1 MNLLKKNKYSIRK
14 YKVGIF
20 STLIGTVL
28 LLSNPNGAQALTTD
42 HNVQGG
48 SNQALPG
55 NSQNTNAD
63 TNRDIVNDSQNTPN
77 AHATDN
83 TSTNQALTN
92 HQNVD
97 VANQVGPAPIQ
108 PSASPA
114 QNNNN
119 SNANSTAT
127 EPAANTNNNLA
138 SNNNTLNVPNNTDN
152 NDSARHLTLKE
163 IQEDVRHSSDK
174 PELVAIAEEA
184 SNRPK
189 KRSRRAAPTDP
200 NATPADPTATP
211 ADPTAGNGSAPV
223 AITAPYTPTTDPNAN
238 NIGQNAPNE
247 VLSFDDNNIRPS
259 TNRSVPTVTVVD
271 NLPGYTLINGGKVGV
286 FSHAMVR
293 TSMFD
298 SGDAK
303 NYQAQGN
310 VIALGRIRG
319 NDTNDHGDFNGIEK
333 TLTVNPNS
341 ELIFE
346 FNTMTTKNYQ
356 AQGNVIALGRIRGN
370 DTNDHGDFNGIEKTL
385 TVNPNSELI
394 FEFNTMTT
402 KNYQGMTNLIIKNA
416 DNDTVIGEKVVAY
429 GPIWRLL
436 KVPENVSHLKIQ
448 FVPKNDAITD
458 ARGIYQL
465 RDGYKYY
472 DFVDSIGLHSGSHVY
487 VERRTMEPTATN
499 NKEFTVTT
507 SLKNNGNFGASF
519 NTDDFVYKIQL
530 PEGVEYVNNSLTKD
544 FPSGNSGV
552 DINDMNVTYDAANRI
567 ITIKSTGGGTGNSPA
582 RLMPDKILDLK
593 YKLRVN
599 NVPTPRTVTFND
611 TLTYKTYSQDFIN
624 SPAESHT
631 VSTNPYTIDIIMN
644 KDALQA
650 EVDRRIQQADY
661 TFASLDIFN
670 DLKRRAQTILDE
682 NRNNVPLNKRVSQAD
697 IDSLANQ
704 MQHTLIRSVDAEN
717 AVNRKVDDME
727 DLVNQNDELTDEEK
741 QAAIQVIEEHKNE
754 IIGNIGDQTTDDGVT
769 RIKDQGIQTLS
780 GDTATPVV
788 KPNAKQAIR
797 DKAAKQREI
806 INHTPDATQDEIQDA
821 LNQLT
826 TDETDAIDNV
836 TNATTNADVE
846 TAKNNGI
853 NTIGAVA
860 PQVTHKQA
868 ARDAINQATATKRQQ
883 INSNREATQE
893 EKNAALNELTQ
904 ATNHALEQINQATT
918 NDDVD
923 TAKGDGLNAINPIA
937 PVTVVKQAARDA
949 VSHDAQQHI
958 AEINANPDAT
968 QEERQAAIEKVNAA
982 VAVANTNILNANTN
996 ADVEQVKTN
1005 AIQGIQAIEPA
1016 TKVKTDAKNA
1026 IDQSA
1031 ETQHNAIFNNN
1042 DATLEEQQAAQ
1053 QLLDQ
1058 AVATA
1063 KQNINAADTNQEVA
1077 QAKDQGTQNIVVIQP
1092 ATQVKTDARNAVN
1105 EKAREAITNINA
1117 TPGATREE
1125 KQEAINRVNTLK
1137 NRALNDIGVTSTTAM
1152 VNSIR
1157 DDAVNQIGAVQPHVT
1172 KKQTAT
1178 GVLTDLATAKKQ
1190 EINQN
1195 TNATTEEKQVALNQ
1209 VDQDLATAIN
1219 NINQADTNAEVDQA
1233 QQLGTKAINAIQP
1246 NIVKKPA
1253 ALAQTNQ
1260 HYSAKLVEINATPD
1274 ATDDEK
1280 NAAINTLNQDRQ
1292 QAIESIK
1299 QANTNA
1305 EVDQAA
1311 TVAENNID
1319 AVQVDV
1325 VKKQAARDKITAEVA
1340 KRIEAV
1346 KQTPNATDEEKQAA
1360 VNQINQLK
1368 DQAFNQINQN
1378 QTNDQVDATT
1388 NQAINAIDNV
1398 EAEVVIKPKA
1408 IADIEKAVKEK
1419 QQQIDNS
1426 LDSTDN
1432 EKEVALQAL
1441 AKEKEKA
1448 LAAIDQAQTNSQVN
1462 QAATNG
1468 VSAIKII
1475 QPETKIKPAAREK
1488 INQKANELRAQINQ
1502 DKEATAEE
1510 RQAALDK
1517 INDLVAKAMTNI
1529 TNDRTNQQVNDSTNQ
1544 ALDDIALVTPD
1555 HIVRA
1560 AARDAVKQQYEA
1572 KKHEIEQA
1580 EHATDE
1586 EKQVALNQLANNE
1599 KRALQNINQAI
1610 ANNDVKRVESNGIA
1624 TLKGVEP
1631 HIVVKP
1637 EAQEAIKA
1645 SADNQ
1650 VESIKDTPHAT
1661 TDELDEANQQI
1672 NDTLKQGQQ
1681 DIDNTTQDAA
1691 VNDVRNQTI
1700 KAIEQIK
1707 PKVRRKRAALDNI
1720 DESNNNQLDA
1730 IRNTLDTTQDER
1742 NVAIAALN
1750 KIVNAIKNDIAQNK
1764 TNAEVDQTEADGNNN
1779 IKVILPKVQVK
1790 PAARQSV
1797 SAKAEAQ
1804 NALID
1809 QSDLSTEEE
1818 RLAAKHLVEQALN
1831 QAIDQINHADKT
1843 AQVNQN
1849 SIDAQNIISK
1859 IKPATTV
1866 KATALQQIQNIATN
1880 KINLIKANN
1889 EATDEE
1895 QNAAIVQVEKELIKA
1910 KQQIAGA
1917 VTNADVAYLLHDGK
1931 NEIREIEPV
1940 INKKATA
1947 REQLTTLFND
1957 KKQAIEANV
1966 QATVEER
1973 NSILAQLQNIYDT
1986 AIGQIDQDRSNAQ
1999 VDKTATLN
2007 LQTIHDLDVHP
2018 IKKPDAEKTIN
2029 DDLARVTHLVQN
2041 YRKVSDRN
2049 KADALKAITALKLQ
2063 MDEELKTART
2073 NADVDAVLKRFN
2085 VALGDI
2091 EAVITEKENSLLRI
2105 DNIAQQTYAKF
2116 KAIATPEQLA
2126 KVKALIDQYVADGNR
2141 MVDEDATLNDIKKD
2155 TQLIIDE
2162 ILAIK
2167 LPAEVIKASPKV
2179 GQPAPKVCTP
2189 IKKEDKQEVRKV
2201 VKELPNTGSEEMDLP
2216 LKELALI
2223 TGAALLAR
2231 RRSKK
2236 EKES

>member
-55 NSQNTNAD
+55 NSPNTNAD
-63 TNRDIVNDSQNTPN
+63 TNRDIVNGSQNTPN

-92 HQNVD
+92 HQNVG
-97 VANQVGPAPIQ
+97 VANQVAPAPIQ
-108 PSASPA
+108 PSTSSAS
-114 QNNNN
+114 NNNH
-119 SNANSTAT
+119 SDANSTAT

-189 KRSRRAAPTDP
+189 KRSRRAAPADP
-200 NATPADPTATP
+200 NATP

-223 AITAPYTPTTDPNAN
+223 AITAPFTPTTDPNAN

-247 VLSFDDNNIRPS
+247 VLTFDDNNIRPS

-310 VIALGRIRG
+310 VIALGRIKG
-319 NDTNDHGDFNGIEK
+319 NDTNDHGG
-333 TLTVNPNS
+333 
-341 ELIFE
+341 
-346 FNTMTTKNYQ
+346 
-356 AQGNVIALGRIRGN
+356 
-370 DTNDHGDFNGIEKTL
+370 FNGIEKTL

-611 TLTYKTYSQDFIN
+611 ILTYKTYTQDFIN

-670 DLKRRAQTILDE
+670 ELKRRAQTILDE

-697 IDSLANQ
+697 IDSLVNQ

-754 IIGNIGDQTTDDGVT
+754 IIGNIGDQTTDDDVT

-806 INHTPDATQDEIQDA
+806 INNTPDATQDEIQDA

-982 VAVANTNILNANTN
+982 VAAANTNILNANTN

-1105 EKAREAITNINA
+1105 DKAREAITNINA

-1195 TNATTEEKQVALNQ
+1195 TNATDEEKQVALNQ

-1246 NIVKKPA
+1246 NIVKKPT
-1253 ALAQTNQ
+1253 ALAQINQ
-1260 HYSAKLVEINATPD
+1260 HYNAKLAEINATPD

-1398 EAEVVIKPKA
+1398 EAKVVIKPKA

-1432 EKEVALQAL
+1432 EKEVALLAL
-1441 AKEKEKA
+1441 AKEKA

-1475 QPETKIKPAAREK
+1475 QPETKVKPAAREK

-1560 AARDAVKQQYEA
+1560 TARDAVKQQYEA

-1599 KRALQNINQAI
+1599 KRALQNIDQAI

-1910 KQQIAGA
+1910 KQQIASA

-1957 KKQAIEANV
+1957 KKLAIEANV

-1999 VDKTATLN
+1999 VDKTASLN

-2126 KVKALIDQYVADGNR
+2126 KVKALIDQYVADGIR
-2141 MVDEDATLNDIKKD
+2141 MIDEDATLNDIKQH
-2155 TQLIIDE
+2155 TQFIVDE

-2167 LPAEVIKASPKV
+2167 LPAEATKVLPKV
-2179 GQPAPKVCTP
+2179 GQPAPKLCTS
-2189 IKKEDKQEVRKV
+2189 IKKVDKQEVRKV

-2231 RRSKK
+2231 RRNKN

>member
-42 HNVQGG
+42 NNVQ
-48 SNQALPG
+48 SDTNQATPV
-55 NSQNTNAD
+55 NSQD
-63 TNRDIVNDSQNTPN
+63 TNVANNRGLANSAQNTPN
-77 AHATDN
+77 QSATTN
-83 TSTNQALTN
+83 QSTNQALVN
-92 HQNVD
+92 HNNGSI
-97 VANQVGPAPIQ
+97 ANQATPTSVQ
-108 PSASPA
+108 SSTPSA
-114 QNNNN
+114 QNNNHTDGN
-119 SNANSTAT
+119 TTATETVSNAN
-127 EPAANTNNNLA
+127 NKDVV
-138 SNNNTLNVPNNTDN
+138 SNNTTLNVPNKTNEN
-152 NDSARHLTLKE
+152 GSGGHLTLKE

-174 PELVAIAEEA
+174 PELVAIAEQA

-189 KRSRRAAPTDP
+189 KRSRRAAPADP
-200 NATPADPTATP
+200 NATPADPA
-211 ADPTAGNGSAPV
+211 AAAAGNGGAPV

-238 NIGQNAPNE
+238 NAGQNAPNE
-247 VLSFDDNNIRPS
+247 VLSFDDNGIRPS
-259 TNRSVPTVTVVD
+259 TNRSVPSVTVVD
-271 NLPGYTLINGGKVGV
+271 NLPGFTLINGGKVGV

-310 VIALGRIRG
+310 VIALGRIKG

-333 TLTVNPNS
+333 S
-341 ELIFE
+341 
-346 FNTMTTKNYQ
+346 
-356 AQGNVIALGRIRGN
+356 
-370 DTNDHGDFNGIEKTL
+370 L

-402 KNYQGMTNLIIKNA
+402 KNYQGVTNLIIKNA
-416 DNDTVIGEKVVAY
+416 DNDTVIAEKSVAY
-429 GPIWRLL
+429 GPIWRLF

-519 NTDDFVYKIQL
+519 NTDDFVYKVQL

-544 FPSGNSGV
+544 FPSSNSGV
-552 DINDMNVTYDAANRI
+552 DMNDFNVTYDAANRV
-567 ITIKSTGGGTGNSPA
+567 ITIKSTGGGSGNSPA

-611 TLTYKTYSQDFIN
+611 TLTYKTYTQDFIN

-697 IDSLANQ
+697 IDSLTNQ

-717 AVNRKVDDME
+717 AVNKKVDQME

-788 KPNAKQAIR
+788 KPNAKKAIR
-797 DKAAKQREI
+797 DKATKQREI
-806 INHTPDATQDEIQDA
+806 INATPDATEDEIQDA
-821 LNQLT
+821 LNQLA

-846 TAKNNGI
+846 IAKNNGI
-853 NTIGAVA
+853 NTIGAVV

-918 NDDVD
+918 NADVD
-923 TAKGDGLNAINPIA
+923 NAKGDGLNAINPIA

-968 QEERQAAIEKVNAA
+968 QEERQAAIDKVNAA
-982 VAVANTNILNANTN
+982 VTAANTNILNANTN

-1005 AIQGIQAIEPA
+1005 AIQGIQAITPA

-1026 IDQSA
+1026 IDKSA
-1031 ETQHNAIFNNN
+1031 ETQHNTIFNNN

-1105 EKAREAITNINA
+1105 DKAREAITNINA

-1137 NRALNDIGVTSTTAM
+1137 NRALTDIGVTSTTAM

-1178 GVLTDLATAKKQ
+1178 GVLNDLATAKKQ

-1209 VDQDLATAIN
+1209 VDQELATAIN

-1253 ALAQTNQ
+1253 ALAQINQ
-1260 HYSAKLVEINATPD
+1260 HYNAKLAEINATPD
-1274 ATDDEK
+1274 ATNDEK

-1368 DQAFNQINQN
+1368 DQAINQINQN
-1378 QTNDQVDATT
+1378 QTNDQVDTTT
-1388 NQAINAIDNV
+1388 NQAVNAIDNV

-1432 EKEVALQAL
+1432 EKEVASQAL

-1475 QPETKIKPAAREK
+1475 QPETKVKPAAREK
-1488 INQKANELRAQINQ
+1488 INQKANELRAKINQ

-1510 RQAALDK
+1510 RQVALDK
-1517 INDLVAKAMTNI
+1517 INEFVNQAMTDI
-1529 TNDRTNQQVNDSTNQ
+1529 TNNRTNQQVDDTTSQ
-1544 ALDDIALVTPD
+1544 ALDSIALVAPE

-1572 KKHEIEQA
+1572 KKQEIEQA

-1599 KRALQNINQAI
+1599 KLALQNINQAVT
-1610 ANNDVKRVESNGIA
+1610 NNDVKRVETNGIA
-1624 TLKGVEP
+1624 TLKGVQP
-1631 HIVVKP
+1631 HIVIKP
-1637 EAQEAIKA
+1637 EAQQAIKA
-1645 SADNQ
+1645 TAENQ

-1661 TDELDEANQQI
+1661 VDELDEANQLI
-1672 NDTLKQGQQ
+1672 SDTLKQAQQ
-1681 DIDNTTQDAA
+1681 EIENTNQDAA
-1691 VNDVRNQTI
+1691 VTDVRNQTI

-1707 PKVRRKRAALDNI
+1707 PKVRRKRAALDSI
-1720 DESNNNQLDA
+1720 EENNKNQLDA

-1742 NVAIAALN
+1742 DVAIDTLN
-1750 KIVNAIKNDIAQNK
+1750 KIVNTIKNDIAQNK
-1764 TNAEVDQTEADGNNN
+1764 TNAEVDRIETDGNDN

-1797 SAKAEAQ
+1797 GVKAEAQ

-1843 AQVNQN
+1843 AQVNQD

-1895 QNAAIVQVEKELIKA
+1895 QNIAIAQVEKELIKA
-1910 KQQIAGA
+1910 KQQIASA
-1917 VTNADVAYLLHDGK
+1917 VTNADVAYLLHDEK

-1940 INKKATA
+1940 INRKASA

-1957 KKQAIEANV
+1957 KKQAIEANI

-1999 VDKTATLN
+1999 VDKTASLN

-2029 DDLARVTHLVQN
+2029 DDLARVTALVQN
-2041 YRKVSDRN
+2041 YRKVSNRN

-2085 VALGDI
+2085 VALSDI

-2126 KVKALIDQYVADGNR
+2126 KVKVLIDQYVADGNR
-2141 MVDEDATLNDIKKD
+2141 MIDEDATLNDIKQH
-2155 TQLIIDE
+2155 TQFIVDE

-2167 LPAEVIKASPKV
+2167 LPAEATKVSPKEI
-2179 GQPAPKVCTP
+2179 QPAPKVCTP
-2189 IKKEDKQEVRKV
+2189 IKKEETHESRKV
-2201 VKELPNTGSEEMDLP
+2201 EKELPNTGSEGMDLP
-2216 LKELALI
+2216 LKEFALI

-2231 RRSKK
+2231 RRTKN

>member
-42 HNVQGG
+42 NNVQ
-48 SNQALPG
+48 SDTNQATPV
-55 NSQNTNAD
+55 NSQD
-63 TNRDIVNDSQNTPN
+63 TNVANNRGLANSAQNTPN
-77 AHATDN
+77 QSATTN
-83 TSTNQALTN
+83 QSTNQALVN
-92 HQNVD
+92 HNNGSI
-97 VANQVGPAPIQ
+97 ANQATPTSVQ
-108 PSASPA
+108 SSTPSA
-114 QNNNN
+114 QNNNHTDGN
-119 SNANSTAT
+119 TTATETVSNAN
-127 EPAANTNNNLA
+127 NKDVV
-138 SNNNTLNVPNNTDN
+138 SNNTTLNVPNKTNEN
-152 NDSARHLTLKE
+152 GSGGHLTLKE

-174 PELVAIAEEA
+174 PELVAIAEQA

-189 KRSRRAAPTDP
+189 KRSRRAAPADP
-200 NATPADPTATP
+200 NATPADPA
-211 ADPTAGNGSAPV
+211 AAAAGNGGAPV

-238 NIGQNAPNE
+238 NAGQNAPNE
-247 VLSFDDNNIRPS
+247 VLSFDDNGIRPS
-259 TNRSVPTVTVVD
+259 TNRSVPSVTVVD
-271 NLPGYTLINGGKVGV
+271 NLPGFTLINGGKVGV

-310 VIALGRIRG
+310 VIALGRIKG

-333 TLTVNPNS
+333 S
-341 ELIFE
+341 
-346 FNTMTTKNYQ
+346 
-356 AQGNVIALGRIRGN
+356 
-370 DTNDHGDFNGIEKTL
+370 L

-402 KNYQGMTNLIIKNA
+402 KNYQGVTNLIIKNA
-416 DNDTVIGEKVVAY
+416 DNDTVIAEKSVAY
-429 GPIWRLL
+429 GPIWRLF

-519 NTDDFVYKIQL
+519 NTDDFVYKVQL

-544 FPSGNSGV
+544 FPSSNSGV
-552 DINDMNVTYDAANRI
+552 DMNDFNVTYDAANRV
-567 ITIKSTGGGTGNSPA
+567 ITIKSTGGGSGNSPA

-611 TLTYKTYSQDFIN
+611 TLTYKTYTQDFIN

-697 IDSLANQ
+697 IDSLTNQ

-717 AVNRKVDDME
+717 AVNKKVDQME

-788 KPNAKQAIR
+788 KPNAKKAIR
-797 DKAAKQREI
+797 DKATKQREI
-806 INHTPDATQDEIQDA
+806 INATPDATEDEIQDA
-821 LNQLT
+821 LNQLA

-846 TAKNNGI
+846 IAKNNGI
-853 NTIGAVA
+853 NTIGAVV

-918 NDDVD
+918 NADVD
-923 TAKGDGLNAINPIA
+923 NAKGDGLNAINPIA

-968 QEERQAAIEKVNAA
+968 QEERQAAIDKVNAA
-982 VAVANTNILNANTN
+982 VTAANTNILNANTN

-1005 AIQGIQAIEPA
+1005 AIQGIQAITPA

-1026 IDQSA
+1026 IDKSA
-1031 ETQHNAIFNNN
+1031 ETQHNTIFNNN

-1105 EKAREAITNINA
+1105 DKAREAITNINA

-1137 NRALNDIGVTSTTAM
+1137 NRALTDIGVTSTTAM

-1178 GVLTDLATAKKQ
+1178 GVLNDLATAKKQ

-1209 VDQDLATAIN
+1209 VDQELATAIN

-1253 ALAQTNQ
+1253 ALAQINQ
-1260 HYSAKLVEINATPD
+1260 HYNAKLAEINATPD
-1274 ATDDEK
+1274 ATNDEK

-1299 QANTNA
+1299 QANTNT

-1368 DQAFNQINQN
+1368 DQAINQINQN
-1378 QTNDQVDATT
+1378 QTNDQVDTTT
-1388 NQAINAIDNV
+1388 NQAVNAIDNV

-1432 EKEVALQAL
+1432 EKEVASQAL

-1475 QPETKIKPAAREK
+1475 QPETKVKPAAREK
-1488 INQKANELRAQINQ
+1488 INQKANELRAKINQ

-1510 RQAALDK
+1510 RQVALDK
-1517 INDLVAKAMTNI
+1517 INEFVNQAMTDI
-1529 TNDRTNQQVNDSTNQ
+1529 TNNRTNQQVDDTTSQ
-1544 ALDDIALVTPD
+1544 ALDSIALVAPE

-1572 KKHEIEQA
+1572 KKQEIEQA

-1599 KRALQNINQAI
+1599 KLALQNINQAVT
-1610 ANNDVKRVESNGIA
+1610 NNDVKRVETNGIA
-1624 TLKGVEP
+1624 TLKGVQP
-1631 HIVVKP
+1631 HIVIKP
-1637 EAQEAIKA
+1637 EAQQAIKA
-1645 SADNQ
+1645 TAENQ

-1661 TDELDEANQQI
+1661 VDELDEANQLI
-1672 NDTLKQGQQ
+1672 SDTLKQAQQ
-1681 DIDNTTQDAA
+1681 EIENTNQDAA
-1691 VNDVRNQTI
+1691 VTDVRNQTI

-1707 PKVRRKRAALDNI
+1707 PKVRRKRAALDSI
-1720 DESNNNQLDA
+1720 EENNKNQLDA

-1742 NVAIAALN
+1742 DVAIDTLN
-1750 KIVNAIKNDIAQNK
+1750 KIVNTIKNDIAQNK
-1764 TNAEVDQTEADGNNN
+1764 TNAEVDRTETDGNDN

-1797 SAKAEAQ
+1797 GVKAEAQ

-1843 AQVNQN
+1843 AQVNQD

-1895 QNAAIVQVEKELIKA
+1895 QNIAIAQVEKELIKA
-1910 KQQIAGA
+1910 KQQIASA
-1917 VTNADVAYLLHDGK
+1917 VTNADVAYLLHDEK

-1940 INKKATA
+1940 INRKASA

-1957 KKQAIEANV
+1957 KKQAIEANI

-1999 VDKTATLN
+1999 VDKTASLN

-2029 DDLARVTHLVQN
+2029 DDLARVTALVQN
-2041 YRKVSDRN
+2041 YRKVSNRN

-2085 VALGDI
+2085 VALSDI

-2126 KVKALIDQYVADGNR
+2126 KVKVLIDQYVADGNR
-2141 MVDEDATLNDIKKD
+2141 MIDEDATLNDIKQH
-2155 TQLIIDE
+2155 TQFIVDE

-2167 LPAEVIKASPKV
+2167 LPAEATKVSPKEI
-2179 GQPAPKVCTP
+2179 QPAPKVCTP
-2189 IKKEDKQEVRKV
+2189 IKKEETHESRKV
-2201 VKELPNTGSEEMDLP
+2201 EKELPNTGSEGMDLP
-2216 LKELALI
+2216 LKEFALI

-2231 RRSKK
+2231 RRTKN

>member
-42 HNVQGG
+42 NNVQ
-48 SNQALPG
+48 SDTNQATPV
-55 NSQNTNAD
+55 NSQD
-63 TNRDIVNDSQNTPN
+63 TNVANNRGLANSAQNTPN
-77 AHATDN
+77 QSVTTN
-83 TSTNQALTN
+83 QSTNQALVN
-92 HQNVD
+92 HNNGSI
-97 VANQVGPAPIQ
+97 ANQATPAPIQ
-108 PSASPA
+108 PSASPT
-114 QNNNN
+114 QNNNH
-119 SNANSTAT
+119 SDANSTAT
-127 EPAANTNNNLA
+127 ETVSNANNNDVV
-138 SNNNTLNVPNNTDN
+138 SNNTTLNVPNRTNEN
-152 NDSARHLTLKE
+152 GSGGHLTLKE

-174 PELVAIAEEA
+174 PELVAIAEQA

-189 KRSRRAAPTDP
+189 KRSRRAAPADP
-200 NATPADPTATP
+200 NATPADPAAAAANGTVP
-211 ADPTAGNGSAPV
+211 AGN
-223 AITAPYTPTTDPNAN
+223 TAPYTPTTDPNAN
-238 NIGQNAPNE
+238 NAGQNAPNE
-247 VLSFDDNNIRPS
+247 VLSFDDNGIRPS
-259 TNRSVPTVTVVD
+259 TNRSVPTVNVVN
-271 NLPGYTLINGGKVGV
+271 NLPGFTLINGGKVGV

-298 SGDAK
+298 SGDNK

-310 VIALGRIRG
+310 VIALGRIHG
-319 NDTNDHGDFNGIEK
+319 TDTNDHGDFNGIEK

-346 FNTMTTKNYQ
+346 FNTMSTKNG
-356 AQGNVIALGRIRGN
+356 QGATNV
-370 DTNDHGDFNGIEKTL
+370 
-385 TVNPNSELI
+385 
-394 FEFNTMTT
+394 
-402 KNYQGMTNLIIKNA
+402 IIKNA
-416 DNDTVIGEKVVAY
+416 DTNDTIAEKTVEG
-429 GPIWRLL
+429 GPTLRLF
-436 KVPENVSHLKIQ
+436 KVPDNVRNLKIQ

-465 RDGYKYY
+465 KDGYKYY
-472 DFVDSIGLHSGSHVY
+472 SFVDSIGLHSGSHVY
-487 VERRTMEPTATN
+487 VERRTMDPTATN

-507 SLKNNGNFGASF
+507 SLKNNGNSGASLDT
-519 NTDDFVYKIQL
+519 NDFVYQVQL

-544 FPSGNSGV
+544 FPSNNSGV
-552 DINDMNVTYDAANRI
+552 DVNDMNVTYDAANRV
-567 ITIKSTGGGTGNSPA
+567 ITIKSTGGGTANSPA
-582 RLMPDKILDLK
+582 RLMPDKILDLR

-599 NVPTPRTVTFND
+599 NVPTPRTVTFNE
-611 TLTYKTYSQDFIN
+611 TLTYKTYTQDFIN
-624 SPAESHT
+624 SAAESHT

-670 DLKRRAQTILDE
+670 GLKRRAQTILDE

-697 IDSLANQ
+697 IDSLTNQ

-717 AVNRKVDDME
+717 AVNKKVDQME

-788 KPNAKQAIR
+788 KPNAKKAIR
-797 DKAAKQREI
+797 DKATKQRAI
-806 INHTPDATQDEIQDA
+806 INATPDATEDEIQDA
-821 LNQLT
+821 LNQLA

-836 TNATTNADVE
+836 TNATTNTDVE

-853 NTIGAVA
+853 NTIGAVV
-860 PQVTHKQA
+860 PQVTHKKA

-918 NDDVD
+918 NADVD
-923 TAKGDGLNAINPIA
+923 NAKGDGLNAINPIA

-968 QEERQAAIEKVNAA
+968 QEERQAAIDKVNAA
-982 VAVANTNILNANTN
+982 VTAANTNILNANTN

-1005 AIQGIQAIEPA
+1005 AIQGIQAITPA

-1026 IDQSA
+1026 IDKSA
-1031 ETQHNAIFNNN
+1031 ETQHNTIFNNN

-1105 EKAREAITNINA
+1105 DKAREAITNINA

-1137 NRALNDIGVTSTTAM
+1137 NRALTDIGVTSTTAM

-1209 VDQDLATAIN
+1209 VDQELATAIN

-1253 ALAQTNQ
+1253 ALAQINQ
-1260 HYSAKLVEINATPD
+1260 HYNTKLAEINATPD
-1274 ATDDEK
+1274 ATNDEK

-1388 NQAINAIDNV
+1388 NQAVNAIDNV

-1432 EKEVALQAL
+1432 EKEVASQAL
-1441 AKEKEKA
+1441 TKEKEKA

-1475 QPETKIKPAAREK
+1475 QPETKVKPAAREK
-1488 INQKANELRAQINQ
+1488 INQKANELRAKINQ

-1510 RQAALDK
+1510 RQVALDK
-1517 INDLVAKAMTNI
+1517 INEFVNQAMTDI
-1529 TNDRTNQQVNDSTNQ
+1529 TNNRTNQQVDDTTSQ
-1544 ALDDIALVTPD
+1544 ALDSIALVTPE

-1560 AARDAVKQQYEA
+1560 GARDAVKQQYEA
-1572 KKHEIEQA
+1572 KKQEIEQA

-1599 KRALQNINQAI
+1599 KLALQNINQAVT
-1610 ANNDVKRVESNGIA
+1610 NNDVKRVETNGIA
-1624 TLKGVEP
+1624 TLKGVQP
-1631 HIVVKP
+1631 HIVIKP
-1637 EAQEAIKA
+1637 EAQQAIKA
-1645 SADNQ
+1645 SAENQ
-1650 VESIKDTPHAT
+1650 VELIKDTPHAT
-1661 TDELDEANQQI
+1661 VDELDEANQLI
-1672 NDTLKQGQQ
+1672 SDTLKKAQQ

-1742 NVAIAALN
+1742 NVAIDTLN

-1843 AQVNQN
+1843 VQVNQN

-1895 QNAAIVQVEKELIKA
+1895 QNAAIAQVEKELIKA
-1910 KQQIAGA
+1910 KQQIASA

-1940 INKKATA
+1940 INRKASA
-1947 REQLTTLFND
+1947 REQLTTLLND
-1957 KKQAIEANV
+1957 KKQAIEANI

-1999 VDKTATLN
+1999 VDKTASLN

-2116 KAIATPEQLA
+2116 KAIATAEQLA
-2126 KVKALIDQYVADGNR
+2126 KVKALIDQYVTDGNR
-2141 MVDEDATLNDIKKD
+2141 MIDEDATLNDIKQH
-2155 TQLIIDE
+2155 TQFIVDE

-2167 LPAEVIKASPKV
+2167 LPAEATKVSPKV
-2179 GQPAPKVCTP
+2179 IQSAPKVCTP
-2189 IKKEDKQEVRKV
+2189 IKKEETHESRKV
-2201 VKELPNTGSEEMDLP
+2201 EKELPNTGSEGMDLP
-2216 LKELALI
+2216 LKEFALI

-2231 RRSKK
+2231 RRTKN

>member
-42 HNVQGG
+42 NNVQ
-48 SNQALPG
+48 SDTNQATPV
-55 NSQNTNAD
+55 NSQDKDVAN
-63 TNRDIVNDSQNTPN
+63 NRGLANSAQNTPN
-77 AHATDN
+77 QSATTN
-83 TSTNQALTN
+83 QSTNQALVN
-92 HQNVD
+92 HNNGSIV
-97 VANQVGPAPIQ
+97 NQATPTSVQ
-108 PSASPA
+108 SSTPSA
-114 QNNNN
+114 QNNNHTDGN
-119 SNANSTAT
+119 TTATETVSNAN
-127 EPAANTNNNLA
+127 NNDA
-138 SNNNTLNVPNNTDN
+138 VSNNTTLNVPNKTNEN
-152 NDSARHLTLKE
+152 GSGGHLTLKE

-174 PELVAIAEEA
+174 PELVAIAEPA

-189 KRSRRAAPTDP
+189 KRSRRAAPADP
-200 NATPADPTATP
+200 NATPADPGA
-211 ADPTAGNGSAPV
+211 AAAGNGGAPV

-238 NIGQNAPNE
+238 NAGQNAPNE
-247 VLSFDDNNIRPS
+247 VLSFDDNSIRPS
-259 TNRSVPTVTVVD
+259 TNRSVPSVTVVD
-271 NLPGYTLINGGKVGV
+271 NLPGFTLINGGKVGV
-286 FSHAMVR
+286 LSHAMVR
-293 TSMFD
+293 TSMFEAG
-298 SGDAK
+298 S
-303 NYQAQGN
+303 NRTYQAQGN
-310 VIALGRIRG
+310 VLALGRISG
-319 NDTNDHGDFNGIEK
+319 TDASNHGDFNGIEK
-333 TLTVNPNS
+333 SLTVNPNS

-346 FNTMTTKNYQ
+346 FNTMTTKNG
-356 AQGNVIALGRIRGN
+356 QGATNV
-370 DTNDHGDFNGIEKTL
+370 
-385 TVNPNSELI
+385 
-394 FEFNTMTT
+394 
-402 KNYQGMTNLIIKNA
+402 IIKNA
-416 DNDTVIGEKVVAY
+416 DTNDTIAEKTVEG
-429 GPIWRLL
+429 GPTLRLF
-436 KVPENVSHLKIQ
+436 KVPDNVRNLKIQ

-465 RDGYKYY
+465 KDGYKYY
-472 DFVDSIGLHSGSHVY
+472 SFVDSIGLHSGSHVY
-487 VERRTMEPTATN
+487 VERRTMDPTATN

-507 SLKNNGNFGASF
+507 SLKNNGNSGASLDT
-519 NTDDFVYKIQL
+519 NDFVYQVQL

-544 FPSGNSGV
+544 FPSNNSGV
-552 DINDMNVTYDAANRI
+552 DVNDMNVTYDAANRV
-567 ITIKSTGGGTGNSPA
+567 ITIKSTGGGTANSPA
-582 RLMPDKILDLK
+582 RLMPDKILDLR

-599 NVPTPRTVTFND
+599 NVPTPRRVTFNE
-611 TLTYKTYSQDFIN
+611 TLTYKTYTQDFIN

-670 DLKRRAQTILDE
+670 DLKKRAQTILAE

-697 IDSLANQ
+697 IDTLTNQ

-717 AVNRKVDDME
+717 AVNQKADQME

-741 QAAIQVIEEHKNE
+741 QAAIQVIEEHKGN
-754 IIGNIGDQTTDDGVT
+754 IIGDIGDQTTDDGVT

-788 KPNAKQAIR
+788 KPNAKKAIR
-797 DKAAKQREI
+797 DKATKQREI
-806 INHTPDATQDEIQDA
+806 INATPDATEDEIQDA
-821 LNQLT
+821 INQLA

-853 NTIGAVA
+853 NTIGAVV
-860 PQVTHKQA
+860 PQVTHKKA

-918 NDDVD
+918 NADVD
-923 TAKGDGLNAINPIA
+923 NAKGDGLNAINPIA

-968 QEERQAAIEKVNAA
+968 QEERQAAIDKVNAA
-982 VAVANTNILNANTN
+982 VTAANTNILNANTN
-996 ADVEQVKTN
+996 AEVEQVKTN
-1005 AIQGIQAIEPA
+1005 AIQGIQAITPA

-1026 IDQSA
+1026 IDKSA
-1031 ETQHNAIFNNN
+1031 ETQHNTIFNNN

-1092 ATQVKTDARNAVN
+1092 ATQVKTDARNVVN
-1105 EKAREAITNINA
+1105 DKVREAITNINA

-1137 NRALNDIGVTSTTAM
+1137 YRALTDIGVTSTTAM

-1178 GVLTDLATAKKQ
+1178 GVLNDLATAKKQ

-1209 VDQDLATAIN
+1209 VDQELATAIN
-1219 NINQADTNAEVDQA
+1219 NIN
-1233 QQLGTKAINAIQP
+1233 
-1246 NIVKKPA
+1246 
-1253 ALAQTNQ
+1253 
-1260 HYSAKLVEINATPD
+1260 
-1274 ATDDEK
+1274 
-1280 NAAINTLNQDRQ
+1280 
-1292 QAIESIK
+1292 

-1388 NQAINAIDNV
+1388 NQAVNAIDNV

-1432 EKEVALQAL
+1432 EKEVASQAL

-1475 QPETKIKPAAREK
+1475 QPETKVKPAAREK
-1488 INQKANELRAQINQ
+1488 INQKANELRAKINQ

-1510 RQAALDK
+1510 RQVALDK
-1517 INDLVAKAMTNI
+1517 INEFVNQAMTDI
-1529 TNDRTNQQVNDSTNQ
+1529 TNNRTNQQVDDTTSQ
-1544 ALDDIALVTPD
+1544 ALDSIALVTPD

-1572 KKHEIEQA
+1572 KKREIEQA

-1599 KRALQNINQAI
+1599 KRALQNIDQAI
-1610 ANNDVKRVESNGIA
+1610 ANNDVKRVETNGIA
-1624 TLKGVEP
+1624 TLKGVQP
-1631 HIVVKP
+1631 HIVIKP
-1637 EAQEAIKA
+1637 EAQQAIKA
-1645 SADNQ
+1645 SAENQ

-1661 TDELDEANQQI
+1661 VDELDEANQLI
-1672 NDTLKQGQQ
+1672 SDTLKQAQQ
-1681 DIDNTTQDAA
+1681 EIENTNQDAA
-1691 VNDVRNQTI
+1691 VTDVRNQTI

-1707 PKVRRKRAALDNI
+1707 PKVRRKRAALDSI
-1720 DESNNNQLDA
+1720 EENNKNQLDA

-1742 NVAIAALN
+1742 DVAIDTLN
-1750 KIVNAIKNDIAQNK
+1750 KIVNTIKNDIAQNK
-1764 TNAEVDQTEADGNNN
+1764 TNAEVDRTETDGNDN

-1797 SAKAEAQ
+1797 GVKAEAQ

-1843 AQVNQN
+1843 AQVNQD

-1895 QNAAIVQVEKELIKA
+1895 QNIAIAQVEKELIKA
-1910 KQQIAGA
+1910 KQQIASA
-1917 VTNADVAYLLHDGK
+1917 VTNADVAYLLHDEK

-1940 INKKATA
+1940 ISRKASA

-1957 KKQAIEANV
+1957 KKQAIEANI

-1999 VDKTATLN
+1999 VDKTASLN

-2029 DDLARVTHLVQN
+2029 DDLARVTALVQN

-2085 VALGDI
+2085 VALSDI

-2126 KVKALIDQYVADGNR
+2126 KVKVLIDQYVADGNR
-2141 MVDEDATLNDIKKD
+2141 MIDEDATLNDIKQH
-2155 TQLIIDE
+2155 TQFIVDE

-2167 LPAEVIKASPKV
+2167 LPAEAMKVSPKV
-2179 GQPAPKVCTP
+2179 IQPAPKVCTP
-2189 IKKEDKQEVRKV
+2189 IKKEETHESRKV
-2201 VKELPNTGSEEMDLP
+2201 EKELPNTGSEGMDLP
-2216 LKELALI
+2216 LKEFALI

-2231 RRSKK
+2231 RRTKN

>member
-1 MNLLKKNKYSIRK
+1 M
-14 YKVGIF
+14 
-20 STLIGTVL
+20 
-28 LLSNPNGAQALTTD
+28 
-42 HNVQGG
+42 
-48 SNQALPG
+48 
-55 NSQNTNAD
+55 
-63 TNRDIVNDSQNTPN
+63 
-77 AHATDN
+77 
-83 TSTNQALTN
+83 
-92 HQNVD
+92 
-97 VANQVGPAPIQ
+97 
-108 PSASPA
+108 
-114 QNNNN
+114 
-119 SNANSTAT
+119 
-127 EPAANTNNNLA
+127 
-138 SNNNTLNVPNNTDN
+138 
-152 NDSARHLTLKE
+152 
-163 IQEDVRHSSDK
+163 
-174 PELVAIAEEA
+174 
-184 SNRPK
+184 
-189 KRSRRAAPTDP
+189 
-200 NATPADPTATP
+200 
-211 ADPTAGNGSAPV
+211 
-223 AITAPYTPTTDPNAN
+223 
-238 NIGQNAPNE
+238 
-247 VLSFDDNNIRPS
+247 
-259 TNRSVPTVTVVD
+259 
-271 NLPGYTLINGGKVGV
+271 
-286 FSHAMVR
+286 
-293 TSMFD
+293 
-298 SGDAK
+298 
-303 NYQAQGN
+303 
-310 VIALGRIRG
+310 
-319 NDTNDHGDFNGIEK
+319 
-333 TLTVNPNS
+333 
-341 ELIFE
+341 
-346 FNTMTTKNYQ
+346 
-356 AQGNVIALGRIRGN
+356 
-370 DTNDHGDFNGIEKTL
+370 
-385 TVNPNSELI
+385 
-394 FEFNTMTT
+394 
-402 KNYQGMTNLIIKNA
+402 
-416 DNDTVIGEKVVAY
+416 
-429 GPIWRLL
+429 
-436 KVPENVSHLKIQ
+436 
-448 FVPKNDAITD
+448 
-458 ARGIYQL
+458 
-465 RDGYKYY
+465 
-472 DFVDSIGLHSGSHVY
+472 
-487 VERRTMEPTATN
+487 
-499 NKEFTVTT
+499 
-507 SLKNNGNFGASF
+507 
-519 NTDDFVYKIQL
+519 
-530 PEGVEYVNNSLTKD
+530 
-544 FPSGNSGV
+544 
-552 DINDMNVTYDAANRI
+552 
-567 ITIKSTGGGTGNSPA
+567 ITIKSTGGGTANSPA
-582 RLMPDKILDLK
+582 RLMPDKILDLR

-599 NVPTPRTVTFND
+599 NVPTPRTVTFNE
-611 TLTYKTYSQDFIN
+611 TLTYKTYTQDFIN
-624 SPAESHT
+624 SAAESHT

-670 DLKRRAQTILDE
+670 GLKRRAQTILDE

-697 IDSLANQ
+697 IDSLTNQ

-717 AVNRKVDDME
+717 AVNKKVDQME

-788 KPNAKQAIR
+788 KPNAKKAIR
-797 DKAAKQREI
+797 DKATKQREI
-806 INHTPDATQDEIQDA
+806 INATPDATEDEIQDA
-821 LNQLT
+821 LNQLA

-853 NTIGAVA
+853 NTIGAVV
-860 PQVTHKQA
+860 PQVTHKKA

-918 NDDVD
+918 NADVD
-923 TAKGDGLNAINPIA
+923 NAKGDGLNAINPIA

-968 QEERQAAIEKVNAA
+968 QEERQAAIDKVNAA
-982 VAVANTNILNANTN
+982 VTAANTNILNANTN

-1005 AIQGIQAIEPA
+1005 AIQGIQAITPA

-1026 IDQSA
+1026 IDKSA
-1031 ETQHNAIFNNN
+1031 ETQHNTIFNNN

-1063 KQNINAADTNQEVA
+1063 KQNINAADTNQEVV

-1105 EKAREAITNINA
+1105 DKAREAITNINA

-1125 KQEAINRVNTLK
+1125 KQEAIDRVNALK
-1137 NRALNDIGVTSTTAM
+1137 NRALTDIGVTSTTAM

-1178 GVLTDLATAKKQ
+1178 GVLNDLATAKKQ

-1209 VDQDLATAIN
+1209 VDQELATAIN

-1253 ALAQTNQ
+1253 ALAQINQ
-1260 HYSAKLVEINATPD
+1260 HYNAKLAEINATPD

-1292 QAIESIK
+1292 QAIESVK

-1305 EVDQAA
+1305 EVDRAT

-1432 EKEVALQAL
+1432 EKEVASQAL

-1475 QPETKIKPAAREK
+1475 QPETKVKPAARKK
-1488 INQKANELRAQINQ
+1488 INQKANELRAKINQ

-1510 RQAALDK
+1510 RQVALDK
-1517 INDLVAKAMTNI
+1517 INEFVNQAMTDI
-1529 TNDRTNQQVNDSTNQ
+1529 TNNRTNQQVDDTTSQ
-1544 ALDDIALVTPD
+1544 ALDSIALVAPE

-1572 KKHEIEQA
+1572 KKQEIEQA

-1599 KRALQNINQAI
+1599 KLALQNINQAVT
-1610 ANNDVKRVESNGIA
+1610 NNDVKRVETNGIA
-1624 TLKGVEP
+1624 TLKGVQP
-1631 HIVVKP
+1631 HIVIKP
-1637 EAQEAIKA
+1637 EAQQAIKA
-1645 SADNQ
+1645 SAENQ

-1661 TDELDEANQQI
+1661 VDELDEANQLI
-1672 NDTLKQGQQ
+1672 SDTLKQAQQ
-1681 DIDNTTQDAA
+1681 EIENTNQDAA
-1691 VNDVRNQTI
+1691 VTDVRNQTI

-1707 PKVRRKRAALDNI
+1707 PKVRRKRAALDSI
-1720 DESNNNQLDA
+1720 EENNKNQLDA

-1742 NVAIAALN
+1742 DVAIDTLN
-1750 KIVNAIKNDIAQNK
+1750 KIVNTIKNDIAQNK
-1764 TNAEVDQTEADGNNN
+1764 TNAEVDRTETDGNDN

-1797 SAKAEAQ
+1797 GVKAEVQ

-1843 AQVNQN
+1843 AQVNQD
-1849 SIDAQNIISK
+1849 SINAQNIISK

-1895 QNAAIVQVEKELIKA
+1895 QNIAIAQVEKELIKA
-1910 KQQIAGA
+1910 KQQIASA
-1917 VTNADVAYLLHDGK
+1917 VTNADVAYLLHDEK

-1940 INKKATA
+1940 INRKASA

-1957 KKQAIEANV
+1957 KKQAIEANI

-1999 VDKTATLN
+1999 VDKTASLN

-2029 DDLARVTHLVQN
+2029 DDLARVTALVQN
-2041 YRKVSDRN
+2041 YRKVSNRN

-2085 VALGDI
+2085 VALSDI

-2126 KVKALIDQYVADGNR
+2126 KVKVLIDQYVADGNR
-2141 MVDEDATLNDIKKD
+2141 MIDEDATLNDIKQH
-2155 TQLIIDE
+2155 TQFIVDE

-2167 LPAEVIKASPKV
+2167 LPAEATKVSPKEI
-2179 GQPAPKVCTP
+2179 QPAPKVCTP
-2189 IKKEDKQEVRKV
+2189 IKKEETHESRKV
-2201 VKELPNTGSEEMDLP
+2201 EKELPNTGSEGMDLP
-2216 LKELALI
+2216 LKEFALI

-2231 RRSKK
+2231 RRTKN

>member
-42 HNVQGG
+42 NNVQ
-48 SNQALPG
+48 SDTNQATPV
-55 NSQNTNAD
+55 NSQD
-63 TNRDIVNDSQNTPN
+63 TNVANNRGLANSAQNTPN
-77 AHATDN
+77 QSATTN
-83 TSTNQALTN
+83 QSTNQALVN
-92 HQNVD
+92 HNNGSI
-97 VANQVGPAPIQ
+97 ANQATPTSVQ
-108 PSASPA
+108 SSTPSA
-114 QNNNN
+114 QNNNHTDGN
-119 SNANSTAT
+119 TTATETVSNAN
-127 EPAANTNNNLA
+127 NKDVV
-138 SNNNTLNVPNNTDN
+138 SNNTTLNVPNKTNEN
-152 NDSARHLTLKE
+152 GSGGHLTLKE

-174 PELVAIAEEA
+174 PELVAIAEQA

-189 KRSRRAAPTDP
+189 KRSRRAAPADP
-200 NATPADPTATP
+200 NATPADPA
-211 ADPTAGNGSAPV
+211 AAAAGNGGAPV

-238 NIGQNAPNE
+238 NAGQNAPNE
-247 VLSFDDNNIRPS
+247 VLSFDDNGIRPS
-259 TNRSVPTVTVVD
+259 TNRSVPSVTVVD
-271 NLPGYTLINGGKVGV
+271 NLPGFTLINGGKVGV

-310 VIALGRIRG
+310 VIALGRIKG

-333 TLTVNPNS
+333 S
-341 ELIFE
+341 
-346 FNTMTTKNYQ
+346 
-356 AQGNVIALGRIRGN
+356 
-370 DTNDHGDFNGIEKTL
+370 L

-402 KNYQGMTNLIIKNA
+402 KNYQGVTNLIIKNA
-416 DNDTVIGEKVVAY
+416 DNDTVIAEKSVAY
-429 GPIWRLL
+429 GPIWRLF

-519 NTDDFVYKIQL
+519 NTDDFVYKVQL

-544 FPSGNSGV
+544 FPSSNSGV
-552 DINDMNVTYDAANRI
+552 DMNDFNVTYDAANRV
-567 ITIKSTGGGTGNSPA
+567 ITIKSTGGGSGNSPA

-611 TLTYKTYSQDFIN
+611 TLTYKTYTQDFIN

-697 IDSLANQ
+697 IDSLTNQ

-717 AVNRKVDDME
+717 AVNKKVDQME

-769 RIKDQGIQTLS
+769 RIKYQGIQTLS

-788 KPNAKQAIR
+788 KPNAKKAIR
-797 DKAAKQREI
+797 DKATKQREI
-806 INHTPDATQDEIQDA
+806 INATPDATEDEIQDA
-821 LNQLT
+821 LNQLA

-846 TAKNNGI
+846 IAKNNGI
-853 NTIGAVA
+853 NTIGAVV

-918 NDDVD
+918 NADVD
-923 TAKGDGLNAINPIA
+923 NAKGDGLNAINPIA

-968 QEERQAAIEKVNAA
+968 QEERQAAIDKVNAA
-982 VAVANTNILNANTN
+982 VTAANTNILNANTN

-1005 AIQGIQAIEPA
+1005 AIQGIQAITPA

-1026 IDQSA
+1026 IDKSA
-1031 ETQHNAIFNNN
+1031 ETQHNTIFNNN

-1105 EKAREAITNINA
+1105 DKAREAITNINA

-1137 NRALNDIGVTSTTAM
+1137 NRALTDIGVTSTTAM

-1178 GVLTDLATAKKQ
+1178 GVLNDLATAKKQ

-1209 VDQDLATAIN
+1209 VDQELATAIN

-1253 ALAQTNQ
+1253 ALAQINQ
-1260 HYSAKLVEINATPD
+1260 HYNAKLAEINATPD
-1274 ATDDEK
+1274 ATNDEK

-1368 DQAFNQINQN
+1368 DQAINQINQN
-1378 QTNDQVDATT
+1378 QTNDQVDTTT
-1388 NQAINAIDNV
+1388 NQAVNAIDNV

-1432 EKEVALQAL
+1432 EKEVASQAL

-1475 QPETKIKPAAREK
+1475 QPETKVKPAAREK
-1488 INQKANELRAQINQ
+1488 INQKANELRAKINQ

-1510 RQAALDK
+1510 RQVALDK
-1517 INDLVAKAMTNI
+1517 INEFVNQAMTDI
-1529 TNDRTNQQVNDSTNQ
+1529 TNNRTNQQVDDTTSQ
-1544 ALDDIALVTPD
+1544 ALDSIALVAPE

-1572 KKHEIEQA
+1572 KKQEIEQA

-1599 KRALQNINQAI
+1599 KLALQNINQAVT
-1610 ANNDVKRVESNGIA
+1610 NNDVKRVETNGIA
-1624 TLKGVEP
+1624 TLKGVQP
-1631 HIVVKP
+1631 HIVIKP
-1637 EAQEAIKA
+1637 EAQQAIKA
-1645 SADNQ
+1645 TAENQ

-1661 TDELDEANQQI
+1661 VDELDEANQLI
-1672 NDTLKQGQQ
+1672 SDTLKQAQQ
-1681 DIDNTTQDAA
+1681 EIENTNQDAA
-1691 VNDVRNQTI
+1691 VTDVRNQTI

-1707 PKVRRKRAALDNI
+1707 PKVRRKRAALDSI
-1720 DESNNNQLDA
+1720 EENNKNQLDA

-1742 NVAIAALN
+1742 DVAIDTLN
-1750 KIVNAIKNDIAQNK
+1750 KIVNTIKNDIAQNK
-1764 TNAEVDQTEADGNNN
+1764 TNAEVDRTETDGNDN

-1797 SAKAEAQ
+1797 GVKAEAQ

-1843 AQVNQN
+1843 AQVNQD

-1895 QNAAIVQVEKELIKA
+1895 QNIAIAQVEKELIKA
-1910 KQQIAGA
+1910 KQQIASA
-1917 VTNADVAYLLHDGK
+1917 VTNADVAYLLHDEK

-1940 INKKATA
+1940 INRKASA

-1957 KKQAIEANV
+1957 KKQAIEANI

-1999 VDKTATLN
+1999 VDKTASLN

-2029 DDLARVTHLVQN
+2029 DDLARVTALVQN
-2041 YRKVSDRN
+2041 YRKVSNRN

-2085 VALGDI
+2085 VALSDI

-2126 KVKALIDQYVADGNR
+2126 KVKVLIDQYVADGNR
-2141 MVDEDATLNDIKKD
+2141 MIDEDATLNDIKQH
-2155 TQLIIDE
+2155 TQFIVDE

-2167 LPAEVIKASPKV
+2167 LPAEATKVSPKEI
-2179 GQPAPKVCTP
+2179 QPAPKVCTP
-2189 IKKEDKQEVRKV
+2189 IKKEETHESRKV
-2201 VKELPNTGSEEMDLP
+2201 EKELPNTGSEGMDLP
-2216 LKELALI
+2216 LKEFALI

-2231 RRSKK
+2231 RRTKN

>member
-42 HNVQGG
+42 NNVQ
-48 SNQALPG
+48 SDTNQATPV
-55 NSQNTNAD
+55 NSQDKDVAN
-63 TNRDIVNDSQNTPN
+63 NRGLANSAQNTPN
-77 AHATDN
+77 QSATTN
-83 TSTNQALTN
+83 QATNQALVN
-92 HQNVD
+92 HNNGSIV
-97 VANQVGPAPIQ
+97 NQATPTSVQ
-108 PSASPA
+108 SSTPSA
-114 QNNNN
+114 QNNNHTDGN
-119 SNANSTAT
+119 TTATETVSNAN
-127 EPAANTNNNLA
+127 NNDA
-138 SNNNTLNVPNNTDN
+138 VSNNTTLNVPNKTNEN
-152 NDSARHLTLKE
+152 GSGGHLTLKE

-174 PELVAIAEEA
+174 PELVAIAEPA

-189 KRSRRAAPTDP
+189 KRSRRAAPADP
-200 NATPADPTATP
+200 NATPADPA
-211 ADPTAGNGSAPV
+211 AAAAGNGGAPV

-238 NIGQNAPNE
+238 NAGQNAPNE
-247 VLSFDDNNIRPS
+247 VLSFDDNGIRPS
-259 TNRSVPTVTVVD
+259 TNRSVPSVTVVD
-271 NLPGYTLINGGKVGV
+271 NLPGFTLINGGKVGV

-298 SGDAK
+298 SADAK

-310 VIALGRIRG
+310 VIALGRIKG

-346 FNTMTTKNYQ
+346 FNTMTTKNYE
-356 AQGNVIALGRIRGN
+356 GV
-370 DTNDHGDFNGIEKTL
+370 
-385 TVNPNSELI
+385 
-394 FEFNTMTT
+394 
-402 KNYQGMTNLIIKNA
+402 TNLIIKNA
-416 DNDTVIGEKVVAY
+416 DNDTVIAEKSVAY
-429 GPIWRLL
+429 GPIWRLF

-499 NKEFTVTT
+499 NKVFTVTT

-519 NTDDFVYKIQL
+519 NTDDFVYQVQL

-544 FPSGNSGV
+544 FPSSNSGV
-552 DINDMNVTYDAANRI
+552 DMNDFNVTYDAANRV
-567 ITIKSTGGGTGNSPA
+567 ITIKSTGGGSGNSPA

-611 TLTYKTYSQDFIN
+611 TLTYKTYTQDFIN

-697 IDSLANQ
+697 IDSLTNQ

-717 AVNRKVDDME
+717 AVNKKVDQME

-788 KPNAKQAIR
+788 KPNAKKAIR
-797 DKAAKQREI
+797 DKATKQREI
-806 INHTPDATQDEIQDA
+806 INATPDATEDEIQDA
-821 LNQLT
+821 LNQLA

-853 NTIGAVA
+853 NTIGAVV

-918 NDDVD
+918 NADVD
-923 TAKGDGLNAINPIA
+923 NAKGDGLNAINPIA

-968 QEERQAAIEKVNAA
+968 QEERQAAIDKVNAA
-982 VAVANTNILNANTN
+982 VTAANTNILNANTN

-1005 AIQGIQAIEPA
+1005 AIQGIQAITPA

-1026 IDQSA
+1026 IDKSA
-1031 ETQHNAIFNNN
+1031 ETQHNTIFNNN

-1105 EKAREAITNINA
+1105 DKAREAITNINA

-1137 NRALNDIGVTSTTAM
+1137 NRALTDIGVTSTTAM

-1178 GVLTDLATAKKQ
+1178 GVLNDLATAKKQ

-1209 VDQDLATAIN
+1209 VDQELATAIN
-1219 NINQADTNAEVDQA
+1219 NINKADTNAEVDQA

-1253 ALAQTNQ
+1253 ALAQINQ
-1260 HYSAKLVEINATPD
+1260 HYNAKLAEINATPD
-1274 ATDDEK
+1274 ATNDEK
-1280 NAAINTLNQDRQ
+1280 NAAINTLNLDRQ

-1346 KQTPNATDEEKQAA
+1346 KQTPNATDEEKQVA

-1378 QTNDQVDATT
+1378 QTNDQVDTTT
-1388 NQAINAIDNV
+1388 NQALKAIDNV

-1432 EKEVALQAL
+1432 EKEVASQAL

-1475 QPETKIKPAAREK
+1475 QPETKVKPAAREK
-1488 INQKANELRAQINQ
+1488 INQKANELRAKINQ

-1510 RQAALDK
+1510 RQVALDK
-1517 INDLVAKAMTNI
+1517 INEFVNQAMTDI
-1529 TNDRTNQQVNDSTNQ
+1529 TNNRTNQQVDDTTSQ
-1544 ALDDIALVTPD
+1544 ALDSIALVAPE

-1572 KKHEIEQA
+1572 KKQEIEQA

-1599 KRALQNINQAI
+1599 KLALQNINQAVT
-1610 ANNDVKRVESNGIA
+1610 NNDVKRVETNGIA
-1624 TLKGVEP
+1624 TLKGVQP
-1631 HIVVKP
+1631 HIVIKP
-1637 EAQEAIKA
+1637 EAQQAIKA
-1645 SADNQ
+1645 SAENQ

-1661 TDELDEANQQI
+1661 VDELDEANQLI
-1672 NDTLKQGQQ
+1672 SDTLKQAQQ
-1681 DIDNTTQDAA
+1681 EIENTNQDAA
-1691 VNDVRNQTI
+1691 VTDVRNQTI

-1707 PKVRRKRAALDNI
+1707 PKVRRKRAALDSI
-1720 DESNNNQLDA
+1720 EENNKNQLDA

-1742 NVAIAALN
+1742 DVAIDTLN
-1750 KIVNAIKNDIAQNK
+1750 KIVNTIKNDIAQNK
-1764 TNAEVDQTEADGNNN
+1764 TNAEVDRTETDGNDN

-1797 SAKAEAQ
+1797 GVKAEAQ

-1843 AQVNQN
+1843 AQVNQD

-1895 QNAAIVQVEKELIKA
+1895 QNIAIAQVEKELIKA
-1910 KQQIAGA
+1910 KQQIASA
-1917 VTNADVAYLLHDGK
+1917 VTNADVAYLLHDEK

-1940 INKKATA
+1940 INRKASA
-1947 REQLTTLFND
+1947 REQLTTLFNV
-1957 KKQAIEANV
+1957 KKQAIEANI

-1999 VDKTATLN
+1999 VDKTASLN
-2007 LQTIHDLDVHP
+2007 LQKIHDLDVHP

-2029 DDLARVTHLVQN
+2029 DDLARVTALVQN

-2085 VALGDI
+2085 VALSDI

-2126 KVKALIDQYVADGNR
+2126 KIKVLIDQYVADGNR
-2141 MVDEDATLNDIKKD
+2141 MIDEDATLNDIKQH
-2155 TQLIIDE
+2155 TQFIVDE

-2167 LPAEVIKASPKV
+2167 LPAEATKVSPKV
-2179 GQPAPKVCTP
+2179 IQPAPKVCTP
-2189 IKKEDKQEVRKV
+2189 IKKEETHESRKV
-2201 VKELPNTGSEEMDLP
+2201 EKELPNTGSEGMDLP
-2216 LKELALI
+2216 LKEFALI

-2231 RRSKK
+2231 RRTKN

>member
-1 MNLLKKNKYSIRK
+1 M
-14 YKVGIF
+14 
-20 STLIGTVL
+20 
-28 LLSNPNGAQALTTD
+28 
-42 HNVQGG
+42 
-48 SNQALPG
+48 
-55 NSQNTNAD
+55 
-63 TNRDIVNDSQNTPN
+63 
-77 AHATDN
+77 
-83 TSTNQALTN
+83 
-92 HQNVD
+92 
-97 VANQVGPAPIQ
+97 
-108 PSASPA
+108 
-114 QNNNN
+114 
-119 SNANSTAT
+119 
-127 EPAANTNNNLA
+127 
-138 SNNNTLNVPNNTDN
+138 
-152 NDSARHLTLKE
+152 
-163 IQEDVRHSSDK
+163 
-174 PELVAIAEEA
+174 
-184 SNRPK
+184 
-189 KRSRRAAPTDP
+189 
-200 NATPADPTATP
+200 
-211 ADPTAGNGSAPV
+211 
-223 AITAPYTPTTDPNAN
+223 
-238 NIGQNAPNE
+238 
-247 VLSFDDNNIRPS
+247 
-259 TNRSVPTVTVVD
+259 
-271 NLPGYTLINGGKVGV
+271 

-310 VIALGRIRG
+310 VIALGRIKG

-333 TLTVNPNS
+333 S
-341 ELIFE
+341 
-346 FNTMTTKNYQ
+346 
-356 AQGNVIALGRIRGN
+356 
-370 DTNDHGDFNGIEKTL
+370 L

-402 KNYQGMTNLIIKNA
+402 KNYQGVTNLIIKNA
-416 DNDTVIGEKVVAY
+416 DNDTVIAERSVAY
-429 GPIWRLL
+429 GPIWRLF

-519 NTDDFVYKIQL
+519 NTDDFVYKVQL

-544 FPSGNSGV
+544 FPSSNSGV
-552 DINDMNVTYDAANRI
+552 DMNDFNVTYDAANRV
-567 ITIKSTGGGTGNSPA
+567 ITIKSTGGGSGNSPA

-611 TLTYKTYSQDFIN
+611 TLTYKMYTQDFIN

-644 KDALQA
+644 KDALQG

-697 IDSLANQ
+697 IDSLTNQ

-717 AVNRKVDDME
+717 AVNKKVDQME

-754 IIGNIGDQTTDDGVT
+754 IIGDIGDQTTDDGVT

-788 KPNAKQAIR
+788 KPNAKKAIR
-797 DKAAKQREI
+797 DKATKQREI
-806 INHTPDATQDEIQDA
+806 INATPDATEDEIQDA
-821 LNQLT
+821 INQLA

-853 NTIGAVA
+853 NTIGAVV
-860 PQVTHKQA
+860 PQVTHKKA

-883 INSNREATQE
+883 INSNREATEE
-893 EKNAALNELTQ
+893 EKDAALNELTQ

-918 NDDVD
+918 NADVD
-923 TAKGDGLNAINPIA
+923 NAKGDGLNAINPIA

-968 QEERQAAIEKVNAA
+968 QEERQAAIDKVNAA
-982 VAVANTNILNANTN
+982 VTAANTNILNANTN
-996 ADVEQVKTN
+996 ANVEQVKTN
-1005 AIQGIQAIEPA
+1005 AIQGIQAITLA

-1026 IDQSA
+1026 IDKSA
-1031 ETQHNAIFNNN
+1031 ETQRNTIFNNN

-1105 EKAREAITNINA
+1105 DKAREVITNINA

-1137 NRALNDIGVTSTTAM
+1137 NRALTDIGVTSTTAM

-1178 GVLTDLATAKKQ
+1178 GVLNDLATAKKQ

-1209 VDQDLATAIN
+1209 VDQELATAIN

-1253 ALAQTNQ
+1253 ALAQINQ
-1260 HYSAKLVEINATPD
+1260 HYNAKLAEINATSD
-1274 ATDDEK
+1274 ATNDEK

-1305 EVDQAA
+1305 EVDQAT

-1388 NQAINAIDNV
+1388 NKAVNAIDNV

-1432 EKEVALQAL
+1432 EKEVASQAL

-1475 QPETKIKPAAREK
+1475 QPETKVKPAAREK
-1488 INQKANELRAQINQ
+1488 INQKANELRAKINQ

-1510 RQAALDK
+1510 RQVALDK
-1517 INDLVAKAMTNI
+1517 INDFVNQAMTDI
-1529 TNDRTNQQVNDSTNQ
+1529 TNNRTNQQVDDTTSQ
-1544 ALDDIALVTPD
+1544 ALDSIALVTPE

-1560 AARDAVKQQYEA
+1560 GARDAVKQQYEA
-1572 KKHEIEQA
+1572 KKQEIEQA

-1599 KRALQNINQAI
+1599 KLALQNINQAVT
-1610 ANNDVKRVESNGIA
+1610 NNDVKRVETNGIA
-1624 TLKGVEP
+1624 TLKGVQP
-1631 HIVVKP
+1631 HIVIKP
-1637 EAQEAIKA
+1637 EAQQAIKA
-1645 SADNQ
+1645 SAENQ
-1650 VESIKDTPHAT
+1650 VESIKDTPYAT
-1661 TDELDEANQQI
+1661 VDELDEANQLI
-1672 NDTLKQGQQ
+1672 SDTLKQAQQ
-1681 DIDNTTQDAA
+1681 EIENTNQDAA
-1691 VNDVRNQTI
+1691 VTDVRNQTI

-1707 PKVRRKRAALDNI
+1707 PKVRRKRAALDSI
-1720 DESNNNQLDA
+1720 EENNKNQLDA

-1742 NVAIAALN
+1742 DVAIDTLN
-1750 KIVNAIKNDIAQNK
+1750 KIVNTIKNDIAQNK
-1764 TNAEVDQTEADGNNN
+1764 TNAEVDRTETDGNDN

-1797 SAKAEAQ
+1797 GVKAEAQ

-1843 AQVNQN
+1843 AQVNQD
-1849 SIDAQNIISK
+1849 SINAQNIISK

-1866 KATALQQIQNIATN
+1866 KATAIQQIQNIATN

-1895 QNAAIVQVEKELIKA
+1895 QNAAIAQVEKELIKA
-1910 KQQIAGA
+1910 KQQIASA
-1917 VTNADVAYLLHDGK
+1917 VTNADVAYLLHDEK

-1940 INKKATA
+1940 INRKASA

-1957 KKQAIEANV
+1957 KKQAIEANI
-1966 QATVEER
+1966 QATIEEI

-1999 VDKTATLN
+1999 VDKTASLN

-2029 DDLARVTHLVQN
+2029 DDLARVTALVQN

-2126 KVKALIDQYVADGNR
+2126 KVKVLIDQYVADGNR
-2141 MVDEDATLNDIKKD
+2141 MIDEDATLNDIKQH
-2155 TQLIIDE
+2155 TQFIVDE

-2167 LPAEVIKASPKV
+2167 LPAEATKVSPKV
-2179 GQPAPKVCTP
+2179 IQSAPKVCTP
-2189 IKKEDKQEVRKV
+2189 IKKEETHESRKV
-2201 VKELPNTGSEEMDLP
+2201 EKELPNTGSEGMNLP
-2216 LKELALI
+2216 LKEFALI

-2231 RRSKK
+2231 RRTKN

>member
-42 HNVQGG
+42 NNVQ
-48 SNQALPG
+48 SDTNQATPV
-55 NSQNTNAD
+55 NSQDKDVAN
-63 TNRDIVNDSQNTPN
+63 NRGLANSAQNTPN
-77 AHATDN
+77 QSATTN
-83 TSTNQALTN
+83 QATNQALVN
-92 HQNVD
+92 HNNGSIV
-97 VANQVGPAPIQ
+97 NQATPTSVQ
-108 PSASPA
+108 SSTPSA
-114 QNNNN
+114 QNNNHTDGN
-119 SNANSTAT
+119 TTATETVSNAN
-127 EPAANTNNNLA
+127 NNDA
-138 SNNNTLNVPNNTDN
+138 VSNNTTLNVPNKTNEN
-152 NDSARHLTLKE
+152 GSGGHLTLKE

-174 PELVAIAEEA
+174 PELVAIAEPA

-189 KRSRRAAPTDP
+189 KRSKRAAPADP
-200 NATPADPTATP
+200 NATPADPA
-211 ADPTAGNGSAPV
+211 AAAAGNGGAPV

-238 NIGQNAPNE
+238 NAGQNAPNE
-247 VLSFDDNNIRPS
+247 VLSFDDNGIRPS
-259 TNRSVPTVTVVD
+259 TNRSVPSVTVVD
-271 NLPGYTLINGGKVGV
+271 NLPGFTLINGGKVGV

-298 SGDAK
+298 SADAK

-310 VIALGRIRG
+310 VIALGRI
-319 NDTNDHGDFNGIEK
+319 K
-333 TLTVNPNS
+333 
-341 ELIFE
+341 
-346 FNTMTTKNYQ
+346 
-356 AQGNVIALGRIRGN
+356 GN

-402 KNYQGMTNLIIKNA
+402 KNYQGVTNLIIKNA
-416 DNDTVIGEKVVAY
+416 DNDTVIAEKSVAY
-429 GPIWRLL
+429 GPIWRLF

-519 NTDDFVYKIQL
+519 NTDDFVYQVQL

-544 FPSGNSGV
+544 FPSSNSGV
-552 DINDMNVTYDAANRI
+552 DMNDFNVTYDAANRV
-567 ITIKSTGGGTGNSPA
+567 ITIKSTGGGSGNSPA

-611 TLTYKTYSQDFIN
+611 TLTYKTYTQDFIN

-631 VSTNPYTIDIIMN
+631 VRTNPYTIDIIMN

-697 IDSLANQ
+697 IDSLTNQ

-717 AVNRKVDDME
+717 AVNKKVDQME

-788 KPNAKQAIR
+788 KPNAKKAIR
-797 DKAAKQREI
+797 DKATKQREI
-806 INHTPDATQDEIQDA
+806 INATPDATEDEIQDA
-821 LNQLT
+821 LNQLA

-846 TAKNNGI
+846 IAKNNGI
-853 NTIGAVA
+853 NTIGAVV

-918 NDDVD
+918 NADVD
-923 TAKGDGLNAINPIA
+923 NAKGDGLNAINPIA

-968 QEERQAAIEKVNAA
+968 QEERQAAIDKVNAA
-982 VAVANTNILNANTN
+982 VTAANTNILNANTN

-1005 AIQGIQAIEPA
+1005 AIQGIQAITPA

-1026 IDQSA
+1026 IDKSA
-1031 ETQHNAIFNNN
+1031 ETQHNTIFNNN

-1053 QLLDQ
+1053 QLLGQ

-1092 ATQVKTDARNAVN
+1092 ATQVKTDARNVVN
-1105 EKAREAITNINA
+1105 DKSREAITNINA

-1137 NRALNDIGVTSTTAM
+1137 NRALTDIGVTSTTAM

-1178 GVLTDLATAKKQ
+1178 GVLNDLATAKKQ

-1209 VDQDLATAIN
+1209 VDQELATAIN

-1253 ALAQTNQ
+1253 ALAQINQ
-1260 HYSAKLVEINATPD
+1260 HYNAKLAEINATPD
-1274 ATDDEK
+1274 ATNDEK
-1280 NAAINTLNQDRQ
+1280 NAAINTLNLDRQ

-1378 QTNDQVDATT
+1378 QTNDQVDTTT
-1388 NQAINAIDNV
+1388 NQALKAIDNV

-1432 EKEVALQAL
+1432 EKEVASQAL

-1475 QPETKIKPAAREK
+1475 QPETKVKPAAREK
-1488 INQKANELRAQINQ
+1488 INQKANELRAKINQ

-1510 RQAALDK
+1510 RQVALDK
-1517 INDLVAKAMTNI
+1517 INEFVNQAMTDI
-1529 TNDRTNQQVNDSTNQ
+1529 TNNRTNQQVDDTTSQ
-1544 ALDDIALVTPD
+1544 ALDSIALVTPD

-1572 KKHEIEQA
+1572 KKREIEQA

-1599 KRALQNINQAI
+1599 KRALQNINQAVT
-1610 ANNDVKRVESNGIA
+1610 NNDVKRVETNGIA
-1624 TLKGVEP
+1624 TLKGVQP
-1631 HIVVKP
+1631 HIVIKP
-1637 EAQEAIKA
+1637 EAQQAIKA
-1645 SADNQ
+1645 SAENQ

-1661 TDELDEANQQI
+1661 VDELDEANQLI
-1672 NDTLKQGQQ
+1672 SDTLKQAQQ
-1681 DIDNTTQDAA
+1681 EIENTNQDAA
-1691 VNDVRNQTI
+1691 VTDVRNQTI

-1707 PKVRRKRAALDNI
+1707 PKVRRKRAALDSI
-1720 DESNNNQLDA
+1720 EENNKNQLDA

-1742 NVAIAALN
+1742 DVAIDTLN
-1750 KIVNAIKNDIAQNK
+1750 KIVNTIKNDIAQNK
-1764 TNAEVDQTEADGNNN
+1764 TNAEVDRTETDGNDN

-1797 SAKAEAQ
+1797 GVKAEAQ

-1843 AQVNQN
+1843 AQVNQD
-1849 SIDAQNIISK
+1849 SINAQNIISK

-1895 QNAAIVQVEKELIKA
+1895 QNIAIAQVEKELIKA
-1910 KQQIAGA
+1910 KQQIASA
-1917 VTNADVAYLLHDGK
+1917 VTNADVAYLLHDEK

-1940 INKKATA
+1940 INRKASA

-1957 KKQAIEANV
+1957 KKQAIEANI

-1999 VDKTATLN
+1999 VDKTASLN

-2029 DDLARVTHLVQN
+2029 DDLARVTALVQN
-2041 YRKVSDRN
+2041 YRKVSNRN

-2085 VALGDI
+2085 VALSDI

-2126 KVKALIDQYVADGNR
+2126 KVKVLIDQYVADGNR
-2141 MVDEDATLNDIKKD
+2141 MIDEDATLNDIKQH
-2155 TQLIIDE
+2155 TQFIVDE

-2167 LPAEVIKASPKV
+2167 LPAEETKVSPKEI
-2179 GQPAPKVCTP
+2179 QPAPKVCTP
-2189 IKKEDKQEVRKV
+2189 IKKEETHESRKV
-2201 VKELPNTGSEEMDLP
+2201 EKELPNTGSEGMDLP
-2216 LKELALI
+2216 LKEFALI
-2223 TGAALLAR
+2223 TGRLC
-2231 RRSKK
+2231 
-2236 EKES
+2236 

>member
-42 HNVQGG
+42 NNVQ
-48 SNQALPG
+48 SDTNQATPV
-55 NSQNTNAD
+55 NSQDKDVAN
-63 TNRDIVNDSQNTPN
+63 NRGLANSAQNTPN
-77 AHATDN
+77 QSATTN
-83 TSTNQALTN
+83 QATNQALVN
-92 HQNVD
+92 HNNGSIV
-97 VANQVGPAPIQ
+97 NQATPTSVQ
-108 PSASPA
+108 SSTPSA
-114 QNNNN
+114 QNNNHTDGN
-119 SNANSTAT
+119 TTATETVSNAN
-127 EPAANTNNNLA
+127 NNDVA
-138 SNNNTLNVPNNTDN
+138 SNNTTLNVPNKTNEN
-152 NDSARHLTLKE
+152 GSGGHLTLKE

-174 PELVAIAEEA
+174 PELVAIAEPA

-189 KRSRRAAPTDP
+189 KRSRRAAPADP
-200 NATPADPTATP
+200 NATPADPGA
-211 ADPTAGNGSAPV
+211 AAAGNGGAPV

-238 NIGQNAPNE
+238 NAGQNAPNE
-247 VLSFDDNNIRPS
+247 VLSFDDNSIRPS
-259 TNRSVPTVTVVD
+259 TNRSVPSVTVVD
-271 NLPGYTLINGGKVGV
+271 NLPGFTLINGGKVGV
-286 FSHAMVR
+286 LSHAMVR
-293 TSMFD
+293 TSMFEAG
-298 SGDAK
+298 S
-303 NYQAQGN
+303 NRTYQAQGN
-310 VIALGRIRG
+310 VLALGRISG
-319 NDTNDHGDFNGIEK
+319 TDASNHGDFNGIEK
-333 TLTVNPNS
+333 SLTVNPNS

-346 FNTMTTKNYQ
+346 FNTMPTKNG
-356 AQGNVIALGRIRGN
+356 QGATNV
-370 DTNDHGDFNGIEKTL
+370 
-385 TVNPNSELI
+385 
-394 FEFNTMTT
+394 
-402 KNYQGMTNLIIKNA
+402 IIKNA
-416 DNDTVIGEKVVAY
+416 DTNDTIAEKTVEG
-429 GPIWRLL
+429 GPTLRLF
-436 KVPENVSHLKIQ
+436 KVPDNVRNLKIQ

-465 RDGYKYY
+465 KDGYKYY
-472 DFVDSIGLHSGSHVY
+472 SFVDSIGLHSGSHVY

-507 SLKNNGNFGASF
+507 SLKNNGNSGASLD
-519 NTDDFVYKIQL
+519 TDEFVYKIQL

-544 FPSGNSGV
+544 FPSNNSGV
-552 DINDMNVTYDAANRI
+552 DVNDMNVTYDAANRV
-567 ITIKSTGGGTGNSPA
+567 ITIKSTGGGTTNSPA

-611 TLTYKTYSQDFIN
+611 TLTYKTYTQDFIN
-624 SPAESHT
+624 SAAESHT

-670 DLKRRAQTILDE
+670 DLKKRAQTILAE

-697 IDSLANQ
+697 IDTLTNQ

-717 AVNRKVDDME
+717 AVNQKADQME

-741 QAAIQVIEEHKNE
+741 QAAIQVIEEHKGN
-754 IIGNIGDQTTDDGVT
+754 IIGDIGDQTTDDGVT

-788 KPNAKQAIR
+788 KPNAKKAIR
-797 DKAAKQREI
+797 DKATKQREI
-806 INHTPDATQDEIQDA
+806 INATPDATEDEIQDA
-821 LNQLT
+821 INQLA

-853 NTIGAVA
+853 NTIGSVV

-918 NDDVD
+918 NADVD
-923 TAKGDGLNAINPIA
+923 NAKGDGLNAINPIA

-968 QEERQAAIEKVNAA
+968 QEERQAAIDKVNAA
-982 VAVANTNILNANTN
+982 VTAANTNILNANTN
-996 ADVEQVKTN
+996 AEVEQVKTN
-1005 AIQGIQAIEPA
+1005 AIQGIQAITPA

-1026 IDQSA
+1026 IDKSA
-1031 ETQHNAIFNNN
+1031 ETQHNTIFNNN

-1092 ATQVKTDARNAVN
+1092 ATQVKTDARNVVN
-1105 EKAREAITNINA
+1105 DKAREVITNINA

-1137 NRALNDIGVTSTTAM
+1137 NRALTDIGVTSTTAM

-1178 GVLTDLATAKKQ
+1178 GVLNDLATAKKQ

-1209 VDQDLATAIN
+1209 VDQELATAIN

-1253 ALAQTNQ
+1253 ALAQINQ
-1260 HYSAKLVEINATPD
+1260 HYNAKLAEINATPD
-1274 ATDDEK
+1274 ATNDEK

-1378 QTNDQVDATT
+1378 QTNDQVDTTT
-1388 NQAINAIDNV
+1388 NQALNAIDNV

-1432 EKEVALQAL
+1432 EKEVASQAL

-1475 QPETKIKPAAREK
+1475 QPETKVKPAAREK
-1488 INQKANELRAQINQ
+1488 INQKANELRAKINQ

-1510 RQAALDK
+1510 RQVALDK
-1517 INDLVAKAMTNI
+1517 INEFVNQAMTDI
-1529 TNDRTNQQVNDSTNQ
+1529 TNNRTNQQVDDTTSQ
-1544 ALDDIALVTPD
+1544 ALDSIALVAPE

-1572 KKHEIEQA
+1572 KKQEIEQA

-1586 EKQVALNQLANNE
+1586 EKQVALNQLANN
-1599 KRALQNINQAI
+1599 KKLALQNINQAVT
-1610 ANNDVKRVESNGIA
+1610 NNDVKRVETNGIA
-1624 TLKGVEP
+1624 TLKGVQP
-1631 HIVVKP
+1631 HIVIKP
-1637 EAQEAIKA
+1637 EAQQAIKA
-1645 SADNQ
+1645 SAENQ

-1661 TDELDEANQQI
+1661 VDELDEANQLI
-1672 NDTLKQGQQ
+1672 SDTLKQAQQ
-1681 DIDNTTQDAA
+1681 EIENTNQDAA
-1691 VNDVRNQTI
+1691 VTDVRNQTI

-1707 PKVRRKRAALDNI
+1707 SKVRRKRAALDSI
-1720 DESNNNQLDA
+1720 EENNKNQLDA

-1742 NVAIAALN
+1742 DVAIDTLN
-1750 KIVNAIKNDIAQNK
+1750 KIVNTIKNDIAQNK
-1764 TNAEVDQTEADGNNN
+1764 TNAEVDRTETDGNDN

-1797 SAKAEAQ
+1797 GVKAEAQ

-1843 AQVNQN
+1843 AQVNQD

-1895 QNAAIVQVEKELIKA
+1895 QNIAIAQVEKELIKA
-1910 KQQIAGA
+1910 KQQIASA
-1917 VTNADVAYLLHDGK
+1917 VTNADVAYLLHDEK

-1940 INKKATA
+1940 ISRKASA

-1957 KKQAIEANV
+1957 KKQAIEANI

-1999 VDKTATLN
+1999 VDKTASLN

-2029 DDLARVTHLVQN
+2029 DDLARVTALVQN

-2085 VALGDI
+2085 VALSDI

-2126 KVKALIDQYVADGNR
+2126 KVKVLIDQYVADGNR
-2141 MVDEDATLNDIKKD
+2141 MIDEDATLNDIKQH
-2155 TQLIIDE
+2155 TQFIVDE

-2167 LPAEVIKASPKV
+2167 LPAEAMKVSPKV
-2179 GQPAPKVCTP
+2179 IQPAPKVCTP
-2189 IKKEDKQEVRKV
+2189 IKKEETHESRKV
-2201 VKELPNTGSEEMDLP
+2201 EKELPNTGSEEMDLP
-2216 LKELALI
+2216 LKEFALI

-2231 RRSKK
+2231 RRTKN

>member
-20 STLIGTVL
+20 STLIGIVL

-42 HNVQGG
+42 NNVQ
-48 SNQALPG
+48 SDTNQATPV
-55 NSQNTNAD
+55 NSQDKDVAN
-63 TNRDIVNDSQNTPN
+63 NRGLANSAQNTPN
-77 AHATDN
+77 QSATTN
-83 TSTNQALTN
+83 QATNQALVN
-92 HQNVD
+92 HNNGSTV
-97 VANQVGPAPIQ
+97 NQATPTSVQ
-108 PSASPA
+108 SSTPSA
-114 QNNNN
+114 QNNNHTDGN
-119 SNANSTAT
+119 TTAT
-127 EPAANTNNNLA
+127 ETVLNANNNDVV
-138 SNNNTLNVPNNTDN
+138 SNNTTLNVPNKTNEN
-152 NDSARHLTLKE
+152 GSGGHLTLKE

-174 PELVAIAEEA
+174 PELVAIAEPA

-189 KRSRRAAPTDP
+189 KRSRRAAPADP
-200 NATPADPTATP
+200 NATPADPA
-211 ADPTAGNGSAPV
+211 AAAAGNGGAPV

-238 NIGQNAPNE
+238 NAGQNAPNE
-247 VLSFDDNNIRPS
+247 VLSFDDNGIRPS
-259 TNRSVPTVTVVD
+259 TNRSVPTVNVVN
-271 NLPGYTLINGGKVGV
+271 NLPGFTLINGGKVGV

-298 SGDAK
+298 SGDNK

-310 VIALGRIRG
+310 VIALGRILG
-319 NDTNDHGDFNGIEK
+319 TDTNDHGDFNGIEK
-333 TLTVNPNS
+333 ALTVNPNS

-346 FNTMTTKNYQ
+346 FNTMTTKNG
-356 AQGNVIALGRIRGN
+356 QGATNV
-370 DTNDHGDFNGIEKTL
+370 
-385 TVNPNSELI
+385 
-394 FEFNTMTT
+394 
-402 KNYQGMTNLIIKNA
+402 IIKNA
-416 DNDTVIGEKVVAY
+416 DTNDTIAEKTVEG
-429 GPIWRLL
+429 GPTLRLF
-436 KVPENVSHLKIQ
+436 KVPDNVRNLKIQ

-465 RDGYKYY
+465 KDGYKYY
-472 DFVDSIGLHSGSHVY
+472 SFVDSIGLHSGSHVY
-487 VERRTMEPTATN
+487 VERRTMDPTATN

-507 SLKNNGNFGASF
+507 SLKNNGNSGASLDT
-519 NTDDFVYKIQL
+519 NDFVYQVQL

-544 FPSGNSGV
+544 FPSNNSGV
-552 DINDMNVTYDAANRI
+552 DVNDMNVTYDAANRV
-567 ITIKSTGGGTGNSPA
+567 ITIKSTGGGTANSPA
-582 RLMPDKILDLK
+582 RLMPDKILDLR

-599 NVPTPRTVTFND
+599 NVPTPRTVTFNE
-611 TLTYKTYSQDFIN
+611 TLTYKTYTQDFIN

-670 DLKRRAQTILDE
+670 DLKKRAQTILAE

-697 IDSLANQ
+697 IDTLTNQ

-717 AVNRKVDDME
+717 AVNQKADQME

-741 QAAIQVIEEHKNE
+741 QAAIQVIEEHKGN
-754 IIGNIGDQTTDDGVT
+754 IIGDIGDQTTDDGVT

-788 KPNAKQAIR
+788 KPNAKKAIR
-797 DKAAKQREI
+797 DKATKQREI
-806 INHTPDATQDEIQDA
+806 INATPDATEDEIQDA
-821 LNQLT
+821 INQLA

-853 NTIGAVA
+853 NTIGAVV
-860 PQVTHKQA
+860 PQVTHKKA

-918 NDDVD
+918 NADVD
-923 TAKGDGLNAINPIA
+923 NAKGDGLNAINPIA

-968 QEERQAAIEKVNAA
+968 QEERQAAIDKVNAA
-982 VAVANTNILNANTN
+982 VTAANTNILNANTN
-996 ADVEQVKTN
+996 AEVEQVKTN
-1005 AIQGIQAIEPA
+1005 AIQGIQAITPA

-1026 IDQSA
+1026 IDKSA
-1031 ETQHNAIFNNN
+1031 ETQHNTIFNNN

-1092 ATQVKTDARNAVN
+1092 ATQVKTDARNVVN
-1105 EKAREAITNINA
+1105 DKAREAITNINA
-1117 TPGATREE
+1117 APGATREE

-1137 NRALNDIGVTSTTAM
+1137 NRALTDIGVTSTTAM

-1178 GVLTDLATAKKQ
+1178 GVLNDLATAKKQ

-1209 VDQDLATAIN
+1209 VDQELATAIN

-1253 ALAQTNQ
+1253 ALAQINQ
-1260 HYSAKLVEINATPD
+1260 HYNAKLAEINATPD
-1274 ATDDEK
+1274 ATNDEK

-1319 AVQVDV
+1319 AVQVGV

-1388 NQAINAIDNV
+1388 NQAVNAIDNV

-1432 EKEVALQAL
+1432 EKEVASQAL

-1475 QPETKIKPAAREK
+1475 QPETKVKPAAREK
-1488 INQKANELRAQINQ
+1488 INQKANELRAKINQ

-1510 RQAALDK
+1510 RQVALDK
-1517 INDLVAKAMTNI
+1517 INEFVNQAMTDI
-1529 TNDRTNQQVNDSTNQ
+1529 TNNRTNQQVDDTTSQ
-1544 ALDDIALVTPD
+1544 ALDSIALVAPE

-1560 AARDAVKQQYEA
+1560 AARDAVKQQYET
-1572 KKHEIEQA
+1572 KKQEIEQA

-1599 KRALQNINQAI
+1599 KLALQNINQAVT
-1610 ANNDVKRVESNGIA
+1610 NNDVKRVETNGIA
-1624 TLKGVEP
+1624 TLKGVQP
-1631 HIVVKP
+1631 HIVIKP
-1637 EAQEAIKA
+1637 EAQQAIKA
-1645 SADNQ
+1645 SAENQ

-1661 TDELDEANQQI
+1661 VDELDEANQLI
-1672 NDTLKQGQQ
+1672 SDTLKQAQQ
-1681 DIDNTTQDAA
+1681 EIENTNQDAA
-1691 VNDVRNQTI
+1691 VTDVRNQTI

-1707 PKVRRKRAALDNI
+1707 PKVRRKRAALDSI
-1720 DESNNNQLDA
+1720 EENNKNQLDA

-1742 NVAIAALN
+1742 DVAIDTLN
-1750 KIVNAIKNDIAQNK
+1750 KIVNTIKNDIAQNK
-1764 TNAEVDQTEADGNNN
+1764 TNAEVDRTETDGNDN

-1797 SAKAEAQ
+1797 GVKAEAQ

-1843 AQVNQN
+1843 AQVNQD
-1849 SIDAQNIISK
+1849 SINAQNIISK

-1895 QNAAIVQVEKELIKA
+1895 QNIAIAQVEKELIKA
-1910 KQQIAGA
+1910 KQQIASA
-1917 VTNADVAYLLHDGK
+1917 VTNADVAYLLHDEK

-1940 INKKATA
+1940 INRKASA

-1957 KKQAIEANV
+1957 KKQAIEANI

-1999 VDKTATLN
+1999 VDKTASLN

-2029 DDLARVTHLVQN
+2029 DDLARVTALVQN
-2041 YRKVSDRN
+2041 YRKVSNRN

-2085 VALGDI
+2085 VALSDI

-2126 KVKALIDQYVADGNR
+2126 KVKVLIDQYVADGNR
-2141 MVDEDATLNDIKKD
+2141 MIDEDATLNDIKQH
-2155 TQLIIDE
+2155 TQFIVDE

-2167 LPAEVIKASPKV
+2167 LPAEATKVSPKEI
-2179 GQPAPKVCTP
+2179 QPAPKVCTP
-2189 IKKEDKQEVRKV
+2189 IKKEETHESRKV
-2201 VKELPNTGSEEMDLP
+2201 EKELPNTGSEGMDLP
-2216 LKELALI
+2216 LKEFALI

-2231 RRSKK
+2231 RRTKN

>member
-42 HNVQGG
+42 NNVQ
-48 SNQALPG
+48 SDTNQATPV
-55 NSQNTNAD
+55 NSQDKDVAN
-63 TNRDIVNDSQNTPN
+63 NRGLANSAQNTPN
-77 AHATDN
+77 QSATTN
-83 TSTNQALTN
+83 QATNQALVN
-92 HQNVD
+92 HNNGSTV
-97 VANQVGPAPIQ
+97 NQATPTSVQ
-108 PSASPA
+108 SSTPSA
-114 QNNNN
+114 QNNNHTDGN
-119 SNANSTAT
+119 TTAT
-127 EPAANTNNNLA
+127 ETVLNANNNDVV
-138 SNNNTLNVPNNTDN
+138 SNNTTLNVPNKTNEN
-152 NDSARHLTLKE
+152 GSGGHLTLKE

-174 PELVAIAEEA
+174 PELVAIAEPA

-189 KRSRRAAPTDP
+189 KRSRRAAPADP
-200 NATPADPTATP
+200 NATPADPA
-211 ADPTAGNGSAPV
+211 AAAAGNGGAPV

-238 NIGQNAPNE
+238 NAGQNAPNE
-247 VLSFDDNNIRPS
+247 VLSFDDNGIRPS
-259 TNRSVPTVTVVD
+259 TNRSVPTVNVVN
-271 NLPGYTLINGGKVGV
+271 NLPGFTLINGGKVGV

-298 SGDAK
+298 SGDNK

-310 VIALGRIRG
+310 VIALGRILG
-319 NDTNDHGDFNGIEK
+319 TDTNDHGDFNGIEK
-333 TLTVNPNS
+333 ALTVNPNS

-346 FNTMTTKNYQ
+346 FNTMTTKNG
-356 AQGNVIALGRIRGN
+356 QGATNV
-370 DTNDHGDFNGIEKTL
+370 
-385 TVNPNSELI
+385 
-394 FEFNTMTT
+394 
-402 KNYQGMTNLIIKNA
+402 IIKNA
-416 DNDTVIGEKVVAY
+416 DTNDTIAEKTVEG
-429 GPIWRLL
+429 GPTLRLF
-436 KVPENVSHLKIQ
+436 KVPDNVRNLKIQ

-465 RDGYKYY
+465 KDGYKYY
-472 DFVDSIGLHSGSHVY
+472 SFVDSIGLHSGSHVY
-487 VERRTMEPTATN
+487 VERRTMDPTATN

-507 SLKNNGNFGASF
+507 SLKNNGNSGASLDT
-519 NTDDFVYKIQL
+519 NDFVYQVQL

-544 FPSGNSGV
+544 FPSNNSGV
-552 DINDMNVTYDAANRI
+552 DVNDMNVTYDAANRV
-567 ITIKSTGGGTGNSPA
+567 ITIKSTGGGTANSPA
-582 RLMPDKILDLK
+582 RLMPDKILDLR

-599 NVPTPRTVTFND
+599 NVPTPRTVTFNE
-611 TLTYKTYSQDFIN
+611 TLTYKTYTQDFIN

-670 DLKRRAQTILDE
+670 DLKKRAQTILAE

-697 IDSLANQ
+697 IDTLTNQ

-717 AVNRKVDDME
+717 AVNQKADQME

-741 QAAIQVIEEHKNE
+741 QAAIQVIEEHKGN
-754 IIGNIGDQTTDDGVT
+754 IIGDIGDQTTDDGVT

-788 KPNAKQAIR
+788 KPNAKKAIR
-797 DKAAKQREI
+797 DKATKQREI
-806 INHTPDATQDEIQDA
+806 INATPDATEDEIQDA
-821 LNQLT
+821 INQLA

-853 NTIGAVA
+853 NTIGAVV
-860 PQVTHKQA
+860 PQVTHKKA

-918 NDDVD
+918 NADVD
-923 TAKGDGLNAINPIA
+923 NAKGDGLNAINPIA

-968 QEERQAAIEKVNAA
+968 QEERQAAIDKVNAA
-982 VAVANTNILNANTN
+982 VTAANTNILNANTN

-1005 AIQGIQAIEPA
+1005 AIQGIQAITPA

-1026 IDQSA
+1026 IDKSA
-1031 ETQHNAIFNNN
+1031 ETQHNTIFNNN

-1092 ATQVKTDARNAVN
+1092 ATQVKTDARNVVN
-1105 EKAREAITNINA
+1105 DKAREAITNINA
-1117 TPGATREE
+1117 TTGATREE

-1137 NRALNDIGVTSTTAM
+1137 NRALTDIGVTSTTAM

-1178 GVLTDLATAKKQ
+1178 GVLNDLATAKKQ

-1209 VDQDLATAIN
+1209 VDQELATAIN

-1253 ALAQTNQ
+1253 ALAQINQ
-1260 HYSAKLVEINATPD
+1260 HYNAKLAEINATPD
-1274 ATDDEK
+1274 ATNDEK

-1368 DQAFNQINQN
+1368 DQAINQINQN
-1378 QTNDQVDATT
+1378 QTNDQVDTTT
-1388 NQAINAIDNV
+1388 NQAVNAIDNV

-1432 EKEVALQAL
+1432 EKEVASQAL

-1475 QPETKIKPAAREK
+1475 QPETKVKPAAREK
-1488 INQKANELRAQINQ
+1488 INQKANELRAKINQ

-1510 RQAALDK
+1510 RQVALDK
-1517 INDLVAKAMTNI
+1517 INEFVNQAMTDI
-1529 TNDRTNQQVNDSTNQ
+1529 TNNRTNQQVDDTTSQ
-1544 ALDDIALVTPD
+1544 ALDSIALVTPD

-1560 AARDAVKQQYEA
+1560 AARDAVKQQYET
-1572 KKHEIEQA
+1572 KKREIEQA

-1599 KRALQNINQAI
+1599 KRALQNIDQAI
-1610 ANNDVKRVESNGIA
+1610 ANNDVKRVETNGIA
-1624 TLKGVEP
+1624 TLKGVQP
-1631 HIVVKP
+1631 HIVIKP
-1637 EAQEAIKA
+1637 EAQQAIKA
-1645 SADNQ
+1645 SAENQ

-1661 TDELDEANQQI
+1661 VDELDEANQLI
-1672 NDTLKQGQQ
+1672 SDTLKQAQQ
-1681 DIDNTTQDAA
+1681 EIENTNQDAA
-1691 VNDVRNQTI
+1691 VTDVRNQTI

-1707 PKVRRKRAALDNI
+1707 PKVRRKRTALDSI
-1720 DESNNNQLDA
+1720 EENNKNQLDA

-1742 NVAIAALN
+1742 DVAIDTLN
-1750 KIVNAIKNDIAQNK
+1750 KIVNTIKNDIAQNK
-1764 TNAEVDQTEADGNNN
+1764 TNAEVDRTETDGNDN
-1779 IKVILPKVQVK
+1779 IKVILPKAQVK

-1797 SAKAEAQ
+1797 GVKAEAQ

-1843 AQVNQN
+1843 AQVNQD
-1849 SIDAQNIISK
+1849 SINAQNIISK
-1859 IKPATTV
+1859 IKPAT
-1866 KATALQQIQNIATN
+1866 
-1880 KINLIKANN
+1880 
-1889 EATDEE
+1889 DEE
-1895 QNAAIVQVEKELIKA
+1895 QNIAIAQVEKELIKA
-1910 KQQIAGA
+1910 KQQIASA
-1917 VTNADVAYLLHDGK
+1917 VTNADVAYLLHDEK

-1940 INKKATA
+1940 INRKASA

-1957 KKQAIEANV
+1957 KKQAIEANI

-1999 VDKTATLN
+1999 VDKTASLN
-2007 LQTIHDLDVHP
+2007 LQTIHGLDVHP

-2029 DDLARVTHLVQN
+2029 DDLARVTALVQN
-2041 YRKVSDRN
+2041 YRKVSNRN

-2085 VALGDI
+2085 VALSDI

-2126 KVKALIDQYVADGNR
+2126 KVKVLIDQYVADGNR
-2141 MVDEDATLNDIKKD
+2141 MIDEDATLNDIKQH
-2155 TQLIIDE
+2155 TQFIVDE

-2167 LPAEVIKASPKV
+2167 LPAEATKVSPKEI
-2179 GQPAPKVCTP
+2179 QPAPKVCTP
-2189 IKKEDKQEVRKV
+2189 IKKEETHESRKV
-2201 VKELPNTGSEEMDLP
+2201 EKELPNTGSEGMDLP
-2216 LKELALI
+2216 LKEFALI

-2231 RRSKK
+2231 RRTKN

>member
-55 NSQNTNAD
+55 NSPNTNAD
-63 TNRDIVNDSQNTPN
+63 TNRDIVNGSQNTPN

-92 HQNVD
+92 HQNVG
-97 VANQVGPAPIQ
+97 VANQVAPAPIQ
-108 PSASPA
+108 PSTSSAS
-114 QNNNN
+114 NNNH
-119 SNANSTAT
+119 SDANSTAT

-189 KRSRRAAPTDP
+189 KRSRRAAPADP
-200 NATPADPTATP
+200 NATP

-223 AITAPYTPTTDPNAN
+223 AITAPFTPTTDPNAN

-247 VLSFDDNNIRPS
+247 VLTFDDNNIRPS

-310 VIALGRIRG
+310 VIALGRIKG
-319 NDTNDHGDFNGIEK
+319 NDTNDHGG
-333 TLTVNPNS
+333 
-341 ELIFE
+341 
-346 FNTMTTKNYQ
+346 
-356 AQGNVIALGRIRGN
+356 
-370 DTNDHGDFNGIEKTL
+370 FNGIEKTL

-611 TLTYKTYSQDFIN
+611 ILTYKTYTQDFIN

-644 KDALQA
+644 KDVLQA

-670 DLKRRAQTILDE
+670 ELKRRAQTILDE

-697 IDSLANQ
+697 IDSLVNQ

-788 KPNAKQAIR
+788 KTNAKQAIR

-806 INHTPDATQDEIQDA
+806 INNTPDATQDEIQDA

-982 VAVANTNILNANTN
+982 VAAANTNILNANTN

-1105 EKAREAITNINA
+1105 DKAREAITNINA

-1137 NRALNDIGVTSTTAM
+1137 NRALNDIGLTSTTAM

-1195 TNATTEEKQVALNQ
+1195 TNATDEEKQVALNQ

-1246 NIVKKPA
+1246 NIVKKPT
-1253 ALAQTNQ
+1253 ALAQINQ
-1260 HYSAKLVEINATPD
+1260 HYNAKLAEINATPD

-1398 EAEVVIKPKA
+1398 EAKVVIKPKA

-1432 EKEVALQAL
+1432 EKEVALLAL

-1475 QPETKIKPAAREK
+1475 QPETKVKPAAREK

-1560 AARDAVKQQYEA
+1560 TARDAVKQQYEA

-1599 KRALQNINQAI
+1599 KRALQNIDQAI

-1910 KQQIAGA
+1910 KQQIASA

-1957 KKQAIEANV
+1957 KKLAIEANV

-1999 VDKTATLN
+1999 VDKTASLN

-2126 KVKALIDQYVADGNR
+2126 KVKALIDQYVADGIR
-2141 MVDEDATLNDIKKD
+2141 MIDEDATLNDIKQH
-2155 TQLIIDE
+2155 TQFIVDE

-2167 LPAEVIKASPKV
+2167 LPAEATKVLPKV
-2179 GQPAPKVCTP
+2179 GQPAPKLCTS
-2189 IKKEDKQEVRKV
+2189 IKKVDKQEVRKV

-2231 RRSKK
+2231 RRNKN

>member
-42 HNVQGG
+42 NNVQ
-48 SNQALPG
+48 SDTNQATPV
-55 NSQNTNAD
+55 NSQD
-63 TNRDIVNDSQNTPN
+63 TNVANNRGLANSAQNTPN
-77 AHATDN
+77 QSATTN
-83 TSTNQALTN
+83 QSTNQALVN
-92 HQNVD
+92 HNNGSI
-97 VANQVGPAPIQ
+97 ANQATPTSVQ
-108 PSASPA
+108 SSTPSA
-114 QNNNN
+114 QNNNHTDGN
-119 SNANSTAT
+119 TTATETVSNAN
-127 EPAANTNNNLA
+127 NKDVV
-138 SNNNTLNVPNNTDN
+138 SNNTTLNVPNKTNEN
-152 NDSARHLTLKE
+152 GSGGHLTLKE

-174 PELVAIAEEA
+174 PELVAIAEQA

-189 KRSRRAAPTDP
+189 KRSRRAAPADP
-200 NATPADPTATP
+200 NATPADPA
-211 ADPTAGNGSAPV
+211 AAAAGNGGAPV

-238 NIGQNAPNE
+238 NAGQNAPNE
-247 VLSFDDNNIRPS
+247 VLSFDDNGIRPS
-259 TNRSVPTVTVVD
+259 TNRSVPSVTVVD
-271 NLPGYTLINGGKVGV
+271 NLPGFTLINGGKVGV

-310 VIALGRIRG
+310 VIALGRIKG

-333 TLTVNPNS
+333 S
-341 ELIFE
+341 
-346 FNTMTTKNYQ
+346 
-356 AQGNVIALGRIRGN
+356 
-370 DTNDHGDFNGIEKTL
+370 L

-402 KNYQGMTNLIIKNA
+402 KNYQGVTNLIIKNA
-416 DNDTVIGEKVVAY
+416 DNDTVIAEKSVAY
-429 GPIWRLL
+429 GPIWRLF

-519 NTDDFVYKIQL
+519 NTDDFVYKVQL

-544 FPSGNSGV
+544 FPSSNSGV
-552 DINDMNVTYDAANRI
+552 DMNDFNVTYDAANRV
-567 ITIKSTGGGTGNSPA
+567 ITIKSTGGGSGNSPA

-611 TLTYKTYSQDFIN
+611 TLTYKTYTQDFIN

-697 IDSLANQ
+697 IDSLTNQ

-717 AVNRKVDDME
+717 AVNKKVDQME

-788 KPNAKQAIR
+788 KPNAKKAIR
-797 DKAAKQREI
+797 DKATKQREI
-806 INHTPDATQDEIQDA
+806 INATPDATEDEIQDA
-821 LNQLT
+821 LNQLA

-846 TAKNNGI
+846 IAKNNGI
-853 NTIGAVA
+853 NTIGAVV

-918 NDDVD
+918 NADVD
-923 TAKGDGLNAINPIA
+923 NAKGDGLNAINPIA

-968 QEERQAAIEKVNAA
+968 QEERQAAIDKVNAA
-982 VAVANTNILNANTN
+982 VTAANTNILNANTN

-1005 AIQGIQAIEPA
+1005 AIQGIQAITPA

-1026 IDQSA
+1026 IDKST
-1031 ETQHNAIFNNN
+1031 ETQHNTIFNNN

-1105 EKAREAITNINA
+1105 DKAREAITNINA

-1137 NRALNDIGVTSTTAM
+1137 NRALTDIGVTSTTAM

-1178 GVLTDLATAKKQ
+1178 GVLNDLATAKKQ

-1209 VDQDLATAIN
+1209 VDQELATAIN

-1253 ALAQTNQ
+1253 ALAQINQ
-1260 HYSAKLVEINATPD
+1260 HYNAKLAEINATPD
-1274 ATDDEK
+1274 ATNDEK

-1368 DQAFNQINQN
+1368 DQAINQINQN
-1378 QTNDQVDATT
+1378 QTNDQVDTTT
-1388 NQAINAIDNV
+1388 NQAVNAIDNV
-1398 EAEVVIKPKA
+1398 EAEVVIKPTA

-1432 EKEVALQAL
+1432 EKEVASQAL

-1475 QPETKIKPAAREK
+1475 QPETKVKPAAREK
-1488 INQKANELRAQINQ
+1488 INQKANELRAKINQ

-1510 RQAALDK
+1510 RQVALDK
-1517 INDLVAKAMTNI
+1517 INEFVNQAMTDI
-1529 TNDRTNQQVNDSTNQ
+1529 TNNRTNQQVDDTTSQ
-1544 ALDDIALVTPD
+1544 ALDSIALVAPE

-1572 KKHEIEQA
+1572 KKQEIEQA

-1599 KRALQNINQAI
+1599 KLALQNINQAVT
-1610 ANNDVKRVESNGIA
+1610 NNDVKRVETNGIA
-1624 TLKGVEP
+1624 TLKGVQP
-1631 HIVVKP
+1631 HIVIKP
-1637 EAQEAIKA
+1637 EAQQAIKA
-1645 SADNQ
+1645 TAENQ

-1661 TDELDEANQQI
+1661 VDELDEANQLI
-1672 NDTLKQGQQ
+1672 SDTLKQAQQ
-1681 DIDNTTQDAA
+1681 EIENTNQDAA
-1691 VNDVRNQTI
+1691 VTDVRNQTI

-1707 PKVRRKRAALDNI
+1707 PKVRRKRAALDSI
-1720 DESNNNQLDA
+1720 EENNKNQLDA

-1742 NVAIAALN
+1742 DVAIDTLN
-1750 KIVNAIKNDIAQNK
+1750 KIVNTIKNDIAQNK
-1764 TNAEVDQTEADGNNN
+1764 TNAEVDRTETDGNDN

-1797 SAKAEAQ
+1797 GVKAEAQ

-1843 AQVNQN
+1843 AQVNQD

-1895 QNAAIVQVEKELIKA
+1895 QNIAIAQVEKELIKA
-1910 KQQIAGA
+1910 KQQIASA
-1917 VTNADVAYLLHDGK
+1917 VTNADVAYLLHDEK

-1940 INKKATA
+1940 INRKASA

-1957 KKQAIEANV
+1957 KKQAIEANI

-1999 VDKTATLN
+1999 VDKTASLN

-2029 DDLARVTHLVQN
+2029 DDLARVTALVQN
-2041 YRKVSDRN
+2041 YRKVSNRN

-2085 VALGDI
+2085 VALSDI

-2126 KVKALIDQYVADGNR
+2126 KVKVLIDQYVADGNR
-2141 MVDEDATLNDIKKD
+2141 MIDEDATLNDIKQH
-2155 TQLIIDE
+2155 TQFIVDE

-2167 LPAEVIKASPKV
+2167 LPAEATKVSPKEI
-2179 GQPAPKVCTP
+2179 QPAPKVCTP
-2189 IKKEDKQEVRKV
+2189 IKKEETHESRKV
-2201 VKELPNTGSEEMDLP
+2201 EKELPNTGSEGMDLP
-2216 LKELALI
+2216 LKEFALI

-2231 RRSKK
+2231 RRTKN

>member
-63 TNRDIVNDSQNTPN
+63 TNRNIVNGSQNTPN
-77 AHATDN
+77 ADATDN

-92 HQNVD
+92 HQNVG
-97 VANQVGPAPIQ
+97 VANQVAPTPVQ
-108 PSASPA
+108 PNSLSEL
-114 QNNNN
+114 NNNHSDAHATVTETA
-119 SNANSTAT
+119 SNTNHHL
-127 EPAANTNNNLA
+127 AANN
-138 SNNNTLNVPNNTDN
+138 STLNVPNNIND
-152 NDSARHLTLKE
+152 NDSERHLTLKE

-189 KRSRRAAPTDP
+189 KRSRRAAPADP
-200 NATPADPTATP
+200 NATPADPA
-211 ADPTAGNGSAPV
+211 AGNGGAPV

-310 VIALGRIRG
+310 VIALGRI
-319 NDTNDHGDFNGIEK
+319 K
-333 TLTVNPNS
+333 
-341 ELIFE
+341 
-346 FNTMTTKNYQ
+346 
-356 AQGNVIALGRIRGN
+356 GN

-402 KNYQGMTNLIIKNA
+402 KNYQGMTNLVIKNA
-416 DNDTVIGEKVVAY
+416 DNDAILGEKVVAY
-429 GPIWRLL
+429 GPIWRLF

-448 FVPKNDAITD
+448 FSPKNDAITD
-458 ARGIYQL
+458 VRGIYQL

-472 DFVDSIGLHSGSHVY
+472 DFVDSIGLHSGSHLY
-487 VERRTMEPTATN
+487 VERRIMEPTATN

-552 DINDMNVTYDAANRI
+552 DMNDMNDMNVTYDATNRV
-567 ITIKSTGGGTGNSPA
+567 ITIKSTGGGSGNSPA

-611 TLTYKTYSQDFIN
+611 TLTYKTFSQDFIN

-806 INHTPDATQDEIQDA
+806 INNTPDATQDEIQDA

-853 NTIGAVA
+853 NTIGAVV

-923 TAKGDGLNAINPIA
+923 TAKGDGLNVINPIA

-982 VAVANTNILNANTN
+982 VAAANTNILNANSN

-1077 QAKDQGTQNIVVIQP
+1077 QAKDQGTQNILAIQP
-1092 ATQVKTDARNAVN
+1092 ATQVKTDARNTVN
-1105 EKAREAITNINA
+1105 EKAREAISNINA

-1125 KQEAINRVNTLK
+1125 KQEAIDRVNTLK
-1137 NRALNDIGVTSTTAM
+1137 NRALTDIGVTSTTAM

-1157 DDAVNQIGAVQPHVT
+1157 DDAVNQIGTVQPHVT
-1172 KKQTAT
+1172 KKQSAT

-1195 TNATTEEKQVALNQ
+1195 TNATDEEKQVALNQ

-1233 QQLGTKAINAIQP
+1233 LQAGKQAMNAIQP

-1253 ALAQTNQ
+1253 VLAQINQ
-1260 HYSAKLVEINATPD
+1260 HYNAKLAEINATPD

-1280 NAAINTLNQDRQ
+1280 NAAINILNQDRQ

-1299 QANTNA
+1299 LANTNA

-1368 DQAFNQINQN
+1368 DQAFNQINQ
-1378 QTNDQVDATT
+1378 
-1388 NQAINAIDNV
+1388 
-1398 EAEVVIKPKA
+1398 
-1408 IADIEKAVKEK
+1408 
-1419 QQQIDNS
+1419 
-1426 LDSTDN
+1426 
-1432 EKEVALQAL
+1432 
-1441 AKEKEKA
+1441 
-1448 LAAIDQAQTNSQVN
+1448 
-1462 QAATNG
+1462 
-1468 VSAIKII
+1468 
-1475 QPETKIKPAAREK
+1475 
-1488 INQKANELRAQINQ
+1488 KANELRAQINQ

-1560 AARDAVKQQYEA
+1560 TARDAVKQQYEV

-1599 KRALQNINQAI
+1599 KRALQNIDQAI

-1681 DIDNTTQDAA
+1681 NIDNTTQDAA

-1720 DESNNNQLDA
+1720 DESNNNQLAA

-1866 KATALQQIQNIATN
+1866 KTTALQQIQNIATH
-1880 KINLIKANN
+1880 KINLIKSNN

-1895 QNAAIVQVEKELIKA
+1895 QNAAIAQVEQALIKA
-1910 KQQIAGA
+1910 KQHIASA

-1940 INKKATA
+1940 INRKASA
-1947 REQLTTLFND
+1947 REQLTTLLND

-1973 NSILAQLQNIYDT
+1973 NSVLAQLQNIYDA
-1986 AIGQIDQDRSNAQ
+1986 AIGQLDHDRSNAQ
-1999 VDKTATLN
+1999 VDKTASFN
-2007 LQTIHDLDVHP
+2007 LQTIQGLDVHP
-2018 IKKPDAEKTIN
+2018 VKKPEAEKTIN
-2029 DDLARVTHLVQN
+2029 QDIARVTHLVQN

-2091 EAVITEKENSLLRI
+2091 EAVITEKEHSLMRI
-2105 DNIAQQTYAKF
+2105 ENIAQQTYAKF

-2141 MVDEDATLNDIKKD
+2141 MIDEDATLNDIKQH
-2155 TQLIIDE
+2155 TQFIIDE

-2201 VKELPNTGSEEMDLP
+2201 EKELPNTGSEEMDLP

-2231 RRSKK
+2231 RRTKN

>member
-42 HNVQGG
+42 NNVQ
-48 SNQALPG
+48 SDTNQATPV
-55 NSQNTNAD
+55 NSQDKDVAN
-63 TNRDIVNDSQNTPN
+63 NRGLANSAQNTPN
-77 AHATDN
+77 QSATTN
-83 TSTNQALTN
+83 QATNQALVN
-92 HQNVD
+92 HNNGSIV
-97 VANQVGPAPIQ
+97 NQATPTSVQ
-108 PSASPA
+108 SSTPSA
-114 QNNNN
+114 QNNNHTDGN
-119 SNANSTAT
+119 TTATETVSNAN
-127 EPAANTNNNLA
+127 NNDVA
-138 SNNNTLNVPNNTDN
+138 SNNTTLNVPNKTNEN
-152 NDSARHLTLKE
+152 GSGGHLTLKE

-174 PELVAIAEEA
+174 PELVAIAEPA

-189 KRSRRAAPTDP
+189 KRSRRAAPADP
-200 NATPADPTATP
+200 NATPADPGA
-211 ADPTAGNGSAPV
+211 AAAGNGGAPV

-238 NIGQNAPNE
+238 NAGQNAPNE
-247 VLSFDDNNIRPS
+247 VLSFDDNSIRPS
-259 TNRSVPTVTVVD
+259 TNRSVPSVTVVD
-271 NLPGYTLINGGKVGV
+271 NLPGFTLINGGKVGV
-286 FSHAMVR
+286 LSHAMVR
-293 TSMFD
+293 TSMFEAG
-298 SGDAK
+298 S
-303 NYQAQGN
+303 NRTYQAQGN
-310 VIALGRIRG
+310 VLALGRISG
-319 NDTNDHGDFNGIEK
+319 TDASNHGDFNGIEK
-333 TLTVNPNS
+333 SLTVNPNS

-346 FNTMTTKNYQ
+346 FNTMPTKNG
-356 AQGNVIALGRIRGN
+356 QGATNV
-370 DTNDHGDFNGIEKTL
+370 
-385 TVNPNSELI
+385 
-394 FEFNTMTT
+394 
-402 KNYQGMTNLIIKNA
+402 IIKNA
-416 DNDTVIGEKVVAY
+416 DTNDTIAEKTVEG
-429 GPIWRLL
+429 GPTLRLF
-436 KVPENVSHLKIQ
+436 KVPDNVRNLKIQ

-465 RDGYKYY
+465 KDGYKYY
-472 DFVDSIGLHSGSHVY
+472 SFVDSIGLHSGSHVY

-507 SLKNNGNFGASF
+507 SLKNNGNSGASLD
-519 NTDDFVYKIQL
+519 TDEFVYKIQL

-544 FPSGNSGV
+544 FPSNNSGV
-552 DINDMNVTYDAANRI
+552 DVNDMNVTYDAANRV
-567 ITIKSTGGGTGNSPA
+567 ITIKSTGGGTTNSPA

-611 TLTYKTYSQDFIN
+611 TLTYKTYTQDFIN
-624 SPAESHT
+624 SAAESHT

-670 DLKRRAQTILDE
+670 DLKKRAQTILAE

-697 IDSLANQ
+697 IDTLTNQ

-717 AVNRKVDDME
+717 AVNQKADQME

-741 QAAIQVIEEHKNE
+741 QAAIQIIEEHKGN
-754 IIGNIGDQTTDDGVT
+754 IIGDIGDQTTDDGVT

-788 KPNAKQAIR
+788 KPNAKKAIR
-797 DKAAKQREI
+797 DKATKQREI
-806 INHTPDATQDEIQDA
+806 INATPDATEDEIQDA
-821 LNQLT
+821 INQLA

-853 NTIGAVA
+853 NTIGSVV

-918 NDDVD
+918 NADVD
-923 TAKGDGLNAINPIA
+923 NAKGDGLNAINPIA

-968 QEERQAAIEKVNAA
+968 QEERQAAIDKVNAA
-982 VAVANTNILNANTN
+982 VTAANTNILNANTN
-996 ADVEQVKTN
+996 AEVEQVKTN
-1005 AIQGIQAIEPA
+1005 AIQGIQAITPA

-1026 IDQSA
+1026 IDKSA
-1031 ETQHNAIFNNN
+1031 ETQHNTIFNNN

-1092 ATQVKTDARNAVN
+1092 ATQVKTDARNVVN
-1105 EKAREAITNINA
+1105 DKAREAITNINA

-1137 NRALNDIGVTSTTAM
+1137 NRALTDIGVTSTTAM

-1178 GVLTDLATAKKQ
+1178 GVLNDLATAKKQ

-1209 VDQDLATAIN
+1209 VDQELATAIN

-1253 ALAQTNQ
+1253 ALAQINQ
-1260 HYSAKLVEINATPD
+1260 HYNAKLAEINATPD
-1274 ATDDEK
+1274 ATNDEK

-1378 QTNDQVDATT
+1378 QTNDQVDTTT
-1388 NQAINAIDNV
+1388 NQALNAIDNV

-1432 EKEVALQAL
+1432 EKEVASQAL

-1475 QPETKIKPAAREK
+1475 QPETKVKPAAREK
-1488 INQKANELRAQINQ
+1488 INQKANELRAKINQ

-1510 RQAALDK
+1510 RQVALDK
-1517 INDLVAKAMTNI
+1517 INEFVNQAMTDI
-1529 TNDRTNQQVNDSTNQ
+1529 TNNRTNQQVDDTTSQ
-1544 ALDDIALVTPD
+1544 ALDSIALVAPE

-1572 KKHEIEQA
+1572 KKQEIEQA

-1586 EKQVALNQLANNE
+1586 EKQVALNQLANN
-1599 KRALQNINQAI
+1599 KKLALQNINQAVT
-1610 ANNDVKRVESNGIA
+1610 NNDVKRVETNGIA
-1624 TLKGVEP
+1624 TLKGVQP
-1631 HIVVKP
+1631 HIVIKP
-1637 EAQEAIKA
+1637 EAQQAIKA
-1645 SADNQ
+1645 SAENQ

-1661 TDELDEANQQI
+1661 VDELDEANQLI
-1672 NDTLKQGQQ
+1672 SDTLKQAQQ
-1681 DIDNTTQDAA
+1681 EIENTNQDAA
-1691 VNDVRNQTI
+1691 VTDVRNQTI

-1707 PKVRRKRAALDNI
+1707 PKVRRKRAALDSI
-1720 DESNNNQLDA
+1720 EENNKNQLDA

-1742 NVAIAALN
+1742 DVAIDTLN
-1750 KIVNAIKNDIAQNK
+1750 KIVNTIKNDIAQNK
-1764 TNAEVDQTEADGNNN
+1764 TNAEVDRTETDGNDN

-1797 SAKAEAQ
+1797 GVKAEAQ

-1843 AQVNQN
+1843 AQVNQD

-1895 QNAAIVQVEKELIKA
+1895 QNIAIAQVEKELIKA
-1910 KQQIAGA
+1910 KQQIASA
-1917 VTNADVAYLLHDGK
+1917 VTNADVAYLLHDEK

-1940 INKKATA
+1940 ISRKASA

-1957 KKQAIEANV
+1957 KKQAIEANI

-1999 VDKTATLN
+1999 VDKTASLN

-2029 DDLARVTHLVQN
+2029 DDLARVTALVQN

-2085 VALGDI
+2085 VALSDI

-2126 KVKALIDQYVADGNR
+2126 KVKVLIDQYVADGNR
-2141 MVDEDATLNDIKKD
+2141 MIDEDATLNDIKQH
-2155 TQLIIDE
+2155 TQFIVDE

-2167 LPAEVIKASPKV
+2167 LPAEAMKVSPKV
-2179 GQPAPKVCTP
+2179 IQPAPKVCTP
-2189 IKKEDKQEVRKV
+2189 IKKEETHESRKV
-2201 VKELPNTGSEEMDLP
+2201 EKELPNTGSEEMDLP
-2216 LKELALI
+2216 LKEFALI

-2231 RRSKK
+2231 RRTKN

>member
-42 HNVQGG
+42 NNVQ
-48 SNQALPG
+48 SDTNQATPV
-55 NSQNTNAD
+55 NSQD
-63 TNRDIVNDSQNTPN
+63 TNVANNRGLANSAQNTPN
-77 AHATDN
+77 QSATTN
-83 TSTNQALTN
+83 QSTNQALVN
-92 HQNVD
+92 HNNGSI
-97 VANQVGPAPIQ
+97 ANQATPTSVQ
-108 PSASPA
+108 SSTPSA
-114 QNNNN
+114 QNNNHTDGN
-119 SNANSTAT
+119 TTATETVSNAN
-127 EPAANTNNNLA
+127 NKDVV
-138 SNNNTLNVPNNTDN
+138 SNNTTLNVPNKTNEN
-152 NDSARHLTLKE
+152 GSGGHLTLKE

-174 PELVAIAEEA
+174 PELVAIAEQA

-189 KRSRRAAPTDP
+189 KRSRRAAPADP
-200 NATPADPTATP
+200 NATPADPA
-211 ADPTAGNGSAPV
+211 AAAAGNGGAPV

-238 NIGQNAPNE
+238 NAGQNAPNE
-247 VLSFDDNNIRPS
+247 VLSFDDNGIRPS
-259 TNRSVPTVTVVD
+259 TNRSVPSVTVVD
-271 NLPGYTLINGGKVGV
+271 NLPGFTLINGGKVGV

-310 VIALGRIRG
+310 VIALGRIKG

-333 TLTVNPNS
+333 S
-341 ELIFE
+341 
-346 FNTMTTKNYQ
+346 
-356 AQGNVIALGRIRGN
+356 
-370 DTNDHGDFNGIEKTL
+370 L

-402 KNYQGMTNLIIKNA
+402 KNYQGVTNLIIKNA
-416 DNDTVIGEKVVAY
+416 DNDTVIAEKSVAY
-429 GPIWRLL
+429 GPIWRLF

-519 NTDDFVYKIQL
+519 NTDDFVYKVQL

-544 FPSGNSGV
+544 FPSSNSGV
-552 DINDMNVTYDAANRI
+552 DMNDFNVTYDAANRV
-567 ITIKSTGGGTGNSPA
+567 ITIKSTGGGSGNSPA

-611 TLTYKTYSQDFIN
+611 TLTYKTYTQDFIN

-697 IDSLANQ
+697 IDSLTNQ

-717 AVNRKVDDME
+717 AVNKKVDQME

-788 KPNAKQAIR
+788 KPNAKKAIR
-797 DKAAKQREI
+797 DKATKQREI
-806 INHTPDATQDEIQDA
+806 INATPDATEDEIQDA
-821 LNQLT
+821 LNQLA

-846 TAKNNGI
+846 IAKNNGI
-853 NTIGAVA
+853 NTIGAVV

-918 NDDVD
+918 NADVD
-923 TAKGDGLNAINPIA
+923 NAKGDGLNAINPIA

-968 QEERQAAIEKVNAA
+968 QEERQAAIDKVNAA
-982 VAVANTNILNANTN
+982 VTAANTNILNANTN

-1005 AIQGIQAIEPA
+1005 AIQGIQAITPA

-1026 IDQSA
+1026 IDKSA
-1031 ETQHNAIFNNN
+1031 ETQHNTIFNNN

-1105 EKAREAITNINA
+1105 DKAREAITNINA

-1137 NRALNDIGVTSTTAM
+1137 NRALTDIGVTSTTAM

-1178 GVLTDLATAKKQ
+1178 GVLNDLATAKKQ

-1209 VDQDLATAIN
+1209 VDQELATAIN

-1253 ALAQTNQ
+1253 ALAQINQ
-1260 HYSAKLVEINATPD
+1260 HYNAKLAEINATPD
-1274 ATDDEK
+1274 ATNDEK

-1368 DQAFNQINQN
+1368 DQAINQINQN
-1378 QTNDQVDATT
+1378 QTNDQVDTTT
-1388 NQAINAIDNV
+1388 NQAVNAIDNV
-1398 EAEVVIKPKA
+1398 EAEVVIKPTA

-1432 EKEVALQAL
+1432 EKEVASQAL

-1475 QPETKIKPAAREK
+1475 QPETKVKPAAREK
-1488 INQKANELRAQINQ
+1488 INQKANELRAKINQ

-1510 RQAALDK
+1510 RQVALDK
-1517 INDLVAKAMTNI
+1517 INEFVNQAMTDI
-1529 TNDRTNQQVNDSTNQ
+1529 TNNRTNQQVDDTTSQ
-1544 ALDDIALVTPD
+1544 ALDSIALVAPE

-1572 KKHEIEQA
+1572 KKQEIEQA

-1599 KRALQNINQAI
+1599 KLALQNINQAVT
-1610 ANNDVKRVESNGIA
+1610 NNDVKRVETNGIA
-1624 TLKGVEP
+1624 TLKGVQP
-1631 HIVVKP
+1631 HIVIKP
-1637 EAQEAIKA
+1637 EAQQAIKA
-1645 SADNQ
+1645 TAENQ

-1661 TDELDEANQQI
+1661 VDELDEANQLI
-1672 NDTLKQGQQ
+1672 SDTLKQAQQ
-1681 DIDNTTQDAA
+1681 EIENTNQDAA
-1691 VNDVRNQTI
+1691 VTDVRNQTI

-1707 PKVRRKRAALDNI
+1707 PKVRRKRAALDSI
-1720 DESNNNQLDA
+1720 EENNKNQLDA

-1742 NVAIAALN
+1742 DVAIDTLN
-1750 KIVNAIKNDIAQNK
+1750 KIVNTIKNDIAQNK
-1764 TNAEVDQTEADGNNN
+1764 TNAEVDRTETDGNDN

-1797 SAKAEAQ
+1797 GVKAEAQ

-1843 AQVNQN
+1843 AQVNQD

-1859 IKPATTV
+1859 IKPVTTV

-1895 QNAAIVQVEKELIKA
+1895 QNIAIAQVEKELIKA
-1910 KQQIAGA
+1910 KQQIASA
-1917 VTNADVAYLLHDGK
+1917 VTNADVAYLLHDEK

-1940 INKKATA
+1940 INRKASA

-1957 KKQAIEANV
+1957 KKQAIEANI

-1999 VDKTATLN
+1999 VDKTASLN

-2029 DDLARVTHLVQN
+2029 DDLARVTALVQN
-2041 YRKVSDRN
+2041 YRKVSNRN

-2085 VALGDI
+2085 VALSDI

-2126 KVKALIDQYVADGNR
+2126 KVKVLIDQYVADGNR
-2141 MVDEDATLNDIKKD
+2141 MIDEDATLNDIKQH
-2155 TQLIIDE
+2155 TQFIVDE

-2167 LPAEVIKASPKV
+2167 LPAEATKVSPKEI
-2179 GQPAPKVCTP
+2179 QPAPKVCTP
-2189 IKKEDKQEVRKV
+2189 IKKEETHESRKV
-2201 VKELPNTGSEEMDLP
+2201 EKELPNTGSEGMDLP
-2216 LKELALI
+2216 LKEFALI

-2231 RRSKK
+2231 RRTKN

>member
-42 HNVQGG
+42 NNVQ
-48 SNQALPG
+48 SDTNQATPV
-55 NSQNTNAD
+55 NSQD
-63 TNRDIVNDSQNTPN
+63 TNVANNRGLANSAQNTPN
-77 AHATDN
+77 QSATTN
-83 TSTNQALTN
+83 QSTNQALVN
-92 HQNVD
+92 HNNGSI
-97 VANQVGPAPIQ
+97 ANQATPAPIQ

-114 QNNNN
+114 QNNNH
-119 SNANSTAT
+119 SDANSTAT
-127 EPAANTNNNLA
+127 ETVSNANNNDVV
-138 SNNNTLNVPNNTDN
+138 SNNTTLNVPNRTNEN
-152 NDSARHLTLKE
+152 GSGGHLTLKE

-174 PELVAIAEEA
+174 PELVAIAEQA

-189 KRSRRAAPTDP
+189 KRSRRAAPADP
-200 NATPADPTATP
+200 NATPADPA
-211 ADPTAGNGSAPV
+211 AAAAGNGGAPV

-238 NIGQNAPNE
+238 NAGQNAPNE
-247 VLSFDDNNIRPS
+247 VLSFDDNGIRPS
-259 TNRSVPTVTVVD
+259 TNRSVPSVTVVD
-271 NLPGYTLINGGKVGV
+271 NLPGFTLINGGKVGV

-310 VIALGRIRG
+310 VIALGRIKG

-333 TLTVNPNS
+333 S
-341 ELIFE
+341 
-346 FNTMTTKNYQ
+346 
-356 AQGNVIALGRIRGN
+356 
-370 DTNDHGDFNGIEKTL
+370 L

-402 KNYQGMTNLIIKNA
+402 KNYQGVTNLIIKNA
-416 DNDTVIGEKVVAY
+416 DNDTVIAEKSVAY
-429 GPIWRLL
+429 GPIWRLF

-519 NTDDFVYKIQL
+519 NTDDFVYKVQL

-544 FPSGNSGV
+544 FPSSNSGV
-552 DINDMNVTYDAANRI
+552 DMNDFNVTYDAANRV
-567 ITIKSTGGGTGNSPA
+567 ITIKSTGGGSGNSPA

-611 TLTYKTYSQDFIN
+611 TLTYKTYTQDFIN

-670 DLKRRAQTILDE
+670 GLKRRAQTILDE

-697 IDSLANQ
+697 IDSLTNQ

-717 AVNRKVDDME
+717 AVNKKVDQME

-788 KPNAKQAIR
+788 KPNAKKAIR
-797 DKAAKQREI
+797 DKATKQREI
-806 INHTPDATQDEIQDA
+806 INATPDATEDEIQDA
-821 LNQLT
+821 INQLA

-853 NTIGAVA
+853 NTIGAVV
-860 PQVTHKQA
+860 PQVTHKKA

-918 NDDVD
+918 NADVD
-923 TAKGDGLNAINPIA
+923 NAKGDGLNAINPIA

-968 QEERQAAIEKVNAA
+968 QEERQAAIDKVNAA
-982 VAVANTNILNANTN
+982 VTAANTNILNANTN
-996 ADVEQVKTN
+996 ANVEQVKTN
-1005 AIQGIQAIEPA
+1005 AIQGIQAITPA

-1026 IDQSA
+1026 IDKSA
-1031 ETQHNAIFNNN
+1031 ETQHNTIFNNN

-1105 EKAREAITNINA
+1105 DKAREAITNINA

-1137 NRALNDIGVTSTTAM
+1137 NRALTDIGVTSTTAM

-1172 KKQTAT
+1172 KKQTVT
-1178 GVLTDLATAKKQ
+1178 GVLNDLATAKKQ

-1209 VDQDLATAIN
+1209 VDQELARAIN

-1253 ALAQTNQ
+1253 ALAQINQ
-1260 HYSAKLVEINATPD
+1260 HYNAKLAEINATPD
-1274 ATDDEK
+1274 ATNDEK

-1292 QAIESIK
+1292 QAIESVK

-1388 NQAINAIDNV
+1388 NQAVNAIDNV

-1432 EKEVALQAL
+1432 EKEVASQAL
-1441 AKEKEKA
+1441 TKEKEKA

-1475 QPETKIKPAAREK
+1475 QPETKVKPAAREK
-1488 INQKANELRAQINQ
+1488 INQKANELRAKINQ

-1510 RQAALDK
+1510 RQVALDK
-1517 INDLVAKAMTNI
+1517 INEFVNQAMTDI
-1529 TNDRTNQQVNDSTNQ
+1529 TNNRTNQQVDDTTSQ
-1544 ALDDIALVTPD
+1544 ALDSIALVTPE

-1560 AARDAVKQQYEA
+1560 GARDAVKQQYEA
-1572 KKHEIEQA
+1572 KKQEIEQA

-1599 KRALQNINQAI
+1599 KLALQNINQAVT
-1610 ANNDVKRVESNGIA
+1610 NNDVKRVETNGIA
-1624 TLKGVEP
+1624 TLKGVQP
-1631 HIVVKP
+1631 HIVIKP
-1637 EAQEAIKA
+1637 EAQQAIKA
-1645 SADNQ
+1645 SAENQ

-1661 TDELDEANQQI
+1661 VDELDEANQLI
-1672 NDTLKQGQQ
+1672 SDTLKKAQQ
-1681 DIDNTTQDAA
+1681 EIENTNQDAA
-1691 VNDVRNQTI
+1691 VTDVRNQTI

-1742 NVAIAALN
+1742 NVAIDALN

-1895 QNAAIVQVEKELIKA
+1895 QNAAIAQVEKELIKA
-1910 KQQIAGA
+1910 KQQIASA

-1940 INKKATA
+1940 INRKASA
-1947 REQLTTLFND
+1947 REQLTTLLND
-1957 KKQAIEANV
+1957 KKQAIEANI

-1999 VDKTATLN
+1999 VDKTASLN
-2007 LQTIHDLDVHP
+2007 LQTIHDLDVHL

-2126 KVKALIDQYVADGNR
+2126 KVKALIDQYVTDGNR
-2141 MVDEDATLNDIKKD
+2141 MIDEDATLNDIKQH
-2155 TQLIIDE
+2155 TQFIVDE

-2167 LPAEVIKASPKV
+2167 LPAEATKVSPKV

-2189 IKKEDKQEVRKV
+2189 IKKEDKQEVSKV
-2201 VKELPNTGSEEMDLP
+2201 EKELPNTGSEEMDLP

-2231 RRSKK
+2231 RRTKN

>member
-55 NSQNTNAD
+55 NSPNTNAD
-63 TNRDIVNDSQNTPN
+63 TNRDIVNGSQNTPN

-92 HQNVD
+92 HQNVG
-97 VANQVGPAPIQ
+97 VANQVAPAPIQ
-108 PSASPA
+108 PSTSSAS
-114 QNNNN
+114 NNNH
-119 SNANSTAT
+119 SDANSTAT

-189 KRSRRAAPTDP
+189 KRSRRAAPADP
-200 NATPADPTATP
+200 NATP

-223 AITAPYTPTTDPNAN
+223 AITAPFTPTTDPNAN

-247 VLSFDDNNIRPS
+247 VLTFDDNNIRPS

-310 VIALGRIRG
+310 VIALGRIKG
-319 NDTNDHGDFNGIEK
+319 NDTNDHGGF
-333 TLTVNPNS
+333 
-341 ELIFE
+341 
-346 FNTMTTKNYQ
+346 Y
-356 AQGNVIALGRIRGN
+356 
-370 DTNDHGDFNGIEKTL
+370 GIEKTL

-611 TLTYKTYSQDFIN
+611 ILTYKTYTQDFIN

-644 KDALQA
+644 KDVLQA

-670 DLKRRAQTILDE
+670 ELKRRAQTILDE

-697 IDSLANQ
+697 IDSLVNQ

-788 KPNAKQAIR
+788 KTNAKQAIR

-806 INHTPDATQDEIQDA
+806 INNTPDATQDEIQDA

-918 NDDVD
+918 NDGVD

-982 VAVANTNILNANTN
+982 VAAANTNILNANTN

-1105 EKAREAITNINA
+1105 DKAREAITNINA

-1195 TNATTEEKQVALNQ
+1195 TNATDEEKQVALNQ

-1246 NIVKKPA
+1246 NIVKKPT
-1253 ALAQTNQ
+1253 ALAQINQ
-1260 HYSAKLVEINATPD
+1260 HYNAKLAEINATPD

-1398 EAEVVIKPKA
+1398 EAKVVIKPKA

-1432 EKEVALQAL
+1432 EKEVALLAL

-1475 QPETKIKPAAREK
+1475 QPETKVKPAAREK

-1560 AARDAVKQQYEA
+1560 TARDAVKQQYEA

-1599 KRALQNINQAI
+1599 KRALQNIDQAI

-1910 KQQIAGA
+1910 KQQIASA

-1957 KKQAIEANV
+1957 KKLAIEANV

-1999 VDKTATLN
+1999 VDKTASLN

-2126 KVKALIDQYVADGNR
+2126 KVKALIDQYVADGIR
-2141 MVDEDATLNDIKKD
+2141 MIDEDATLNDIKQH
-2155 TQLIIDE
+2155 TQFIVDE

-2167 LPAEVIKASPKV
+2167 LPAEATKVLPKV
-2179 GQPAPKVCTP
+2179 GQPAPKLCTS
-2189 IKKEDKQEVRKV
+2189 IKKVDKQEVRKV

-2231 RRSKK
+2231 RRNKN

>member
-42 HNVQGG
+42 NNVQ
-48 SNQALPG
+48 SDTNQATPV
-55 NSQNTNAD
+55 NSQD
-63 TNRDIVNDSQNTPN
+63 TNVANNRGLANSAQNTPN
-77 AHATDN
+77 QSATTN
-83 TSTNQALTN
+83 QSTNQALVN
-92 HQNVD
+92 HNNGSI
-97 VANQVGPAPIQ
+97 ANQATPTSVQ
-108 PSASPA
+108 SSTPSA
-114 QNNNN
+114 QNNNHTDGN
-119 SNANSTAT
+119 TTATETVSNAN
-127 EPAANTNNNLA
+127 NKDVV
-138 SNNNTLNVPNNTDN
+138 SNNTTLNVPNKTNEN
-152 NDSARHLTLKE
+152 GSGGHLTLKE

-174 PELVAIAEEA
+174 PELVAIAEQA

-189 KRSRRAAPTDP
+189 KRSRRAAPADP
-200 NATPADPTATP
+200 NATPADPA
-211 ADPTAGNGSAPV
+211 AAAAGNGGAPV

-238 NIGQNAPNE
+238 NAGQNAPNE
-247 VLSFDDNNIRPS
+247 VLSFDDNGIRPS
-259 TNRSVPTVTVVD
+259 TNRSVPSVTVVD
-271 NLPGYTLINGGKVGV
+271 NLPGFTLINGGKVGV

-310 VIALGRIRG
+310 VIALGRIKG

-333 TLTVNPNS
+333 S
-341 ELIFE
+341 
-346 FNTMTTKNYQ
+346 
-356 AQGNVIALGRIRGN
+356 
-370 DTNDHGDFNGIEKTL
+370 L

-402 KNYQGMTNLIIKNA
+402 KNYQGVTNLIIKNA
-416 DNDTVIGEKVVAY
+416 DNDTVIAEKSVAY
-429 GPIWRLL
+429 GPIWRLF

-487 VERRTMEPTATN
+487 VERRTMEPKATN

-519 NTDDFVYKIQL
+519 NTDDFVYKVQL

-544 FPSGNSGV
+544 FPSSNSGV
-552 DINDMNVTYDAANRI
+552 DMNDFNVTYDAANRV
-567 ITIKSTGGGTGNSPA
+567 ITIKSTGGGSGNSPA

-611 TLTYKTYSQDFIN
+611 TLTYKTYTQDFIN

-682 NRNNVPLNKRVSQAD
+682 NRNNVPLNKRVSQAN
-697 IDSLANQ
+697 IDSLTNQ

-717 AVNRKVDDME
+717 AVNKKVDQME

-788 KPNAKQAIR
+788 KPNAKKAIR
-797 DKAAKQREI
+797 DKATKQREI
-806 INHTPDATQDEIQDA
+806 INATPDATEDEIQDA
-821 LNQLT
+821 LNQLA

-846 TAKNNGI
+846 IAKNNGI
-853 NTIGAVA
+853 NTIGAVV

-918 NDDVD
+918 NADVD
-923 TAKGDGLNAINPIA
+923 NAKGDGLNAINPIA

-968 QEERQAAIEKVNAA
+968 QEERQAAIDKVNAA
-982 VAVANTNILNANTN
+982 VTAANTNILNANTN

-1005 AIQGIQAIEPA
+1005 AIQGIQAITPA

-1026 IDQSA
+1026 IDKSA
-1031 ETQHNAIFNNN
+1031 ETQHNTIFNNN

-1105 EKAREAITNINA
+1105 DKARETITNINA

-1137 NRALNDIGVTSTTAM
+1137 NRALTDIGVTSTTAM

-1178 GVLTDLATAKKQ
+1178 GVLNDLATAKKQ

-1209 VDQDLATAIN
+1209 VDQELATAIN

-1253 ALAQTNQ
+1253 ALAQINQ
-1260 HYSAKLVEINATPD
+1260 HYNAKLAEINATPD
-1274 ATDDEK
+1274 ATNDEK

-1368 DQAFNQINQN
+1368 DQAINQINQN
-1378 QTNDQVDATT
+1378 QTNDQVDTTT
-1388 NQAINAIDNV
+1388 NQAVNAIDNV

-1432 EKEVALQAL
+1432 EKEVASQAL

-1475 QPETKIKPAAREK
+1475 QPETKVKPAAREK
-1488 INQKANELRAQINQ
+1488 INQKANELRAKINQ

-1510 RQAALDK
+1510 RQVALDK
-1517 INDLVAKAMTNI
+1517 INEFVNQAMTDI
-1529 TNDRTNQQVNDSTNQ
+1529 TNNRTNQQVDDTTSQ
-1544 ALDDIALVTPD
+1544 ALDSIALVAPE

-1572 KKHEIEQA
+1572 KKQEIEQA

-1599 KRALQNINQAI
+1599 KLALQNINQAVT
-1610 ANNDVKRVESNGIA
+1610 NNDVKRVETNGIA
-1624 TLKGVEP
+1624 TLKGVQP
-1631 HIVVKP
+1631 HIVIKP
-1637 EAQEAIKA
+1637 EAQQAIKA
-1645 SADNQ
+1645 TAENQ

-1661 TDELDEANQQI
+1661 VDELDEANQLI
-1672 NDTLKQGQQ
+1672 SDTLKQAQQ
-1681 DIDNTTQDAA
+1681 EIENTNQDAA
-1691 VNDVRNQTI
+1691 VTDVRNQTI

-1707 PKVRRKRAALDNI
+1707 PKVRRKRAALDSI
-1720 DESNNNQLDA
+1720 EENNKNQLDA

-1742 NVAIAALN
+1742 DVAIDTLN
-1750 KIVNAIKNDIAQNK
+1750 KIVNTIKNDIAQNK
-1764 TNAEVDQTEADGNNN
+1764 TNAEVDRTETDGNDN

-1797 SAKAEAQ
+1797 GVKAEAQ

-1843 AQVNQN
+1843 AQVNQD

-1895 QNAAIVQVEKELIKA
+1895 QNIAIAQVEKELIKA
-1910 KQQIAGA
+1910 KQQIASA
-1917 VTNADVAYLLHDGK
+1917 VTNADVAYLLHDEK

-1940 INKKATA
+1940 INRKASA

-1957 KKQAIEANV
+1957 KKQAIEANI

-1999 VDKTATLN
+1999 VDKTASLN

-2029 DDLARVTHLVQN
+2029 DDLARVTALVQN
-2041 YRKVSDRN
+2041 YRKVSNRN

-2085 VALGDI
+2085 VALSDI

-2126 KVKALIDQYVADGNR
+2126 KVKVLIDQYVADGNR
-2141 MVDEDATLNDIKKD
+2141 MIDEDATLNDIKQH
-2155 TQLIIDE
+2155 TQFIVDE

-2167 LPAEVIKASPKV
+2167 LPAEATKVSPKEI
-2179 GQPAPKVCTP
+2179 QPAPKVCTP
-2189 IKKEDKQEVRKV
+2189 IKKEETHESRKV
-2201 VKELPNTGSEEMDLP
+2201 EKELPNTGSEGMDLP
-2216 LKELALI
+2216 LKEFALI

-2231 RRSKK
+2231 RRTKN

>member
-1 MNLLKKNKYSIRK
+1 M
-14 YKVGIF
+14 
-20 STLIGTVL
+20 
-28 LLSNPNGAQALTTD
+28 
-42 HNVQGG
+42 
-48 SNQALPG
+48 
-55 NSQNTNAD
+55 
-63 TNRDIVNDSQNTPN
+63 
-77 AHATDN
+77 
-83 TSTNQALTN
+83 
-92 HQNVD
+92 
-97 VANQVGPAPIQ
+97 
-108 PSASPA
+108 
-114 QNNNN
+114 
-119 SNANSTAT
+119 SNAN
-127 EPAANTNNNLA
+127 NNDA
-138 SNNNTLNVPNNTDN
+138 VSNNTTLNVPNKTNEN
-152 NDSARHLTLKE
+152 GSGGHLTLKE

-174 PELVAIAEEA
+174 PELVAIAEPA

-189 KRSRRAAPTDP
+189 KRSRRAAPADP
-200 NATPADPTATP
+200 NATPADPA
-211 ADPTAGNGSAPV
+211 AAAAGNGGAPV

-238 NIGQNAPNE
+238 NAGQNAPNE
-247 VLSFDDNNIRPS
+247 VLSFDDNGIRPS
-259 TNRSVPTVTVVD
+259 TNRSVPSVTVVD
-271 NLPGYTLINGGKVGV
+271 NLPGFTLINGGKVGV

-298 SGDAK
+298 SADAK

-310 VIALGRIRG
+310 VIALGRI
-319 NDTNDHGDFNGIEK
+319 K
-333 TLTVNPNS
+333 
-341 ELIFE
+341 
-346 FNTMTTKNYQ
+346 
-356 AQGNVIALGRIRGN
+356 GN

-402 KNYQGMTNLIIKNA
+402 KNYQGVTNLIIKNA
-416 DNDTVIGEKVVAY
+416 DNDTVIAEKSVAY
-429 GPIWRLL
+429 GPIWRLF

-519 NTDDFVYKIQL
+519 NTDDFVYQVQL

-544 FPSGNSGV
+544 FPSSNSGV
-552 DINDMNVTYDAANRI
+552 DMNDFNVTYDAANRV
-567 ITIKSTGGGTGNSPA
+567 ITIKSTGGGSGNSPA

-611 TLTYKTYSQDFIN
+611 TLTYKTYTQDFIN

-697 IDSLANQ
+697 IDSLTNQ

-717 AVNRKVDDME
+717 AVNKKVDQME

-788 KPNAKQAIR
+788 KPNAKKAIR
-797 DKAAKQREI
+797 DKATKQREI
-806 INHTPDATQDEIQDA
+806 INATPDATEDEIQDA
-821 LNQLT
+821 LNQLA

-853 NTIGAVA
+853 NTIGAVV
-860 PQVTHKQA
+860 PQVTHKKA

-904 ATNHALEQINQATT
+904 ATNHALEQINQAKT
-918 NDDVD
+918 NADVD
-923 TAKGDGLNAINPIA
+923 NAKGDGLNAINPIA

-968 QEERQAAIEKVNAA
+968 QEERQAAIDKVNAA
-982 VAVANTNILNANTN
+982 VTAANTNILNANTN

-1005 AIQGIQAIEPA
+1005 AIQGIQAITPA

-1026 IDQSA
+1026 IDKSA
-1031 ETQHNAIFNNN
+1031 ETQHNTIFNNN

-1092 ATQVKTDARNAVN
+1092 ATQVKTDARNVVN
-1105 EKAREAITNINA
+1105 DKAREAITNINA

-1137 NRALNDIGVTSTTAM
+1137 NRALTDIGVTSTTAM

-1178 GVLTDLATAKKQ
+1178 GVLNDLATAKKQ

-1209 VDQDLATAIN
+1209 VDQELATAIN

-1253 ALAQTNQ
+1253 ALAQINQ
-1260 HYSAKLVEINATPD
+1260 HYNAKLAEINATPD

-1292 QAIESIK
+1292 QAIESVK

-1378 QTNDQVDATT
+1378 QTNDQVDTTT
-1388 NQAINAIDNV
+1388 NQALNAIDNV

-1432 EKEVALQAL
+1432 EKEVASQAL

-1448 LAAIDQAQTNSQVN
+1448 LTAIDQAQTNSQVN

-1475 QPETKIKPAAREK
+1475 QPETKVKPAAREK
-1488 INQKANELRAQINQ
+1488 INQKVNELRAKINQ

-1510 RQAALDK
+1510 RQVALDK
-1517 INDLVAKAMTNI
+1517 INEFVNQAMTDI
-1529 TNDRTNQQVNDSTNQ
+1529 TNNRTNQQVDDTTSQ
-1544 ALDDIALVTPD
+1544 ALDSIALVAPE

-1572 KKHEIEQA
+1572 KKQEIEQA

-1599 KRALQNINQAI
+1599 KLALQNINQAVT
-1610 ANNDVKRVESNGIA
+1610 NNDVKRVETNGIA
-1624 TLKGVEP
+1624 TLKGVQP
-1631 HIVVKP
+1631 HIVIKP
-1637 EAQEAIKA
+1637 EAQQAIKA
-1645 SADNQ
+1645 SAENQ

-1661 TDELDEANQQI
+1661 VDELDEANQLI
-1672 NDTLKQGQQ
+1672 SDTLKQAQQ
-1681 DIDNTTQDAA
+1681 EIENTNQDAA
-1691 VNDVRNQTI
+1691 VTDVRNQTI

-1707 PKVRRKRAALDNI
+1707 PKVRRKRAALDSI
-1720 DESNNNQLDA
+1720 EENNKNQLDA

-1742 NVAIAALN
+1742 DVAIDTLN
-1750 KIVNAIKNDIAQNK
+1750 KIVNTIKNDIAQNK
-1764 TNAEVDQTEADGNNN
+1764 TNAEVDRTETDGNDN

-1797 SAKAEAQ
+1797 GVKAEAQ

-1843 AQVNQN
+1843 AQVNQD

-1880 KINLIKANN
+1880 KINLSKANN

-1895 QNAAIVQVEKELIKA
+1895 QNIAIAQVEKELIKA
-1910 KQQIAGA
+1910 KQQIASA
-1917 VTNADVAYLLHDGK
+1917 VTNADVAYLLHDEK

-1940 INKKATA
+1940 INRKASA

-1957 KKQAIEANV
+1957 KKQAIEANI

-1999 VDKTATLN
+1999 VDKTASLN

-2029 DDLARVTHLVQN
+2029 DDLARVTALVQN
-2041 YRKVSDRN
+2041 YRKVSNRN

-2085 VALGDI
+2085 VALSDI

-2126 KVKALIDQYVADGNR
+2126 KVKVLIDQYVADGNR
-2141 MVDEDATLNDIKKD
+2141 MIDEDATLNDIKQH
-2155 TQLIIDE
+2155 TQFIVDE

-2167 LPAEVIKASPKV
+2167 LPAEPTKVSPKV
-2179 GQPAPKVCTP
+2179 IQPAPKVCTP
-2189 IKKEDKQEVRKV
+2189 IKKEETHESRKV
-2201 VKELPNTGSEEMDLP
+2201 EKELPNTGSEGMDLP
-2216 LKELALI
+2216 LKEFALI

-2231 RRSKK
+2231 RRTKN

>member
-42 HNVQGG
+42 NNVQ
-48 SNQALPG
+48 SDTNQATPV
-55 NSQNTNAD
+55 NSQDKDVAN
-63 TNRDIVNDSQNTPN
+63 NRGLANSAQNTPN
-77 AHATDN
+77 QSATTN
-83 TSTNQALTN
+83 QSTNQALVN
-92 HQNVD
+92 HNNGGIV
-97 VANQVGPAPIQ
+97 NQATPTSVQ
-108 PSASPA
+108 SSTPSA
-114 QNNNN
+114 QNNNHTDGN
-119 SNANSTAT
+119 TTATETVSNAN
-127 EPAANTNNNLA
+127 NNDVV
-138 SNNNTLNVPNNTDN
+138 SNNTKLKVPNKTNEN
-152 NDSARHLTLKE
+152 GSGGHLTLKE

-174 PELVAIAEEA
+174 PELVAIAEPA

-189 KRSRRAAPTDP
+189 KRSRRAAPADP
-200 NATPADPTATP
+200 NATPADPA
-211 ADPTAGNGSAPV
+211 AAAAGNGGAPV

-238 NIGQNAPNE
+238 NAGQNAPNE
-247 VLSFDDNNIRPS
+247 VLSFDDNGIRPS
-259 TNRSVPTVTVVD
+259 TNRSVPSVTVVD
-271 NLPGYTLINGGKVGV
+271 NLPGFTLINGGKVGV

-310 VIALGRIRG
+310 VIALGRIKG

-333 TLTVNPNS
+333 S
-341 ELIFE
+341 
-346 FNTMTTKNYQ
+346 
-356 AQGNVIALGRIRGN
+356 
-370 DTNDHGDFNGIEKTL
+370 L

-402 KNYQGMTNLIIKNA
+402 KNYQGVTNLIIKNA
-416 DNDTVIGEKVVAY
+416 DNDTVIAEKSVAY
-429 GPIWRLL
+429 GPIWRLF

-519 NTDDFVYKIQL
+519 NTDDFVYKVQL

-544 FPSGNSGV
+544 FPSSNSGV
-552 DINDMNVTYDAANRI
+552 DMNDFNVTYDAANRV
-567 ITIKSTGGGTGNSPA
+567 ITIKSTGGGSGNSPA

-599 NVPTPRTVTFND
+599 NVPTPITVTFND
-611 TLTYKTYSQDFIN
+611 TLTYKTYTQDFIN

-670 DLKRRAQTILDE
+670 GLKRRAQTILDE

-697 IDSLANQ
+697 IDSLTNQ

-717 AVNRKVDDME
+717 AVNKKVDQME

-788 KPNAKQAIR
+788 KPNAKKAIR
-797 DKAAKQREI
+797 DKATKQREI
-806 INHTPDATQDEIQDA
+806 INATPDATEDEIQDA
-821 LNQLT
+821 LNQLA

-836 TNATTNADVE
+836 TNATTNADVG
-846 TAKNNGI
+846 TAKNNDI
-853 NTIGAVA
+853 NTIGAVV
-860 PQVTHKQA
+860 PQVTHKKA

-918 NDDVD
+918 NADVD
-923 TAKGDGLNAINPIA
+923 NAKGDGLNAINPIA

-968 QEERQAAIEKVNAA
+968 QEERQAAIDKVNAA
-982 VAVANTNILNANTN
+982 VTAANTNILNANTN

-1005 AIQGIQAIEPA
+1005 AIQGIQAITPA

-1026 IDQSA
+1026 IDKSA
-1031 ETQHNAIFNNN
+1031 ETQHNTIFNNN

-1105 EKAREAITNINA
+1105 DKAREAITNINA

-1137 NRALNDIGVTSTTAM
+1137 NRALTDIGVTSTTAM

-1178 GVLTDLATAKKQ
+1178 GVLNDLATAKKQ

-1195 TNATTEEKQVALNQ
+1195 TDATTEEKQVALNQ
-1209 VDQDLATAIN
+1209 VDQELATAIN

-1253 ALAQTNQ
+1253 ALAQINQ
-1260 HYSAKLVEINATPD
+1260 HYNVKLAEINATPD
-1274 ATDDEK
+1274 ATNDEK

-1311 TVAENNID
+1311 TTAENNID

-1432 EKEVALQAL
+1432 EKEVASQAL

-1475 QPETKIKPAAREK
+1475 QPETKVKPAAREK

-1517 INDLVAKAMTNI
+1517 INEFVNQAMTDI
-1529 TNDRTNQQVNDSTNQ
+1529 TNNRTNQQVDDTTSQ
-1544 ALDDIALVTPD
+1544 ALDSIALVTPD

-1572 KKHEIEQA
+1572 KKREIEQA

-1599 KRALQNINQAI
+1599 KRALQNIDQAI

-1637 EAQEAIKA
+1637 EAQQAIKA
-1645 SADNQ
+1645 SAENQ

-1661 TDELDEANQQI
+1661 VDELDEANQLI
-1672 NDTLKQGQQ
+1672 SDTLKQAQQ
-1681 DIDNTTQDAA
+1681 EIENTNQDAA
-1691 VNDVRNQTI
+1691 VTDVRNQTI

-1707 PKVRRKRAALDNI
+1707 PKVRRKRGALDSI
-1720 DESNNNQLDA
+1720 EENNKNQLDA

-1742 NVAIAALN
+1742 DVAIDTLN
-1750 KIVNAIKNDIAQNK
+1750 KIVNTIKNDIAQNK
-1764 TNAEVDQTEADGNNN
+1764 TNAEVDRTETDGNDN

-1797 SAKAEAQ
+1797 GVKAEAQ

-1843 AQVNQN
+1843 AQVNQD
-1849 SIDAQNIISK
+1849 SINAQNIISK

-1895 QNAAIVQVEKELIKA
+1895 QNIAIAQVEKELIKA
-1910 KQQIAGA
+1910 KQQIASA
-1917 VTNADVAYLLHDGK
+1917 VTNADVAYLLHDEK

-1940 INKKATA
+1940 ISRKASA

-1957 KKQAIEANV
+1957 KKQAIEANI

-1999 VDKTATLN
+1999 VDKTASLN

-2029 DDLARVTHLVQN
+2029 DDLARVTALVQN
-2041 YRKVSDRN
+2041 YRKVSNRN

-2085 VALGDI
+2085 VALSDI

-2126 KVKALIDQYVADGNR
+2126 KVKVLIDQYVADGNR
-2141 MVDEDATLNDIKKD
+2141 MIDEDATLNDIKQH
-2155 TQLIIDE
+2155 TQFIVDE

-2167 LPAEVIKASPKV
+2167 LPAEATKVSPKEI
-2179 GQPAPKVCTP
+2179 QPAPKVCTP
-2189 IKKEDKQEVRKV
+2189 IKKEETHESRKV
-2201 VKELPNTGSEEMDLP
+2201 EKELPNTGSEGMDLP
-2216 LKELALI
+2216 LKEFALI

-2231 RRSKK
+2231 RRTKN

>member
-42 HNVQGG
+42 NNVQ
-48 SNQALPG
+48 SDTNQATPV
-55 NSQNTNAD
+55 NSQD
-63 TNRDIVNDSQNTPN
+63 TNVANNRGLANSAQNTPN
-77 AHATDN
+77 QSATTN
-83 TSTNQALTN
+83 QSTNQALVN
-92 HQNVD
+92 HNNGSI
-97 VANQVGPAPIQ
+97 ANQATPTSVQ
-108 PSASPA
+108 SSTPSA
-114 QNNNN
+114 QNNNHTDGN
-119 SNANSTAT
+119 TTATETVSNAN
-127 EPAANTNNNLA
+127 NKDVV
-138 SNNNTLNVPNNTDN
+138 SNNTTLNVPNKTNEN
-152 NDSARHLTLKE
+152 GSGGHLTLKE

-174 PELVAIAEEA
+174 PELVAIAEQA

-189 KRSRRAAPTDP
+189 KRSRRAAPADP
-200 NATPADPTATP
+200 NATPADPA
-211 ADPTAGNGSAPV
+211 AAAAGNGGAPV

-238 NIGQNAPNE
+238 NAGQNAPNE
-247 VLSFDDNNIRPS
+247 VLSFDDNGIRPS
-259 TNRSVPTVTVVD
+259 TNRSVPSVTVVD
-271 NLPGYTLINGGKVGV
+271 NLPGFTLINGGKVGV

-310 VIALGRIRG
+310 VIALGRIKG

-333 TLTVNPNS
+333 S
-341 ELIFE
+341 
-346 FNTMTTKNYQ
+346 
-356 AQGNVIALGRIRGN
+356 
-370 DTNDHGDFNGIEKTL
+370 L

-402 KNYQGMTNLIIKNA
+402 KNYQGVTNLIIKNA
-416 DNDTVIGEKVVAY
+416 DNDTVIAEKSVAY
-429 GPIWRLL
+429 GPIWRLF

-519 NTDDFVYKIQL
+519 NTDDFVYKVQL

-544 FPSGNSGV
+544 FPSSNSGV
-552 DINDMNVTYDAANRI
+552 DMNDFNVTYDAANRV
-567 ITIKSTGGGTGNSPA
+567 ITIKSTGGGSGNSPA

-611 TLTYKTYSQDFIN
+611 TLTYKTYTQDFIN

-697 IDSLANQ
+697 IDSLTNQ

-717 AVNRKVDDME
+717 AVNKKVDQME

-788 KPNAKQAIR
+788 KPNAKKAIR
-797 DKAAKQREI
+797 DKATKQREI
-806 INHTPDATQDEIQDA
+806 INATPDATEDEIQDA
-821 LNQLT
+821 LNQLA

-846 TAKNNGI
+846 IAKNNGI
-853 NTIGAVA
+853 NTIGAVV

-918 NDDVD
+918 NADVD
-923 TAKGDGLNAINPIA
+923 NAKGDGLNAINPIA

-968 QEERQAAIEKVNAA
+968 QEERQAAIDKVNAA
-982 VAVANTNILNANTN
+982 VTAANTNILNANTN

-1005 AIQGIQAIEPA
+1005 AIQGIQAITPA

-1026 IDQSA
+1026 IDKSA
-1031 ETQHNAIFNNN
+1031 ETQHNTIFNNN

-1105 EKAREAITNINA
+1105 DKAREAITNINA

-1137 NRALNDIGVTSTTAM
+1137 NRALTDIGVTSTTAM

-1178 GVLTDLATAKKQ
+1178 GVLNDLATAKKQ

-1209 VDQDLATAIN
+1209 VDQELATAIN

-1253 ALAQTNQ
+1253 ALAQINQ
-1260 HYSAKLVEINATPD
+1260 HYNAKLAEINATPD
-1274 ATDDEK
+1274 ATNDEK

-1368 DQAFNQINQN
+1368 DQAINQINQN
-1378 QTNDQVDATT
+1378 QTNDQVDTTT
-1388 NQAINAIDNV
+1388 NQAVNAIDNV

-1432 EKEVALQAL
+1432 EKEVASQAL

-1475 QPETKIKPAAREK
+1475 QPETKVKPAAREK
-1488 INQKANELRAQINQ
+1488 INQKANELRAKINQ

-1510 RQAALDK
+1510 RQVALDK
-1517 INDLVAKAMTNI
+1517 INEFVNQAMTDI
-1529 TNDRTNQQVNDSTNQ
+1529 TNNRTNQQVDDTTSQ
-1544 ALDDIALVTPD
+1544 ALDSIALVAPE

-1572 KKHEIEQA
+1572 KKQEIEQA

-1599 KRALQNINQAI
+1599 KLALQNINQAVT
-1610 ANNDVKRVESNGIA
+1610 NNDVKRVETNGIA
-1624 TLKGVEP
+1624 TLKGVQP
-1631 HIVVKP
+1631 HIVIKP
-1637 EAQEAIKA
+1637 EAQQAIKA
-1645 SADNQ
+1645 TAENQ

-1661 TDELDEANQQI
+1661 VDELDEANQLI
-1672 NDTLKQGQQ
+1672 SDTLKQAQQ
-1681 DIDNTTQDAA
+1681 EIENTNQDAA
-1691 VNDVRNQTI
+1691 VTDVRNQTI

-1707 PKVRRKRAALDNI
+1707 PKVRRKRAALDSI
-1720 DESNNNQLDA
+1720 EENNKNQLDA

-1742 NVAIAALN
+1742 DVAIDTLN
-1750 KIVNAIKNDIAQNK
+1750 KIVNTIKNDIAQNK
-1764 TNAEVDQTEADGNNN
+1764 TNAEVDRTETDGNDN

-1797 SAKAEAQ
+1797 GVKAEAQ

-1843 AQVNQN
+1843 AQVNQD

-1895 QNAAIVQVEKELIKA
+1895 QNIAIAQVEKELIKA
-1910 KQQIAGA
+1910 KQQIASA
-1917 VTNADVAYLLHDGK
+1917 VTNADVAYLLHDEK

-1940 INKKATA
+1940 INRKASA

-1957 KKQAIEANV
+1957 KKQAIEANI

-1999 VDKTATLN
+1999 VDKTASLN

-2029 DDLARVTHLVQN
+2029 DDLARVTALVQN
-2041 YRKVSDRN
+2041 YRKVSNRN

-2085 VALGDI
+2085 VALSDI

-2126 KVKALIDQYVADGNR
+2126 KVKVLIDQYVADGNR
-2141 MVDEDATLNDIKKD
+2141 MIDEDATLNDIKQH
-2155 TQLIIDE
+2155 TQFIVDE

-2167 LPAEVIKASPKV
+2167 LPAEATKVSPKEI
-2179 GQPAPKVCTP
+2179 QPAPKVCTP
-2189 IKKEDKQEVRKV
+2189 IKKEETHESRKV
-2201 VKELPNTGSEEMDLP
+2201 EKELPNTGSEGMDLP
-2216 LKELALI
+2216 LKEFALI
-2223 TGAALLAR
+2223 TGAAWLAR
-2231 RRSKK
+2231 RRTKN

>member
-42 HNVQGG
+42 NNVQ
-48 SNQALPG
+48 SDTNQATPV
-55 NSQNTNAD
+55 NSQD
-63 TNRDIVNDSQNTPN
+63 TNVANNRGLANSAQNTPN
-77 AHATDN
+77 QSATTN
-83 TSTNQALTN
+83 QSTNQALVN
-92 HQNVD
+92 HNNGSI
-97 VANQVGPAPIQ
+97 ANQATPTSVQ
-108 PSASPA
+108 SSTPSA
-114 QNNNN
+114 QNNNHTDGN
-119 SNANSTAT
+119 TTATETVSNAN
-127 EPAANTNNNLA
+127 NKDVV
-138 SNNNTLNVPNNTDN
+138 SNNTTLNVPNKTNEN
-152 NDSARHLTLKE
+152 GSGGHLTLKE

-174 PELVAIAEEA
+174 PELVAIAEQA

-189 KRSRRAAPTDP
+189 KRSRRAAPADP
-200 NATPADPTATP
+200 NATPADPA
-211 ADPTAGNGSAPV
+211 AAAAGNGGAPV

-238 NIGQNAPNE
+238 NAGQNAPNE
-247 VLSFDDNNIRPS
+247 VLSFDDNGIRPS
-259 TNRSVPTVTVVD
+259 TNRSVPSVTVVD
-271 NLPGYTLINGGKVGV
+271 NLPGFTLINGGKVGV

-310 VIALGRIRG
+310 VIALGRIKG

-333 TLTVNPNS
+333 S
-341 ELIFE
+341 
-346 FNTMTTKNYQ
+346 
-356 AQGNVIALGRIRGN
+356 
-370 DTNDHGDFNGIEKTL
+370 L

-402 KNYQGMTNLIIKNA
+402 KNYQGVTNLIIKNA
-416 DNDTVIGEKVVAY
+416 DNDTVIAEKSVAY
-429 GPIWRLL
+429 GPIWRLF
-436 KVPENVSHLKIQ
+436 KVSENVSHLKIQ

-519 NTDDFVYKIQL
+519 NTDDFVYKVQL

-544 FPSGNSGV
+544 FPSSNSGV
-552 DINDMNVTYDAANRI
+552 DMNDFNVTYDAANRV
-567 ITIKSTGGGTGNSPA
+567 ITIKSTGGGSGNSPA

-611 TLTYKTYSQDFIN
+611 TLTYKTYTQDFIN

-697 IDSLANQ
+697 IDSLTNQ

-717 AVNRKVDDME
+717 AVNKKVDQME

-788 KPNAKQAIR
+788 KPNAKKAIR
-797 DKAAKQREI
+797 DKATKQREI
-806 INHTPDATQDEIQDA
+806 INATPDATEDEIQDA
-821 LNQLT
+821 LNQLA

-846 TAKNNGI
+846 IAKNNGI
-853 NTIGAVA
+853 NTIGAVV

-918 NDDVD
+918 NADVD
-923 TAKGDGLNAINPIA
+923 NAKGDGLNAINPIA

-968 QEERQAAIEKVNAA
+968 QEERQAAIDKVNAA
-982 VAVANTNILNANTN
+982 VTAANTNILNANTN

-1005 AIQGIQAIEPA
+1005 AIQGIQAITPA

-1026 IDQSA
+1026 IDKSA
-1031 ETQHNAIFNNN
+1031 ETQHNTIFNNN

-1105 EKAREAITNINA
+1105 DKAREAITNINA

-1137 NRALNDIGVTSTTAM
+1137 NRALTDIGVTSTTAM

-1178 GVLTDLATAKKQ
+1178 GVLNDLATAKKQ

-1209 VDQDLATAIN
+1209 VDQELATAIN

-1253 ALAQTNQ
+1253 ALAQINQ
-1260 HYSAKLVEINATPD
+1260 HYNAKLAEINATPD
-1274 ATDDEK
+1274 ATNDEK

-1368 DQAFNQINQN
+1368 DQAINQINQN
-1378 QTNDQVDATT
+1378 QTNDQVDTTT
-1388 NQAINAIDNV
+1388 NQEVNAIDNV

-1432 EKEVALQAL
+1432 EKEVASQAL

-1475 QPETKIKPAAREK
+1475 QPETKVKPAAREK
-1488 INQKANELRAQINQ
+1488 INQKANELRAKINQ

-1510 RQAALDK
+1510 RQVALDK
-1517 INDLVAKAMTNI
+1517 INEFVNQAMTDI
-1529 TNDRTNQQVNDSTNQ
+1529 TNNRTNQQVDDTTSQ
-1544 ALDDIALVTPD
+1544 ALDSIALVAPE

-1572 KKHEIEQA
+1572 KKQEIEQA

-1599 KRALQNINQAI
+1599 KLALQNINQAVT
-1610 ANNDVKRVESNGIA
+1610 NNDVKRVETNGIA
-1624 TLKGVEP
+1624 TLKGVQP
-1631 HIVVKP
+1631 HIVIKP
-1637 EAQEAIKA
+1637 EAQQAIKA
-1645 SADNQ
+1645 TAENQ

-1661 TDELDEANQQI
+1661 VDELDEANQLI
-1672 NDTLKQGQQ
+1672 SDTLKQAQQ
-1681 DIDNTTQDAA
+1681 EIENTNQDAA
-1691 VNDVRNQTI
+1691 VTDVRNQTI

-1707 PKVRRKRAALDNI
+1707 PKVRRKRAALDSI
-1720 DESNNNQLDA
+1720 EENNKNQLDA

-1742 NVAIAALN
+1742 DVAIDTLN
-1750 KIVNAIKNDIAQNK
+1750 KIVNTIKNDIAQNK
-1764 TNAEVDQTEADGNNN
+1764 TNAEVDRTETDGNDN

-1797 SAKAEAQ
+1797 GVKAEAQ

-1843 AQVNQN
+1843 AQVNQD

-1895 QNAAIVQVEKELIKA
+1895 QNIAIAQVEKELIKA
-1910 KQQIAGA
+1910 KQQIASA
-1917 VTNADVAYLLHDGK
+1917 VTNADVAYLLHDEK

-1940 INKKATA
+1940 INRKASA

-1957 KKQAIEANV
+1957 KKQAIEANI

-1999 VDKTATLN
+1999 VDKTASLN

-2029 DDLARVTHLVQN
+2029 DDLARVTALVQN
-2041 YRKVSDRN
+2041 YRKVSNRN

-2085 VALGDI
+2085 VALSDI

-2126 KVKALIDQYVADGNR
+2126 KVKVLIDQYVADGNR
-2141 MVDEDATLNDIKKD
+2141 MIDEDATLNDIKQH
-2155 TQLIIDE
+2155 TQFIVDE

-2167 LPAEVIKASPKV
+2167 LPAEATKVSPKEI
-2179 GQPAPKVCTP
+2179 QPAPKVCTP
-2189 IKKEDKQEVRKV
+2189 IKKEETHESRKV
-2201 VKELPNTGSEEMDLP
+2201 EKELPNTGSEGMDLP
-2216 LKELALI
+2216 LKEFALI

-2231 RRSKK
+2231 RRTKN

>member
-298 SGDAK
+298 SGDA
-303 NYQAQGN
+303 
-310 VIALGRIRG
+310 
-319 NDTNDHGDFNGIEK
+319 
-333 TLTVNPNS
+333 
-341 ELIFE
+341 
-346 FNTMTTKNYQ
+346 KNYQ

-1137 NRALNDIGVTSTTAM
+1137 NRALNDIGVTSTAM

-1340 KRIEAV
+1340 KCIEAV

-2085 VALGDI
+2085 VTLGDI

>member
-42 HNVQGG
+42 NNVQ
-48 SNQALPG
+48 SDTNQATPV
-55 NSQNTNAD
+55 NSQDKDVAN
-63 TNRDIVNDSQNTPN
+63 NRGLANSAQNTPN
-77 AHATDN
+77 QSATTN
-83 TSTNQALTN
+83 QSTNQALVN
-92 HQNVD
+92 HNNGSIV
-97 VANQVGPAPIQ
+97 NQATPTSVQ
-108 PSASPA
+108 SSTPSA
-114 QNNNN
+114 QNNNHTDGN
-119 SNANSTAT
+119 TTATETVSNAN
-127 EPAANTNNNLA
+127 NNDA
-138 SNNNTLNVPNNTDN
+138 VSNNTTLNVPNKTNEN
-152 NDSARHLTLKE
+152 GSGGHLTLKE

-174 PELVAIAEEA
+174 PELVAIAEPA

-189 KRSRRAAPTDP
+189 KRSRRAAPADP
-200 NATPADPTATP
+200 NATPADPGA
-211 ADPTAGNGSAPV
+211 AAAGNGGAPV

-238 NIGQNAPNE
+238 NAGQNAPNE
-247 VLSFDDNNIRPS
+247 VLSFDDNSIRPS
-259 TNRSVPTVTVVD
+259 TNRSVPSVTVVD
-271 NLPGYTLINGGKVGV
+271 NLPGFTLINGGKVGV
-286 FSHAMVR
+286 LSHAMVR
-293 TSMFD
+293 TSMFEAG
-298 SGDAK
+298 S
-303 NYQAQGN
+303 NRTYQAQGN
-310 VIALGRIRG
+310 VLALGRISG
-319 NDTNDHGDFNGIEK
+319 TDASNHGDFNGIEK
-333 TLTVNPNS
+333 SLTVNPNS

-346 FNTMTTKNYQ
+346 FNTMTTKNG
-356 AQGNVIALGRIRGN
+356 QGATNV
-370 DTNDHGDFNGIEKTL
+370 
-385 TVNPNSELI
+385 
-394 FEFNTMTT
+394 
-402 KNYQGMTNLIIKNA
+402 IIKNA
-416 DNDTVIGEKVVAY
+416 DTNDTIAEKTVEG
-429 GPIWRLL
+429 GPTLRLF
-436 KVPENVSHLKIQ
+436 KVPDNVRNLKIQ

-465 RDGYKYY
+465 KDGYKYY
-472 DFVDSIGLHSGSHVY
+472 SFVDSIGLHSGAHVY
-487 VERRTMEPTATN
+487 VERRTMDPTATN

-507 SLKNNGNFGASF
+507 SLKNNGNSGASLDT
-519 NTDDFVYKIQL
+519 NDFVYQVQL

-544 FPSGNSGV
+544 FPSNNSGV
-552 DINDMNVTYDAANRI
+552 DVNDMNVTYDAANRV
-567 ITIKSTGGGTGNSPA
+567 ITIKSTGGGTANSPA
-582 RLMPDKILDLK
+582 RLMPDKILDLR

-599 NVPTPRTVTFND
+599 NVPTPRRVTFNE
-611 TLTYKTYSQDFIN
+611 TLTYKTYTQDFIN

-670 DLKRRAQTILDE
+670 DLKKRAQTILAE

-697 IDSLANQ
+697 IDTLTNQ

-717 AVNRKVDDME
+717 AVNQKADQME

-741 QAAIQVIEEHKNE
+741 QAAIQVIEEHKGN
-754 IIGNIGDQTTDDGVT
+754 IIGDIGDQTTDDGVT

-788 KPNAKQAIR
+788 KPNAKKAIR
-797 DKAAKQREI
+797 DKATKQREI
-806 INHTPDATQDEIQDA
+806 INATPDATEDEIQDA
-821 LNQLT
+821 INQLA

-853 NTIGAVA
+853 NTIGAVV
-860 PQVTHKQA
+860 PQVTHKKA

-918 NDDVD
+918 NADVD
-923 TAKGDGLNAINPIA
+923 NAKGDGLNAINPIA

-968 QEERQAAIEKVNAA
+968 QEERQAAIDKVNAA
-982 VAVANTNILNANTN
+982 VTAANTNILNANTN
-996 ADVEQVKTN
+996 AEVEQVKTN
-1005 AIQGIQAIEPA
+1005 AIQGIQAITPA

-1026 IDQSA
+1026 IDKSA
-1031 ETQHNAIFNNN
+1031 ETQHNTIFNNN

-1092 ATQVKTDARNAVN
+1092 ATQVKTDARNVVN
-1105 EKAREAITNINA
+1105 DKAREAITNINA

-1137 NRALNDIGVTSTTAM
+1137 YRALTDIGVTSTTAM

-1178 GVLTDLATAKKQ
+1178 GVLNDLATAKKQ

-1209 VDQDLATAIN
+1209 VDQELATAIN
-1219 NINQADTNAEVDQA
+1219 NIN
-1233 QQLGTKAINAIQP
+1233 
-1246 NIVKKPA
+1246 
-1253 ALAQTNQ
+1253 
-1260 HYSAKLVEINATPD
+1260 
-1274 ATDDEK
+1274 
-1280 NAAINTLNQDRQ
+1280 
-1292 QAIESIK
+1292 

-1388 NQAINAIDNV
+1388 NQAVNAIDNV

-1432 EKEVALQAL
+1432 EKEVASQAL

-1475 QPETKIKPAAREK
+1475 QPETKVKPAAREK
-1488 INQKANELRAQINQ
+1488 INQKANELRAKINQ

-1510 RQAALDK
+1510 RQVALDK
-1517 INDLVAKAMTNI
+1517 INEFVNQAMTDI
-1529 TNDRTNQQVNDSTNQ
+1529 TNNRTNQQVDDTTSQ
-1544 ALDDIALVTPD
+1544 ALDSIALVTPD

-1572 KKHEIEQA
+1572 KKREIEQA

-1599 KRALQNINQAI
+1599 KRALQNIDQAI
-1610 ANNDVKRVESNGIA
+1610 ANNDVKRVETNGIA
-1624 TLKGVEP
+1624 TLKGVQP
-1631 HIVVKP
+1631 HIVIKP
-1637 EAQEAIKA
+1637 EAQQAIKA
-1645 SADNQ
+1645 SAENQ

-1661 TDELDEANQQI
+1661 VDELDEANQLI
-1672 NDTLKQGQQ
+1672 SDTLKQAQQ
-1681 DIDNTTQDAA
+1681 EIENTNQDAA
-1691 VNDVRNQTI
+1691 VTDVRNQTI

-1707 PKVRRKRAALDNI
+1707 PKVRRKRAALDSI
-1720 DESNNNQLDA
+1720 EENNKNQLDA

-1742 NVAIAALN
+1742 DVAIDTLN
-1750 KIVNAIKNDIAQNK
+1750 KIVNTIKNDIAQNK
-1764 TNAEVDQTEADGNNN
+1764 TNAEVDRTETDGNDN

-1797 SAKAEAQ
+1797 GVKAEAQ

-1843 AQVNQN
+1843 AQVNQD

-1895 QNAAIVQVEKELIKA
+1895 QNIAIAQVEKELIKA
-1910 KQQIAGA
+1910 KQQIASA
-1917 VTNADVAYLLHDGK
+1917 VTNADVAYLLHDEK

-1940 INKKATA
+1940 ISRKASA

-1957 KKQAIEANV
+1957 KKQAIEANI

-1999 VDKTATLN
+1999 VDKTASLN

-2029 DDLARVTHLVQN
+2029 DDLARVTALVQN

-2085 VALGDI
+2085 VALSDI

-2126 KVKALIDQYVADGNR
+2126 KVKVLIDQYVADGNR
-2141 MVDEDATLNDIKKD
+2141 MIDEDATLNDIKQH
-2155 TQLIIDE
+2155 TQFIVDE

-2167 LPAEVIKASPKV
+2167 LPAEAMKVSPKV
-2179 GQPAPKVCTP
+2179 IQPAPKVCTP
-2189 IKKEDKQEVRKV
+2189 IKKEETHESRKV
-2201 VKELPNTGSEEMDLP
+2201 EKELPNTGSEGMDLP
-2216 LKELALI
+2216 LKEFALI

-2231 RRSKK
+2231 RRTKN

>member
-42 HNVQGG
+42 NNVQ
-48 SNQALPG
+48 SDTNQATPV
-55 NSQNTNAD
+55 NSQDKDVAN
-63 TNRDIVNDSQNTPN
+63 NRGLANSAQNTPN
-77 AHATDN
+77 QSATTN
-83 TSTNQALTN
+83 QATNQALVN
-92 HQNVD
+92 HNNGSIV
-97 VANQVGPAPIQ
+97 NQATPTSVQ
-108 PSASPA
+108 SSTPSA
-114 QNNNN
+114 QNNNHTDGN
-119 SNANSTAT
+119 TTATETVSNAN
-127 EPAANTNNNLA
+127 NNDA
-138 SNNNTLNVPNNTDN
+138 VSNNTTLNVPNKTNEN
-152 NDSARHLTLKE
+152 GSGGHLTLKE

-174 PELVAIAEEA
+174 PELVAIAEPA

-189 KRSRRAAPTDP
+189 KRSRRAAPADP
-200 NATPADPTATP
+200 NATPADPA
-211 ADPTAGNGSAPV
+211 AAAAGNGGAPV

-238 NIGQNAPNE
+238 NAGQNAPNE
-247 VLSFDDNNIRPS
+247 VLSFDDNGIRPS
-259 TNRSVPTVTVVD
+259 TNRSVPSVTVVD
-271 NLPGYTLINGGKVGV
+271 NLPGFTLINGGKVGV

-298 SGDAK
+298 SADAK

-310 VIALGRIRG
+310 VIALGRI
-319 NDTNDHGDFNGIEK
+319 K
-333 TLTVNPNS
+333 
-341 ELIFE
+341 
-346 FNTMTTKNYQ
+346 
-356 AQGNVIALGRIRGN
+356 GN

-402 KNYQGMTNLIIKNA
+402 KNYQGVTNLIIKNA
-416 DNDTVIGEKVVAY
+416 DNDTVIAEKSVAY
-429 GPIWRLL
+429 GPIWRLF

-519 NTDDFVYKIQL
+519 NTDDFVYQVQL

-544 FPSGNSGV
+544 FPSSNSGV
-552 DINDMNVTYDAANRI
+552 DMNDFNVTYDAANRV
-567 ITIKSTGGGTGNSPA
+567 ITIKSTGGGSGNSPA

-611 TLTYKTYSQDFIN
+611 TLTYKTYTQDFIN

-697 IDSLANQ
+697 IDSLTNQ

-717 AVNRKVDDME
+717 AVNKKVDQME

-788 KPNAKQAIR
+788 KPNAKKAIR
-797 DKAAKQREI
+797 DKATKQREI
-806 INHTPDATQDEIQDA
+806 INATPDATEDEIQDA
-821 LNQLT
+821 LNQLA

-853 NTIGAVA
+853 NTIGAVV
-860 PQVTHKQA
+860 PQVTHKKA

-918 NDDVD
+918 NADVD
-923 TAKGDGLNAINPIA
+923 NAKGDGLNAINPIA

-968 QEERQAAIEKVNAA
+968 QEERQAAIDKVNAA
-982 VAVANTNILNANTN
+982 VTAANTNILNANTN

-1005 AIQGIQAIEPA
+1005 AIQGIQAITPA

-1026 IDQSA
+1026 IDKSA
-1031 ETQHNAIFNNN
+1031 ETQHNTIFNNN

-1092 ATQVKTDARNAVN
+1092 ATQVKTDARNVVN
-1105 EKAREAITNINA
+1105 DKAREAITNINA

-1137 NRALNDIGVTSTTAM
+1137 NRALTDIGVTSTTAM

-1178 GVLTDLATAKKQ
+1178 GVLNDLATAKKQ

-1209 VDQDLATAIN
+1209 VDQELATAIN

-1253 ALAQTNQ
+1253 ALAQINQ
-1260 HYSAKLVEINATPD
+1260 HYNAKLAEINATPD

-1292 QAIESIK
+1292 QAIESVK

-1378 QTNDQVDATT
+1378 QTNDQVDTTT
-1388 NQAINAIDNV
+1388 NQALNAIDNV

-1432 EKEVALQAL
+1432 EKEVASQAL

-1475 QPETKIKPAAREK
+1475 QPETKVKPAAREK
-1488 INQKANELRAQINQ
+1488 INQKVNELRAKINQ

-1510 RQAALDK
+1510 RQVALDK
-1517 INDLVAKAMTNI
+1517 INEFVNQAMTDI
-1529 TNDRTNQQVNDSTNQ
+1529 TNNRTNQQVDDTTSQ
-1544 ALDDIALVTPD
+1544 ALDSIALVAPE

-1572 KKHEIEQA
+1572 KKQEIEQA

-1599 KRALQNINQAI
+1599 KLALQNINQAVT
-1610 ANNDVKRVESNGIA
+1610 NNDVKRVETNGIA
-1624 TLKGVEP
+1624 TLKGVQP
-1631 HIVVKP
+1631 HIVIKP
-1637 EAQEAIKA
+1637 EAQQAIKA
-1645 SADNQ
+1645 SAENQ

-1661 TDELDEANQQI
+1661 VDELDEANQLI
-1672 NDTLKQGQQ
+1672 SDTLKQAQQ
-1681 DIDNTTQDAA
+1681 EIENTNQDAA
-1691 VNDVRNQTI
+1691 VTDVRNQTI

-1707 PKVRRKRAALDNI
+1707 PKVRRKRAALDSI
-1720 DESNNNQLDA
+1720 EENNKNQLDA

-1742 NVAIAALN
+1742 DVAIDTLN
-1750 KIVNAIKNDIAQNK
+1750 KIVNTIKNDIAQNK
-1764 TNAEVDQTEADGNNN
+1764 TNAEVDRTETDGNDN

-1797 SAKAEAQ
+1797 GVKAEAQ

-1843 AQVNQN
+1843 AQVNQD

-1859 IKPATTV
+1859 IKPAKTV

-1880 KINLIKANN
+1880 KINLSKANN

-1895 QNAAIVQVEKELIKA
+1895 QNIAIAQVEKELIKA
-1910 KQQIAGA
+1910 KQQIASA
-1917 VTNADVAYLLHDGK
+1917 VTNADVAYLLHDEK

-1940 INKKATA
+1940 INRKASA

-1957 KKQAIEANV
+1957 KKQAIEANI

-1999 VDKTATLN
+1999 VDKTASLN

-2029 DDLARVTHLVQN
+2029 DDLARVTALVQN
-2041 YRKVSDRN
+2041 YRKVSNRN

-2085 VALGDI
+2085 VALSDI

-2126 KVKALIDQYVADGNR
+2126 KVKVLIDQYVADGNR
-2141 MVDEDATLNDIKKD
+2141 MIDEDATLNDIKQH
-2155 TQLIIDE
+2155 TQFIVDE

-2167 LPAEVIKASPKV
+2167 LPAEPTKVSPKV
-2179 GQPAPKVCTP
+2179 IQPAPKVCTP
-2189 IKKEDKQEVRKV
+2189 IKKEETHESRKV
-2201 VKELPNTGSEEMDLP
+2201 EKELPNTGSEGMDLP
-2216 LKELALI
+2216 LKEFALI

-2231 RRSKK
+2231 RRTKN

>member
-42 HNVQGG
+42 NNVQ
-48 SNQALPG
+48 SDTNQATPV
-55 NSQNTNAD
+55 NSQDKDVAN
-63 TNRDIVNDSQNTPN
+63 NRGLANSAQNTPN
-77 AHATDN
+77 QSATTN
-83 TSTNQALTN
+83 QATNQALVN
-92 HQNVD
+92 HNNGSIV
-97 VANQVGPAPIQ
+97 NQATPTSVQ
-108 PSASPA
+108 SSTPSA
-114 QNNNN
+114 QNNNHTDGN
-119 SNANSTAT
+119 TTATETVSNAN
-127 EPAANTNNNLA
+127 NNDA
-138 SNNNTLNVPNNTDN
+138 VSNNTTLNVPNKTNEN
-152 NDSARHLTLKE
+152 GSGGHLTLKE

-174 PELVAIAEEA
+174 PELVAIAEPA

-189 KRSRRAAPTDP
+189 KRSRRAAPADP
-200 NATPADPTATP
+200 NATPADPA
-211 ADPTAGNGSAPV
+211 AAAAGNGGAPV

-238 NIGQNAPNE
+238 NAGQNAPNE
-247 VLSFDDNNIRPS
+247 VLSFDDNGIRPS
-259 TNRSVPTVTVVD
+259 TNRSVPSVTVVD
-271 NLPGYTLINGGKVGV
+271 NLPGFTLINGGKVGV

-298 SGDAK
+298 SADAK

-310 VIALGRIRG
+310 VIALGRI
-319 NDTNDHGDFNGIEK
+319 K
-333 TLTVNPNS
+333 
-341 ELIFE
+341 
-346 FNTMTTKNYQ
+346 
-356 AQGNVIALGRIRGN
+356 GN

-402 KNYQGMTNLIIKNA
+402 KNYQGVTNLIIKNA
-416 DNDTVIGEKVVAY
+416 DNDTVIAEKSVAY
-429 GPIWRLL
+429 GPIWRLF

-519 NTDDFVYKIQL
+519 NTDDFVYQVQL

-544 FPSGNSGV
+544 FPSSNSGV
-552 DINDMNVTYDAANRI
+552 DMNDFNVTYDAANRV
-567 ITIKSTGGGTGNSPA
+567 ITIKSTGGGSGNSPA

-611 TLTYKTYSQDFIN
+611 TLTYKTYTQDFIN

-697 IDSLANQ
+697 IDSLTNQ

-717 AVNRKVDDME
+717 AVNKKVDQME

-788 KPNAKQAIR
+788 KPNAKKAIR
-797 DKAAKQREI
+797 DKATKQREI
-806 INHTPDATQDEIQDA
+806 INATPDATEDEIQDA
-821 LNQLT
+821 LNQLA

-853 NTIGAVA
+853 NTIGAVI
-860 PQVTHKQA
+860 PQVTHKKA

-904 ATNHALEQINQATT
+904 ATNHALEQINQAKT
-918 NDDVD
+918 NADVD
-923 TAKGDGLNAINPIA
+923 NAKGDGLNAINPIA

-968 QEERQAAIEKVNAA
+968 QEERQAAIDKVNAA
-982 VAVANTNILNANTN
+982 VTAANTNILNANTN

-1005 AIQGIQAIEPA
+1005 AIQGIQAITPA

-1026 IDQSA
+1026 IDKSA
-1031 ETQHNAIFNNN
+1031 ETQHNTIFNNN

-1092 ATQVKTDARNAVN
+1092 ATQVKTDARNVVN
-1105 EKAREAITNINA
+1105 DKAREAITNINA

-1137 NRALNDIGVTSTTAM
+1137 NRALTDIGVTSTTAM

-1178 GVLTDLATAKKQ
+1178 GVLNDLATAKKQ

-1209 VDQDLATAIN
+1209 VDQELATAIN

-1253 ALAQTNQ
+1253 ALAQINQ
-1260 HYSAKLVEINATPD
+1260 HYNAKLAEINATPD

-1292 QAIESIK
+1292 QAIESVK

-1378 QTNDQVDATT
+1378 QTNDQVDTTT
-1388 NQAINAIDNV
+1388 NQALNAIDNV

-1432 EKEVALQAL
+1432 EKEVASQAL

-1475 QPETKIKPAAREK
+1475 QPETKVKPAAREK
-1488 INQKANELRAQINQ
+1488 INQKVNELRAKINQ

-1510 RQAALDK
+1510 RQVALDK
-1517 INDLVAKAMTNI
+1517 INEFVNQAMTDI
-1529 TNDRTNQQVNDSTNQ
+1529 TNNRTNQQVDDTTSQ
-1544 ALDDIALVTPD
+1544 ALDSIALVAPE

-1572 KKHEIEQA
+1572 KKQEIEQA

-1599 KRALQNINQAI
+1599 KLALQNINQAVT
-1610 ANNDVKRVESNGIA
+1610 NNDVKRVETNGIA
-1624 TLKGVEP
+1624 TLKGVQP
-1631 HIVVKP
+1631 HIVIKP
-1637 EAQEAIKA
+1637 EAQQAIKA
-1645 SADNQ
+1645 SAENQ

-1661 TDELDEANQQI
+1661 VDELDEANQLI
-1672 NDTLKQGQQ
+1672 SDTLKQAQQ
-1681 DIDNTTQDAA
+1681 EIENTNQDAA
-1691 VNDVRNQTI
+1691 VTDVRNQTI

-1707 PKVRRKRAALDNI
+1707 PKVRRKRAALDSI
-1720 DESNNNQLDA
+1720 EENNKNQLDA

-1742 NVAIAALN
+1742 DVAIDTLN
-1750 KIVNAIKNDIAQNK
+1750 KIVNTIKNDIAQNK
-1764 TNAEVDQTEADGNNN
+1764 TNAEVDRTETDGNDN

-1797 SAKAEAQ
+1797 GVKAEAQ

-1843 AQVNQN
+1843 AQVNQD

-1880 KINLIKANN
+1880 KINLSKANN

-1895 QNAAIVQVEKELIKA
+1895 QNIAIAQVEKELIKA
-1910 KQQIAGA
+1910 KQQIASA
-1917 VTNADVAYLLHDGK
+1917 VTNADVAYLLHDEK

-1940 INKKATA
+1940 INRKASA

-1957 KKQAIEANV
+1957 KKQAIEANI

-1999 VDKTATLN
+1999 VDKTASLN

-2029 DDLARVTHLVQN
+2029 DDLARVTALVQN
-2041 YRKVSDRN
+2041 YRKVSNRN

-2085 VALGDI
+2085 VALSDI

-2126 KVKALIDQYVADGNR
+2126 KVKVLIDQYVADGNR
-2141 MVDEDATLNDIKKD
+2141 MIDEDATLNDIKQH
-2155 TQLIIDE
+2155 TQFIVDE

-2167 LPAEVIKASPKV
+2167 LPAEPTKVSPKV
-2179 GQPAPKVCTP
+2179 IQPAPKVCTP
-2189 IKKEDKQEVRKV
+2189 IKKEETHESRKV
-2201 VKELPNTGSEEMDLP
+2201 EKELPNTGSEGMDLP
-2216 LKELALI
+2216 LKEFALI

-2231 RRSKK
+2231 RRTKN

>member
-55 NSQNTNAD
+55 NSPNTNAD
-63 TNRDIVNDSQNTPN
+63 TNRDIVNGSQNTPN

-92 HQNVD
+92 HQNVG
-97 VANQVGPAPIQ
+97 VANQVAPAPIQ
-108 PSASPA
+108 PSTSSAS
-114 QNNNN
+114 NNNH
-119 SNANSTAT
+119 SDANSTAT

-189 KRSRRAAPTDP
+189 KRSRRAAPADP
-200 NATPADPTATP
+200 NATP

-223 AITAPYTPTTDPNAN
+223 AITAPFTPTTDPNAN

-247 VLSFDDNNIRPS
+247 VLTFDDNNIRPS

-310 VIALGRIRG
+310 VIALGRIKG
-319 NDTNDHGDFNGIEK
+319 NDTNDHGG
-333 TLTVNPNS
+333 
-341 ELIFE
+341 
-346 FNTMTTKNYQ
+346 
-356 AQGNVIALGRIRGN
+356 
-370 DTNDHGDFNGIEKTL
+370 FNGIEKTL

-611 TLTYKTYSQDFIN
+611 ILTYKTYTQDFIN

-644 KDALQA
+644 KDVLQA

-670 DLKRRAQTILDE
+670 ELKRRAQTILDE

-697 IDSLANQ
+697 IDSLVNQ

-788 KPNAKQAIR
+788 KTNAKQAIR

-806 INHTPDATQDEIQDA
+806 INNTPDATQDEIQDA

-982 VAVANTNILNANTN
+982 VAAANTNILNANTN

-1058 AVATA
+1058 AVAAA

-1105 EKAREAITNINA
+1105 DKAREAITNINA

-1195 TNATTEEKQVALNQ
+1195 TNATDEEKQVALNQ

-1246 NIVKKPA
+1246 NIVKKPT
-1253 ALAQTNQ
+1253 ALAQINQ
-1260 HYSAKLVEINATPD
+1260 HYNAKLAEINATPD

-1398 EAEVVIKPKA
+1398 EAKVVIKPKA

-1432 EKEVALQAL
+1432 EKEVALLAL

-1475 QPETKIKPAAREK
+1475 QPETKVKPAAREK

-1560 AARDAVKQQYEA
+1560 TARDAVKQQYEA

-1599 KRALQNINQAI
+1599 KRALQNIDQAI

-1910 KQQIAGA
+1910 KQQIASA

-1957 KKQAIEANV
+1957 KKLAIEANV

-1999 VDKTATLN
+1999 VDKTASLN

-2126 KVKALIDQYVADGNR
+2126 KVKALIDQYVADGIR
-2141 MVDEDATLNDIKKD
+2141 MIDEDATLNDIKQH
-2155 TQLIIDE
+2155 TQFIVDE

-2167 LPAEVIKASPKV
+2167 FPAEATKVLPKV
-2179 GQPAPKVCTP
+2179 GQPAPKLCTS
-2189 IKKEDKQEVRKV
+2189 IKKVDKQEVRKV

-2231 RRSKK
+2231 RRNKN

>member
-55 NSQNTNAD
+55 NSPNTNAD
-63 TNRDIVNDSQNTPN
+63 TNRDIVNGSQNTPN

-92 HQNVD
+92 HQNVG
-97 VANQVGPAPIQ
+97 VANQVAPAPIQ
-108 PSASPA
+108 PSTSSAS
-114 QNNNN
+114 NNNH
-119 SNANSTAT
+119 SDANSTAT

-189 KRSRRAAPTDP
+189 KRSRRAAPADP
-200 NATPADPTATP
+200 NATP

-223 AITAPYTPTTDPNAN
+223 AITAPFTPTTDPNAN

-247 VLSFDDNNIRPS
+247 VLTFDDNNIRPS

-310 VIALGRIRG
+310 VIALGRIKG
-319 NDTNDHGDFNGIEK
+319 NDTNDHGG
-333 TLTVNPNS
+333 
-341 ELIFE
+341 
-346 FNTMTTKNYQ
+346 
-356 AQGNVIALGRIRGN
+356 
-370 DTNDHGDFNGIEKTL
+370 FNGIEKTL

-611 TLTYKTYSQDFIN
+611 ILTYKTYTQDFIN

-644 KDALQA
+644 KDVLQA

-670 DLKRRAQTILDE
+670 ELKRRAQTILDE

-697 IDSLANQ
+697 IDSLVNQ

-788 KPNAKQAIR
+788 KTNAKQAIR

-806 INHTPDATQDEIQDA
+806 INNTPDATQDEIQDA

-937 PVTVVKQAARDA
+937 PVTVVKQAGRDA

-982 VAVANTNILNANTN
+982 VAAANTNILNANTN

-1105 EKAREAITNINA
+1105 DKAREAITNINA

-1195 TNATTEEKQVALNQ
+1195 TNATDEEKQVALNQ

-1246 NIVKKPA
+1246 NIVKKPT
-1253 ALAQTNQ
+1253 ALAQINQ
-1260 HYSAKLVEINATPD
+1260 HYNAKLAEINATPD

-1398 EAEVVIKPKA
+1398 EAKVVIKPKA

-1432 EKEVALQAL
+1432 EKEVALLAL

-1475 QPETKIKPAAREK
+1475 QPETKVKPAAREK

-1560 AARDAVKQQYEA
+1560 TARDAVKQQYEA

-1599 KRALQNINQAI
+1599 KRALQNIDQAI

-1910 KQQIAGA
+1910 KQQIASA

-1957 KKQAIEANV
+1957 KKLAIEANV

-1999 VDKTATLN
+1999 VDKTASLN

-2126 KVKALIDQYVADGNR
+2126 KVKALIDQYVADGIR
-2141 MVDEDATLNDIKKD
+2141 MIDEDATLNDIKQH
-2155 TQLIIDE
+2155 TQFIVDE

-2167 LPAEVIKASPKV
+2167 LPAEATKVLPKV
-2179 GQPAPKVCTP
+2179 GQPAPKLCTS
-2189 IKKEDKQEVRKV
+2189 IKKVDKQEVRKV

-2231 RRSKK
+2231 RRNKN

>member
-42 HNVQGG
+42 NNVQ
-48 SNQALPG
+48 SDTNQATPV
-55 NSQNTNAD
+55 NSQDKDVAN
-63 TNRDIVNDSQNTPN
+63 NRGLANSAQNTPN
-77 AHATDN
+77 QSATTN
-83 TSTNQALTN
+83 QATNQALVN
-92 HQNVD
+92 HNNGSIV
-97 VANQVGPAPIQ
+97 NQATPTSVQ
-108 PSASPA
+108 SSTPSA
-114 QNNNN
+114 QNNNHTDGN
-119 SNANSTAT
+119 TTATETVSNAN
-127 EPAANTNNNLA
+127 NNDVA
-138 SNNNTLNVPNNTDN
+138 SNNTTLNVPNKTNEN
-152 NDSARHLTLKE
+152 GSGGHLTLKE

-174 PELVAIAEEA
+174 PELVAIAEPA

-189 KRSRRAAPTDP
+189 KRSRRAAPADP
-200 NATPADPTATP
+200 NATPADPGGA
-211 ADPTAGNGSAPV
+211 AAGNGGAPV

-238 NIGQNAPNE
+238 NAGQNAPNE
-247 VLSFDDNNIRPS
+247 VLSFDDNSIRPS
-259 TNRSVPTVTVVD
+259 TNRSVPSVTVVD
-271 NLPGYTLINGGKVGV
+271 NLPGFTLINGGKVGV
-286 FSHAMVR
+286 LSHAMVR
-293 TSMFD
+293 TSMFEAG
-298 SGDAK
+298 S
-303 NYQAQGN
+303 NRTYQAQGN
-310 VIALGRIRG
+310 VLALGRISG
-319 NDTNDHGDFNGIEK
+319 TDASNHGDFNGIEK
-333 TLTVNPNS
+333 SLTVNPNS

-346 FNTMTTKNYQ
+346 FNTMPTKNG
-356 AQGNVIALGRIRGN
+356 QGATNV
-370 DTNDHGDFNGIEKTL
+370 
-385 TVNPNSELI
+385 
-394 FEFNTMTT
+394 
-402 KNYQGMTNLIIKNA
+402 IIKNA
-416 DNDTVIGEKVVAY
+416 DTNDTIAEKTVEG
-429 GPIWRLL
+429 GPTLRLF
-436 KVPENVSHLKIQ
+436 KVPDNVRNLKIQ

-465 RDGYKYY
+465 KDGYKYY
-472 DFVDSIGLHSGSHVY
+472 SFVDSIGLHSGSHVY

-507 SLKNNGNFGASF
+507 SLKNNGNSGASLD
-519 NTDDFVYKIQL
+519 TDEFVYKIQL

-544 FPSGNSGV
+544 FPSNNSGV
-552 DINDMNVTYDAANRI
+552 DVNDMNVTYDAANRV
-567 ITIKSTGGGTGNSPA
+567 ITIKSTGGGTTNSPA

-611 TLTYKTYSQDFIN
+611 TLTYKTYTQDFIN
-624 SPAESHT
+624 SAAESHT

-661 TFASLDIFN
+661 TFVSLDIFN
-670 DLKRRAQTILDE
+670 DLKKRAQTILAE

-697 IDSLANQ
+697 IDTLTNQ

-717 AVNRKVDDME
+717 AVNQKADQME

-741 QAAIQVIEEHKNE
+741 QAAIQVIEEHKGN
-754 IIGNIGDQTTDDGVT
+754 IIGDIGDQTTDDGVT

-788 KPNAKQAIR
+788 KPNAKKAIR
-797 DKAAKQREI
+797 DKATKQREI
-806 INHTPDATQDEIQDA
+806 INATPDATEDEIQDA
-821 LNQLT
+821 INQLA

-853 NTIGAVA
+853 NTIGSVV

-918 NDDVD
+918 NADVD
-923 TAKGDGLNAINPIA
+923 NAKGDGLNAINPIA

-968 QEERQAAIEKVNAA
+968 QEERQAAIDKVNAA
-982 VAVANTNILNANTN
+982 VTAANTNILNANTN
-996 ADVEQVKTN
+996 AEVEQVKTN
-1005 AIQGIQAIEPA
+1005 AIQGIQAITPA

-1026 IDQSA
+1026 IDKSA
-1031 ETQHNAIFNNN
+1031 ETQHNTIFNNN

-1092 ATQVKTDARNAVN
+1092 ATQVKTDARNVVN
-1105 EKAREAITNINA
+1105 DKAREAITNINA

-1137 NRALNDIGVTSTTAM
+1137 NRALTDIGVTSTTAM

-1178 GVLTDLATAKKQ
+1178 GVLNDLATAKKQ

-1209 VDQDLATAIN
+1209 VDQELATAIN

-1253 ALAQTNQ
+1253 ALAQINQ
-1260 HYSAKLVEINATPD
+1260 HYNAKLAEINATPD
-1274 ATDDEK
+1274 ATNDEK

-1378 QTNDQVDATT
+1378 QTNDQVDTTT
-1388 NQAINAIDNV
+1388 NQALNAIDNV

-1432 EKEVALQAL
+1432 EKEVASQAL

-1475 QPETKIKPAAREK
+1475 QPETKVKPAAREK
-1488 INQKANELRAQINQ
+1488 INQKANELRAKINQ

-1510 RQAALDK
+1510 RQVALDK
-1517 INDLVAKAMTNI
+1517 INEFVNQAMTDI
-1529 TNDRTNQQVNDSTNQ
+1529 TNNRTNQQVDDTTSQ
-1544 ALDDIALVTPD
+1544 ALDSIALVAPE

-1572 KKHEIEQA
+1572 KKQEIEQA

-1586 EKQVALNQLANNE
+1586 EKQVALNQLANN
-1599 KRALQNINQAI
+1599 KKLALQNINQAVT
-1610 ANNDVKRVESNGIA
+1610 NNDVKRVETNGIA
-1624 TLKGVEP
+1624 TLKGVQP
-1631 HIVVKP
+1631 HIVIKP
-1637 EAQEAIKA
+1637 EAQQAIKA
-1645 SADNQ
+1645 SAENQ

-1661 TDELDEANQQI
+1661 VDELDEANQLI
-1672 NDTLKQGQQ
+1672 SDTLKQAQQ
-1681 DIDNTTQDAA
+1681 EIENTNQDAA
-1691 VNDVRNQTI
+1691 VTDVRNQTI

-1707 PKVRRKRAALDNI
+1707 PKVRRKRAALDSI
-1720 DESNNNQLDA
+1720 EENNKNQLDA

-1742 NVAIAALN
+1742 DVAIDTLN
-1750 KIVNAIKNDIAQNK
+1750 KIVNTIKNDIAQNK
-1764 TNAEVDQTEADGNNN
+1764 TNAEVDRTETDGNDN

-1797 SAKAEAQ
+1797 GVKAEAQ

-1843 AQVNQN
+1843 AQVNQD

-1895 QNAAIVQVEKELIKA
+1895 QNIAIAQVEKELIKA
-1910 KQQIAGA
+1910 KQQIASA
-1917 VTNADVAYLLHDGK
+1917 VTNADVAYLLHDEK

-1940 INKKATA
+1940 ISRKASA

-1957 KKQAIEANV
+1957 KKQAIEANI

-1999 VDKTATLN
+1999 VDKTASLN

-2029 DDLARVTHLVQN
+2029 DDLARVTALVQN

-2085 VALGDI
+2085 VALSDI

-2126 KVKALIDQYVADGNR
+2126 KVKVLIDQYVADGNR
-2141 MVDEDATLNDIKKD
+2141 MIDEDATLNDIKQH
-2155 TQLIIDE
+2155 TQFIVDE

-2167 LPAEVIKASPKV
+2167 LPAEAMKVSPKV
-2179 GQPAPKVCTP
+2179 IQPAPKVCTP
-2189 IKKEDKQEVRKV
+2189 IKKEETHESRKV
-2201 VKELPNTGSEEMDLP
+2201 EKELPNTGSEEMDLP
-2216 LKELALI
+2216 LKEFALI

-2231 RRSKK
+2231 RRTKN

>member
-42 HNVQGG
+42 NNVQ
-48 SNQALPG
+48 SDTNQATPV
-55 NSQNTNAD
+55 NSQD
-63 TNRDIVNDSQNTPN
+63 TNVANNRGLANSAQNTPN
-77 AHATDN
+77 QSATTN
-83 TSTNQALTN
+83 QSTNQALVN
-92 HQNVD
+92 HNNGSI
-97 VANQVGPAPIQ
+97 ANQATPAPIQ

-114 QNNNN
+114 QNNNH
-119 SNANSTAT
+119 SDANSTAT
-127 EPAANTNNNLA
+127 ETVSNANNNDVV
-138 SNNNTLNVPNNTDN
+138 SNNTTLNVPNRTNEN
-152 NDSARHLTLKE
+152 GSGGHLTLKE

-174 PELVAIAEEA
+174 PELVAIAEQA

-189 KRSRRAAPTDP
+189 KRSRRAAPADP
-200 NATPADPTATP
+200 NATPADPA
-211 ADPTAGNGSAPV
+211 AAAAGNGGAPV

-238 NIGQNAPNE
+238 NAGQNAPNE
-247 VLSFDDNNIRPS
+247 VLSFDDNGIRPS
-259 TNRSVPTVTVVD
+259 TNRSVPSVTVVD
-271 NLPGYTLINGGKVGV
+271 NLPGFTLINGGKVGV

-310 VIALGRIRG
+310 VIALGRIKG

-333 TLTVNPNS
+333 S
-341 ELIFE
+341 
-346 FNTMTTKNYQ
+346 
-356 AQGNVIALGRIRGN
+356 
-370 DTNDHGDFNGIEKTL
+370 L

-402 KNYQGMTNLIIKNA
+402 KNYQGVTNLIIKNA
-416 DNDTVIGEKVVAY
+416 DNDTVIAEKSVAY
-429 GPIWRLL
+429 GPIWRLF

-519 NTDDFVYKIQL
+519 NTDDLVYKVQL

-544 FPSGNSGV
+544 FPSSNSGV
-552 DINDMNVTYDAANRI
+552 DMNDFNVTYDAANRV
-567 ITIKSTGGGTGNSPA
+567 ITIKSTGGGSGNSPA

-611 TLTYKTYSQDFIN
+611 TLTYKTYIQDFIN

-670 DLKRRAQTILDE
+670 GLKRRAQTILDE

-697 IDSLANQ
+697 IDSLTNQ

-717 AVNRKVDDME
+717 AVNKKVDQME

-788 KPNAKQAIR
+788 KPNAKKAIR
-797 DKAAKQREI
+797 DKATKQREI
-806 INHTPDATQDEIQDA
+806 INATPDATEDEIQDA
-821 LNQLT
+821 INQLA

-853 NTIGAVA
+853 NTIGAVV
-860 PQVTHKQA
+860 PQVTHKKA
-868 ARDAINQATATKRQQ
+868 ARGAINQATATKRQQ

-918 NDDVD
+918 NADVD
-923 TAKGDGLNAINPIA
+923 NAKGDGLNAINPIA

-968 QEERQAAIEKVNAA
+968 QEERQAAIDKVNAA
-982 VAVANTNILNANTN
+982 VTAANTNILNANTN
-996 ADVEQVKTN
+996 ANVEQVKTN
-1005 AIQGIQAIEPA
+1005 AIQGIQAITPA

-1026 IDQSA
+1026 IDKSA
-1031 ETQHNAIFNNN
+1031 ETQHNTIFNNN

-1105 EKAREAITNINA
+1105 DKAREAITNINA

-1137 NRALNDIGVTSTTAM
+1137 NRALTDIGVTSTTAM

-1178 GVLTDLATAKKQ
+1178 GVLNDLATAKKQ

-1209 VDQDLATAIN
+1209 VDQELARAIN
-1219 NINQADTNAEVDQA
+1219 NINQADTNAEVNQA

-1253 ALAQTNQ
+1253 ALAQINQ
-1260 HYSAKLVEINATPD
+1260 HYNAKLAEINATPD
-1274 ATDDEK
+1274 ATNDEK

-1292 QAIESIK
+1292 QAIESVK

-1388 NQAINAIDNV
+1388 NQAVNAIDNV

-1432 EKEVALQAL
+1432 EKEVASQAL
-1441 AKEKEKA
+1441 TKEKEKA

-1475 QPETKIKPAAREK
+1475 QPETKVKPAAREK
-1488 INQKANELRAQINQ
+1488 INQKANELRAKINQ

-1510 RQAALDK
+1510 RQVALDK
-1517 INDLVAKAMTNI
+1517 INEFVNQAMTDI
-1529 TNDRTNQQVNDSTNQ
+1529 TNNRTNQQVDDTTSQ
-1544 ALDDIALVTPD
+1544 ALDSIALVTPE

-1560 AARDAVKQQYEA
+1560 GARDAVKQQYEA
-1572 KKHEIEQA
+1572 KKQEIEQA

-1599 KRALQNINQAI
+1599 KLALQNINQAVT
-1610 ANNDVKRVESNGIA
+1610 NNDVKRVETNGIA
-1624 TLKGVEP
+1624 TLKGVQP
-1631 HIVVKP
+1631 HIVIKP
-1637 EAQEAIKA
+1637 EAQQAIKA
-1645 SADNQ
+1645 SAENQ

-1661 TDELDEANQQI
+1661 VDELDEANQLI
-1672 NDTLKQGQQ
+1672 SDTLKKAQQ
-1681 DIDNTTQDAA
+1681 EIENTNQDAA
-1691 VNDVRNQTI
+1691 VTDVRNQTI

-1742 NVAIAALN
+1742 NVAIDALN

-1895 QNAAIVQVEKELIKA
+1895 QNAAIAQVEKELIKA
-1910 KQQIAGA
+1910 KQQIASA

-1940 INKKATA
+1940 INRKASA
-1947 REQLTTLFND
+1947 REQLTTLLND
-1957 KKQAIEANV
+1957 KKQAIEANI

-1999 VDKTATLN
+1999 VDKTASLN

-2126 KVKALIDQYVADGNR
+2126 KVKALIDQYVTDGNR
-2141 MVDEDATLNDIKKD
+2141 MIDEDATLNDIKQH
-2155 TQLIIDE
+2155 TQFIVDE

-2167 LPAEVIKASPKV
+2167 LPAEATKVSPKV

-2189 IKKEDKQEVRKV
+2189 IKKEDKQEVSKV
-2201 VKELPNTGSEEMDLP
+2201 EKELPNTGSEEMDLP

-2231 RRSKK
+2231 RRTKN

>member
-42 HNVQGG
+42 NNVQ
-48 SNQALPG
+48 SDTNQATPV
-55 NSQNTNAD
+55 NSQDKDVAN
-63 TNRDIVNDSQNTPN
+63 NRGLANSAQNTPN
-77 AHATDN
+77 QSATTN
-83 TSTNQALTN
+83 QATNQALVN
-92 HQNVD
+92 HNNGSIV
-97 VANQVGPAPIQ
+97 NQATPTSVQ
-108 PSASPA
+108 SSTPSA
-114 QNNNN
+114 QNNNHTDGN
-119 SNANSTAT
+119 TTATETVSNAN
-127 EPAANTNNNLA
+127 NNDVA
-138 SNNNTLNVPNNTDN
+138 SNNTTLNVPNKTNEN
-152 NDSARHLTLKE
+152 GSGGHLTLKE

-174 PELVAIAEEA
+174 PELVAIAEPA

-189 KRSRRAAPTDP
+189 KRSRRAAPADP
-200 NATPADPTATP
+200 NATPADPGA
-211 ADPTAGNGSAPV
+211 AAAGNGGAPV

-238 NIGQNAPNE
+238 NAGQNAPNE
-247 VLSFDDNNIRPS
+247 VLSFDDNSIRPS
-259 TNRSVPTVTVVD
+259 TNRSVPSVTVVD
-271 NLPGYTLINGGKVGV
+271 NLPGFTLINGGKVGV
-286 FSHAMVR
+286 LSHAMVR
-293 TSMFD
+293 TSMFEAG
-298 SGDAK
+298 S
-303 NYQAQGN
+303 NRTYQAQGN
-310 VIALGRIRG
+310 VLALGRISG
-319 NDTNDHGDFNGIEK
+319 TDASNHGDFNGIEK
-333 TLTVNPNS
+333 SLTVNPNS

-346 FNTMTTKNYQ
+346 FNTMPTKNG
-356 AQGNVIALGRIRGN
+356 QGATNV
-370 DTNDHGDFNGIEKTL
+370 
-385 TVNPNSELI
+385 
-394 FEFNTMTT
+394 
-402 KNYQGMTNLIIKNA
+402 IIKNA
-416 DNDTVIGEKVVAY
+416 DTNDTIAEKTVEG
-429 GPIWRLL
+429 GPTLRLF
-436 KVPENVSHLKIQ
+436 KVPDNVRNLKIQ

-465 RDGYKYY
+465 KDGYKYY
-472 DFVDSIGLHSGSHVY
+472 SFVDSIGLHSGSHVY

-507 SLKNNGNFGASF
+507 SLKNNGNSGASLD
-519 NTDDFVYKIQL
+519 TDEFVYKIQL

-544 FPSGNSGV
+544 FPSNNSGV
-552 DINDMNVTYDAANRI
+552 DVNDMNVTYDAANRV
-567 ITIKSTGGGTGNSPA
+567 ITIKSTGGGTTNSPA

-611 TLTYKTYSQDFIN
+611 TLTYKTYTQDFIN
-624 SPAESHT
+624 SAAESHT

-670 DLKRRAQTILDE
+670 DLKKRAQTILAE

-697 IDSLANQ
+697 IDTLTNQ

-717 AVNRKVDDME
+717 AVNQKADQME

-741 QAAIQVIEEHKNE
+741 QAAIQVIEEHKGN
-754 IIGNIGDQTTDDGVT
+754 IIGDIGDQTTDDGVT

-788 KPNAKQAIR
+788 KPNAKKAIR
-797 DKAAKQREI
+797 DKATKQREI
-806 INHTPDATQDEIQDA
+806 INATPDATEDEIQDA
-821 LNQLT
+821 INQLA

-853 NTIGAVA
+853 NTIGSVV

-904 ATNHALEQINQATT
+904 ATT
-918 NDDVD
+918 NADVD
-923 TAKGDGLNAINPIA
+923 NAKGDGLNAINPIA

-968 QEERQAAIEKVNAA
+968 QEERQAAIDKVNAA
-982 VAVANTNILNANTN
+982 VTAANTNILNANTN
-996 ADVEQVKTN
+996 AEVEQVKTN
-1005 AIQGIQAIEPA
+1005 AIQGIQAITPA

-1026 IDQSA
+1026 IDKSA
-1031 ETQHNAIFNNN
+1031 ETQHNTIFNNN

-1092 ATQVKTDARNAVN
+1092 ATQVKTDARNVVN
-1105 EKAREAITNINA
+1105 DKAREAITNINA

-1137 NRALNDIGVTSTTAM
+1137 NRALTDIGVTSTTAM

-1178 GVLTDLATAKKQ
+1178 GVLNDLATAKKQ

-1209 VDQDLATAIN
+1209 VDQELATAIN

-1253 ALAQTNQ
+1253 ALAQINQ
-1260 HYSAKLVEINATPD
+1260 HYNAKLAEINATPD
-1274 ATDDEK
+1274 ATNDEK

-1305 EVDQAA
+1305 EVDRAA

-1378 QTNDQVDATT
+1378 QTNDQVDTTT
-1388 NQAINAIDNV
+1388 NQALNAIDNV

-1432 EKEVALQAL
+1432 EKEVASQAL

-1475 QPETKIKPAAREK
+1475 QPETKVKPAAREK
-1488 INQKANELRAQINQ
+1488 INQKANELRAKINQ

-1510 RQAALDK
+1510 RQVALDK
-1517 INDLVAKAMTNI
+1517 INEFVNQAMTDI
-1529 TNDRTNQQVNDSTNQ
+1529 TNNRTNQQVDDTTSQ
-1544 ALDDIALVTPD
+1544 ALDSIALVAPE

-1572 KKHEIEQA
+1572 KKQEIEQA

-1586 EKQVALNQLANNE
+1586 EKQVALNQLANN
-1599 KRALQNINQAI
+1599 KKLALQNINQAVT
-1610 ANNDVKRVESNGIA
+1610 NNDVKRVETNGIA
-1624 TLKGVEP
+1624 TLKGVQP
-1631 HIVVKP
+1631 HIVIKP
-1637 EAQEAIKA
+1637 EAQQAIKA
-1645 SADNQ
+1645 SAENQ

-1661 TDELDEANQQI
+1661 VDELDEANQLI
-1672 NDTLKQGQQ
+1672 SDTLKQAQQ
-1681 DIDNTTQDAA
+1681 EIENTNQDAA
-1691 VNDVRNQTI
+1691 VTDVRNQTI

-1707 PKVRRKRAALDNI
+1707 PKVRRKRAALDSI
-1720 DESNNNQLDA
+1720 EENNKNQLDA

-1742 NVAIAALN
+1742 DVAIDTLN
-1750 KIVNAIKNDIAQNK
+1750 KIVNTIKNDIAQNK
-1764 TNAEVDQTEADGNNN
+1764 TNAEVDRTETDGNDN

-1797 SAKAEAQ
+1797 GVKAEAQ

-1843 AQVNQN
+1843 AQVNQD

-1895 QNAAIVQVEKELIKA
+1895 QNIAIAQVEKELIKA
-1910 KQQIAGA
+1910 KQQIASA
-1917 VTNADVAYLLHDGK
+1917 VTNADVAYLLHDEK

-1940 INKKATA
+1940 ISRKASA

-1957 KKQAIEANV
+1957 KKQAIEANI

-1999 VDKTATLN
+1999 VDKTASLN

-2029 DDLARVTHLVQN
+2029 DDLARVTALVQN

-2085 VALGDI
+2085 VALSDI

-2126 KVKALIDQYVADGNR
+2126 KVKVLIDQYVADGNR
-2141 MVDEDATLNDIKKD
+2141 MIDEDATLNDIKQH
-2155 TQLIIDE
+2155 TQFIVDE

-2167 LPAEVIKASPKV
+2167 LPAEAMKVSPKV
-2179 GQPAPKVCTP
+2179 IQPAPKVCTP
-2189 IKKEDKQEVRKV
+2189 IKKEETHESRKV
-2201 VKELPNTGSEEMDLP
+2201 EKELPNTGSEEMDLP
-2216 LKELALI
+2216 LKEFALI

-2231 RRSKK
+2231 RRTKN

>member
-42 HNVQGG
+42 NNVQ
-48 SNQALPG
+48 SDTNQATPV
-55 NSQNTNAD
+55 NSQDKDVAN
-63 TNRDIVNDSQNTPN
+63 NRGLANSAQNTPN
-77 AHATDN
+77 QSATTN
-83 TSTNQALTN
+83 QATNQALVN
-92 HQNVD
+92 HNNGSIV
-97 VANQVGPAPIQ
+97 NQATPTSVQ
-108 PSASPA
+108 SSTPSA
-114 QNNNN
+114 QNNNHTDGN
-119 SNANSTAT
+119 TTATETVSNAN
-127 EPAANTNNNLA
+127 NNDVA
-138 SNNNTLNVPNNTDN
+138 SNNTTLNVPNKTNEN
-152 NDSARHLTLKE
+152 GSGGHLTLKE

-174 PELVAIAEEA
+174 PELVAIAEPA

-189 KRSRRAAPTDP
+189 KRSRRAAPADP
-200 NATPADPTATP
+200 NATPADPGA
-211 ADPTAGNGSAPV
+211 AAAGNGGAPV

-238 NIGQNAPNE
+238 NAGQNAPNE
-247 VLSFDDNNIRPS
+247 VLSFDDNSIRPS
-259 TNRSVPTVTVVD
+259 TNRSVPSVTVVD
-271 NLPGYTLINGGKVGV
+271 NLPGFTLINGGKVGV
-286 FSHAMVR
+286 LSHAMVR
-293 TSMFD
+293 TSMFEAG
-298 SGDAK
+298 S
-303 NYQAQGN
+303 NRTYQAQGN
-310 VIALGRIRG
+310 VLALGRISG
-319 NDTNDHGDFNGIEK
+319 TDASNHGDFNGIEK
-333 TLTVNPNS
+333 SLTVNPNS

-346 FNTMTTKNYQ
+346 FNTMPTKNG
-356 AQGNVIALGRIRGN
+356 QGATNV
-370 DTNDHGDFNGIEKTL
+370 
-385 TVNPNSELI
+385 
-394 FEFNTMTT
+394 
-402 KNYQGMTNLIIKNA
+402 IIKNA
-416 DNDTVIGEKVVAY
+416 DTNDTIAEKTVEG
-429 GPIWRLL
+429 GPTLRLF
-436 KVPENVSHLKIQ
+436 KVPDNVRNLKIQ

-465 RDGYKYY
+465 KDGYKYY
-472 DFVDSIGLHSGSHVY
+472 SFVDSIGLHSGSHVY

-507 SLKNNGNFGASF
+507 SLKNNGNSGASLD
-519 NTDDFVYKIQL
+519 TDEFVYKIQL

-544 FPSGNSGV
+544 FPSNNSGV
-552 DINDMNVTYDAANRI
+552 DVNDMNVTYDAANRV
-567 ITIKSTGGGTGNSPA
+567 ITIKSTGGGTTNSPA

-611 TLTYKTYSQDFIN
+611 TLTYKTYTQDFIN
-624 SPAESHT
+624 SAAESHT

-670 DLKRRAQTILDE
+670 DLKKRAQTILAE

-697 IDSLANQ
+697 IDTLTNQ

-717 AVNRKVDDME
+717 AVNQKADQME

-741 QAAIQVIEEHKNE
+741 QAAIQVIEEHKGN
-754 IIGNIGDQTTDDGVT
+754 IIGDIGDQTTDDGVT

-788 KPNAKQAIR
+788 KPNAKKAIR
-797 DKAAKQREI
+797 DKATKQREI
-806 INHTPDATQDEIQDA
+806 INATPDATEDEIQDA
-821 LNQLT
+821 INQLA

-853 NTIGAVA
+853 NTIGSVV

-918 NDDVD
+918 NADVD
-923 TAKGDGLNAINPIA
+923 NAKGDGLNAINPIA

-968 QEERQAAIEKVNAA
+968 QEERQAAIDKVNAA
-982 VAVANTNILNANTN
+982 VTAANTNILNANTN
-996 ADVEQVKTN
+996 AEVEQVKTN
-1005 AIQGIQAIEPA
+1005 AIQGIQAITPA

-1026 IDQSA
+1026 IDKSA
-1031 ETQHNAIFNNN
+1031 ETQHNTIFNNN

-1092 ATQVKTDARNAVN
+1092 ATQVKTDARNVVN
-1105 EKAREAITNINA
+1105 DKAREAITNINA

-1137 NRALNDIGVTSTTAM
+1137 NRALTDIGVTSTTAM

-1178 GVLTDLATAKKQ
+1178 GVLNDLATAKKQ

-1209 VDQDLATAIN
+1209 VDQELATAIN

-1253 ALAQTNQ
+1253 ALAQINQ
-1260 HYSAKLVEINATPD
+1260 HYNAKLAEINATPD
-1274 ATDDEK
+1274 ATNDEK

-1378 QTNDQVDATT
+1378 QTNDQVDTTT
-1388 NQAINAIDNV
+1388 NQALNAIDNV

-1432 EKEVALQAL
+1432 EKEVASQAL

-1475 QPETKIKPAAREK
+1475 QPETKVKPAAREK
-1488 INQKANELRAQINQ
+1488 INQKANELRAKINQ

-1510 RQAALDK
+1510 RQVALDK
-1517 INDLVAKAMTNI
+1517 INEFVNQAMTDI
-1529 TNDRTNQQVNDSTNQ
+1529 TNNRTNQQVDDTTSQ
-1544 ALDDIALVTPD
+1544 ALDSIALVAPE

-1572 KKHEIEQA
+1572 KKQEIEQA

-1586 EKQVALNQLANNE
+1586 EKQVALNQLANN
-1599 KRALQNINQAI
+1599 KKLALQNINQAVT
-1610 ANNDVKRVESNGIA
+1610 NNDVKRVGTNGIA
-1624 TLKGVEP
+1624 TLKGVQP
-1631 HIVVKP
+1631 HIVIKP
-1637 EAQEAIKA
+1637 EAQQAIKA
-1645 SADNQ
+1645 SAENQ

-1661 TDELDEANQQI
+1661 VDELDEANQLI
-1672 NDTLKQGQQ
+1672 SDTLKQAQQ
-1681 DIDNTTQDAA
+1681 EIENTNQDAA
-1691 VNDVRNQTI
+1691 VTDVRNQTI

-1707 PKVRRKRAALDNI
+1707 PKVRRKRAALDSI
-1720 DESNNNQLDA
+1720 EENNKNQLDA

-1742 NVAIAALN
+1742 DVAIDTLN
-1750 KIVNAIKNDIAQNK
+1750 KIVNTIKNDIAQNK
-1764 TNAEVDQTEADGNNN
+1764 TNAEVDRTETDGNDN

-1797 SAKAEAQ
+1797 GVKAEAQ

-1843 AQVNQN
+1843 AQVNQD

-1895 QNAAIVQVEKELIKA
+1895 QNIAIAQVEKELIKA
-1910 KQQIAGA
+1910 KQQIASA
-1917 VTNADVAYLLHDGK
+1917 VTNADVAYLLHDEK

-1940 INKKATA
+1940 ISRKASA

-1957 KKQAIEANV
+1957 KKQAIEANI

-1999 VDKTATLN
+1999 VDKTASLN

-2029 DDLARVTHLVQN
+2029 DDLARVTALVQN

-2085 VALGDI
+2085 VALSDI

-2126 KVKALIDQYVADGNR
+2126 KVKVLIDQYVADGNR
-2141 MVDEDATLNDIKKD
+2141 MIDEDATLNDIKQH
-2155 TQLIIDE
+2155 TQFIVDE

-2167 LPAEVIKASPKV
+2167 LPAEAMKVSPKV
-2179 GQPAPKVCTP
+2179 IQPAPKVCTP
-2189 IKKEDKQEVRKV
+2189 IKKEETHESRKV
-2201 VKELPNTGSEEMDLP
+2201 EKELPNTGSEEMDLP
-2216 LKELALI
+2216 LKEFALI

-2231 RRSKK
+2231 RRTKN

>member
-42 HNVQGG
+42 NNVQ
-48 SNQALPG
+48 SDTNQATPV
-55 NSQNTNAD
+55 NSQD
-63 TNRDIVNDSQNTPN
+63 TNVANNRGLANSAQNTPN
-77 AHATDN
+77 QSATTN
-83 TSTNQALTN
+83 QSTNQALVN
-92 HQNVD
+92 HNNGSI
-97 VANQVGPAPIQ
+97 ANQATPTSVQ
-108 PSASPA
+108 SSTPSA
-114 QNNNN
+114 QNNNHTDGN
-119 SNANSTAT
+119 TTATETVSNAN
-127 EPAANTNNNLA
+127 NKDVV
-138 SNNNTLNVPNNTDN
+138 SNNTTLNVPNKTNEN
-152 NDSARHLTLKE
+152 GSGGHLTLKE

-174 PELVAIAEEA
+174 PELVAIAEQA

-189 KRSRRAAPTDP
+189 KRSRRAAPADP
-200 NATPADPTATP
+200 NATPADPA
-211 ADPTAGNGSAPV
+211 AAAAGNGGAPV

-238 NIGQNAPNE
+238 NAGQNAPNE
-247 VLSFDDNNIRPS
+247 VLSFDDNGIRPS
-259 TNRSVPTVTVVD
+259 TNRSVPSVTVVD
-271 NLPGYTLINGGKVGV
+271 NLPGFTLINGGKVGV

-310 VIALGRIRG
+310 VIALGRIKG

-333 TLTVNPNS
+333 S
-341 ELIFE
+341 
-346 FNTMTTKNYQ
+346 
-356 AQGNVIALGRIRGN
+356 
-370 DTNDHGDFNGIEKTL
+370 L

-402 KNYQGMTNLIIKNA
+402 KNYQGVTNLIIKNA
-416 DNDTVIGEKVVAY
+416 DNDTVIAEKSVAY
-429 GPIWRLL
+429 GPIWRLF

-519 NTDDFVYKIQL
+519 NTDDFVYKVQL

-544 FPSGNSGV
+544 FPSSNSGV
-552 DINDMNVTYDAANRI
+552 DMNDFNVTYDAANRV
-567 ITIKSTGGGTGNSPA
+567 ITIKSTGGGSGNSPA

-611 TLTYKTYSQDFIN
+611 TLTYKTYTQDFIN

-697 IDSLANQ
+697 IDSLTNQ

-717 AVNRKVDDME
+717 AVNKKVDQME

-788 KPNAKQAIR
+788 KPNAKKAIR
-797 DKAAKQREI
+797 DKATKQREI
-806 INHTPDATQDEIQDA
+806 INATPDATEDEIQDA
-821 LNQLT
+821 LNQLA

-846 TAKNNGI
+846 IAKNNGI
-853 NTIGAVA
+853 NTIGAVV

-918 NDDVD
+918 NADVD
-923 TAKGDGLNAINPIA
+923 NAKGDGLNAINPIA

-968 QEERQAAIEKVNAA
+968 QEERQAAIDKVNAA
-982 VAVANTNILNANTN
+982 VTAANTNILNANTN

-1005 AIQGIQAIEPA
+1005 AIQGIQAITPA

-1026 IDQSA
+1026 IDKSA
-1031 ETQHNAIFNNN
+1031 ETQHNTIFNNN

-1105 EKAREAITNINA
+1105 DKAREAITNINA

-1137 NRALNDIGVTSTTAM
+1137 NRALTDIGVTSTTAM

-1178 GVLTDLATAKKQ
+1178 GVLNDLATAKKQ

-1209 VDQDLATAIN
+1209 VDQELATAIN

-1253 ALAQTNQ
+1253 ALAQINQ
-1260 HYSAKLVEINATPD
+1260 HYNAKLAEINATPD
-1274 ATDDEK
+1274 ATNDEK

-1368 DQAFNQINQN
+1368 DQAINQINQN
-1378 QTNDQVDATT
+1378 QTNDQVDTTT
-1388 NQAINAIDNV
+1388 NQAVNAIDNV

-1432 EKEVALQAL
+1432 EKEVASQAL

-1448 LAAIDQAQTNSQVN
+1448 LAAIDQAQMNSQVN

-1475 QPETKIKPAAREK
+1475 QPETKVKPAAREK
-1488 INQKANELRAQINQ
+1488 INQKANELRAKINQ

-1510 RQAALDK
+1510 RQVALDK
-1517 INDLVAKAMTNI
+1517 INEFVNQAMTDI
-1529 TNDRTNQQVNDSTNQ
+1529 TNNRTNQQVDDTTSQ
-1544 ALDDIALVTPD
+1544 ALDSIALVAPE

-1572 KKHEIEQA
+1572 KKQEIEQA

-1599 KRALQNINQAI
+1599 KLALQNINQAVT
-1610 ANNDVKRVESNGIA
+1610 NNDVKRVETNGIA
-1624 TLKGVEP
+1624 TLKGVQP
-1631 HIVVKP
+1631 HIVIKP
-1637 EAQEAIKA
+1637 EAQQAIKA
-1645 SADNQ
+1645 TAENQ

-1661 TDELDEANQQI
+1661 VDELDEANQLI
-1672 NDTLKQGQQ
+1672 SDTLKQAQQ
-1681 DIDNTTQDAA
+1681 EIENTNQDAA
-1691 VNDVRNQTI
+1691 VTDVRNQTI

-1707 PKVRRKRAALDNI
+1707 PKVRRKRAALDSI
-1720 DESNNNQLDA
+1720 EENNKNQLDA

-1742 NVAIAALN
+1742 DVAIDTLN
-1750 KIVNAIKNDIAQNK
+1750 KIVNTIKNDIAQNK
-1764 TNAEVDQTEADGNNN
+1764 TNAEVDRTETDGNDN

-1797 SAKAEAQ
+1797 GVKAEAQ

-1843 AQVNQN
+1843 AQVNQD

-1895 QNAAIVQVEKELIKA
+1895 QNIAIAQVEKELIKA
-1910 KQQIAGA
+1910 KQQIASA
-1917 VTNADVAYLLHDGK
+1917 VTNADVAYLLHDEK

-1940 INKKATA
+1940 INRKASA

-1957 KKQAIEANV
+1957 KKQAIEANI

-1999 VDKTATLN
+1999 VDKTASLN

-2029 DDLARVTHLVQN
+2029 DDLARVTALVQN
-2041 YRKVSDRN
+2041 YRKVSNRN

-2085 VALGDI
+2085 VALSDI

-2126 KVKALIDQYVADGNR
+2126 KVKVLIDQYVADGNR
-2141 MVDEDATLNDIKKD
+2141 MIDEDATLNDIKQH
-2155 TQLIIDE
+2155 TQFIVDE

-2167 LPAEVIKASPKV
+2167 LPAEATKVSPKEI
-2179 GQPAPKVCTP
+2179 QPAPKVCTP
-2189 IKKEDKQEVRKV
+2189 IKKEETHESRKV
-2201 VKELPNTGSEEMDLP
+2201 EKELPNTGSEGMDLP
-2216 LKELALI
+2216 LKEFALI

-2231 RRSKK
+2231 RRTKN

>member
-42 HNVQGG
+42 NNVQ
-48 SNQALPG
+48 SDTNQATPV
-55 NSQNTNAD
+55 NSQD
-63 TNRDIVNDSQNTPN
+63 TNVANNRGLANSAQNTPN
-77 AHATDN
+77 QSATTN
-83 TSTNQALTN
+83 QSTNQALVN
-92 HQNVD
+92 HNNGSI
-97 VANQVGPAPIQ
+97 ANQATPTSVQ
-108 PSASPA
+108 SSTPSA
-114 QNNNN
+114 QNNNHTDGN
-119 SNANSTAT
+119 TTATETVSNAN
-127 EPAANTNNNLA
+127 NKDVV
-138 SNNNTLNVPNNTDN
+138 SNNTTLNVPNKTNEN
-152 NDSARHLTLKE
+152 GSGGHLTLKE

-174 PELVAIAEEA
+174 PELVAIAEQA

-189 KRSRRAAPTDP
+189 KRSRRAAPADP
-200 NATPADPTATP
+200 NATPADPA
-211 ADPTAGNGSAPV
+211 AAAAGNGGAPV

-238 NIGQNAPNE
+238 NAGQNAPNE
-247 VLSFDDNNIRPS
+247 VLSFDDNGIRPS
-259 TNRSVPTVTVVD
+259 TNRSVPSVTVVD
-271 NLPGYTLINGGKVGV
+271 NLPGFTLINGGKVGV

-310 VIALGRIRG
+310 VIALGRIKG

-333 TLTVNPNS
+333 S
-341 ELIFE
+341 
-346 FNTMTTKNYQ
+346 
-356 AQGNVIALGRIRGN
+356 
-370 DTNDHGDFNGIEKTL
+370 L

-402 KNYQGMTNLIIKNA
+402 KNYQGVTNLIIKNA
-416 DNDTVIGEKVVAY
+416 DNDTVIAEKSVAY
-429 GPIWRLL
+429 GPIWRLF

-519 NTDDFVYKIQL
+519 NTDDFVYKVQL

-544 FPSGNSGV
+544 FPSSNSGV
-552 DINDMNVTYDAANRI
+552 DMNDFNVTYDAANRV
-567 ITIKSTGGGTGNSPA
+567 ITIKSTGGGSGNSPA

-611 TLTYKTYSQDFIN
+611 TLTYKTYTQDFIN

-697 IDSLANQ
+697 IDSLTNQ

-717 AVNRKVDDME
+717 AVNKKVDQME

-788 KPNAKQAIR
+788 KPNAKKAIR
-797 DKAAKQREI
+797 DKATKQREI
-806 INHTPDATQDEIQDA
+806 INATPDATEDEIQDA
-821 LNQLT
+821 LNQLA

-846 TAKNNGI
+846 IAKNNGI
-853 NTIGAVA
+853 NTIGAVV

-918 NDDVD
+918 NADVD
-923 TAKGDGLNAINPIA
+923 NAKGDGLNAINPIA

-968 QEERQAAIEKVNAA
+968 QEERQAAIDKVNAA
-982 VAVANTNILNANTN
+982 VTAANTNILNANTN

-1005 AIQGIQAIEPA
+1005 AIQGIQAITPA

-1026 IDQSA
+1026 IDKSA
-1031 ETQHNAIFNNN
+1031 ETQHNTIFNNN

-1063 KQNINAADTNQEVA
+1063 KQNINTADTNQEVA

-1105 EKAREAITNINA
+1105 DKAREAITNINA

-1137 NRALNDIGVTSTTAM
+1137 NRALTDIGVTSTTAM

-1178 GVLTDLATAKKQ
+1178 GVLNDLATAKKQ

-1209 VDQDLATAIN
+1209 VDQELATAIN

-1253 ALAQTNQ
+1253 ALAQINQ
-1260 HYSAKLVEINATPD
+1260 HYNAKLAEINATPD
-1274 ATDDEK
+1274 ATNDEK

-1292 QAIESIK
+1292 QAIESFK

-1368 DQAFNQINQN
+1368 DQAINQINQN
-1378 QTNDQVDATT
+1378 QTNDQVDTTT
-1388 NQAINAIDNV
+1388 NQAVNAIDNV

-1432 EKEVALQAL
+1432 EKEVASQAL

-1475 QPETKIKPAAREK
+1475 QPETKVKPAAREK
-1488 INQKANELRAQINQ
+1488 INQKANELRAKINQ

-1510 RQAALDK
+1510 RQVALDK
-1517 INDLVAKAMTNI
+1517 INEFVNQAMTDI
-1529 TNDRTNQQVNDSTNQ
+1529 TNNRTNQQVDDTTSQ
-1544 ALDDIALVTPD
+1544 ALDSIALVAPE
-1555 HIVRA
+1555 HIFRA

-1572 KKHEIEQA
+1572 KKQEIEQA

-1599 KRALQNINQAI
+1599 KLALQNINQAVT
-1610 ANNDVKRVESNGIA
+1610 NNDVKRVETNGIA
-1624 TLKGVEP
+1624 TLKGVQP
-1631 HIVVKP
+1631 HIVIKP
-1637 EAQEAIKA
+1637 EAQQAIKA
-1645 SADNQ
+1645 TAENQ

-1661 TDELDEANQQI
+1661 VDELDEANQLI
-1672 NDTLKQGQQ
+1672 SDTLKQAQQ
-1681 DIDNTTQDAA
+1681 EIENTNQDAA
-1691 VNDVRNQTI
+1691 VTDVRNQTI

-1707 PKVRRKRAALDNI
+1707 PKVRRKRAALDSI
-1720 DESNNNQLDA
+1720 EENNKNQLDA

-1742 NVAIAALN
+1742 DVAIDTLN
-1750 KIVNAIKNDIAQNK
+1750 KIVNTIKNDIAQNK
-1764 TNAEVDQTEADGNNN
+1764 TNAEVDRTETDGNDN

-1797 SAKAEAQ
+1797 GVKAEAQ

-1843 AQVNQN
+1843 AQVNQD

-1895 QNAAIVQVEKELIKA
+1895 QNIAIAQVEKELIKA
-1910 KQQIAGA
+1910 KQQIASA
-1917 VTNADVAYLLHDGK
+1917 VTNADVAYLLHDEK

-1940 INKKATA
+1940 INRKASA

-1957 KKQAIEANV
+1957 KKQAIEANI

-1999 VDKTATLN
+1999 VDKTASLN

-2029 DDLARVTHLVQN
+2029 DDLARVTALVQN
-2041 YRKVSDRN
+2041 YRKVSNRN

-2073 NADVDAVLKRFN
+2073 NADVDTVLKRFN
-2085 VALGDI
+2085 VALSDI

-2126 KVKALIDQYVADGNR
+2126 KVKVLIDQYVADGNR
-2141 MVDEDATLNDIKKD
+2141 MIDEDATLNDIKQH
-2155 TQLIIDE
+2155 TQFIVDE

-2167 LPAEVIKASPKV
+2167 LPAEATKVSPKEI
-2179 GQPAPKVCTP
+2179 QPAPKVCTP
-2189 IKKEDKQEVRKV
+2189 IKKEETHESRKV
-2201 VKELPNTGSEEMDLP
+2201 EKELPNTGSEGMDLP
-2216 LKELALI
+2216 LKEFALI

-2231 RRSKK
+2231 RRTKN

>member
-42 HNVQGG
+42 NNVQ
-48 SNQALPG
+48 SDTNQATPV
-55 NSQNTNAD
+55 NSQD
-63 TNRDIVNDSQNTPN
+63 TNVANNRGLANSAQNTPN
-77 AHATDN
+77 QSATTN
-83 TSTNQALTN
+83 QSTNQALVN
-92 HQNVD
+92 HNNGSI
-97 VANQVGPAPIQ
+97 ANQATPTSVQ
-108 PSASPA
+108 SSTPSA
-114 QNNNN
+114 QNNNHTDGN
-119 SNANSTAT
+119 TTATETVSNAN
-127 EPAANTNNNLA
+127 NKDVV
-138 SNNNTLNVPNNTDN
+138 SNNTTLNVPNKTNEN
-152 NDSARHLTLKE
+152 GSGGHLTLKE

-174 PELVAIAEEA
+174 PELVAIAEQA

-189 KRSRRAAPTDP
+189 KRSRRAAPADP
-200 NATPADPTATP
+200 NATPADPA
-211 ADPTAGNGSAPV
+211 AAAAGNGGAPV

-238 NIGQNAPNE
+238 NAGQNAPNE
-247 VLSFDDNNIRPS
+247 VLSFDDNGIRPS
-259 TNRSVPTVTVVD
+259 TNRSVPSVTVVD
-271 NLPGYTLINGGKVGV
+271 NLPGFTLINGGKVGV

-310 VIALGRIRG
+310 VIALGRIKG

-333 TLTVNPNS
+333 S
-341 ELIFE
+341 
-346 FNTMTTKNYQ
+346 
-356 AQGNVIALGRIRGN
+356 
-370 DTNDHGDFNGIEKTL
+370 L

-402 KNYQGMTNLIIKNA
+402 KNYQGVTNLIIKNA
-416 DNDTVIGEKVVAY
+416 DNDTVIAEKSVAY
-429 GPIWRLL
+429 GPIWRLF

-519 NTDDFVYKIQL
+519 NTDDFVYKVQL

-544 FPSGNSGV
+544 FPSSNSGV
-552 DINDMNVTYDAANRI
+552 DMNDFNVTYDAANRV
-567 ITIKSTGGGTGNSPA
+567 ITIKSTGGGSGNSPA

-611 TLTYKTYSQDFIN
+611 TLTYKTYTQDFIN

-697 IDSLANQ
+697 IDSLTNQ

-717 AVNRKVDDME
+717 AVNKKVDQME

-788 KPNAKQAIR
+788 KPNAKKAIR
-797 DKAAKQREI
+797 DKATKQREI
-806 INHTPDATQDEIQDA
+806 INATPDATEDEIQDA
-821 LNQLT
+821 LNQLA

-846 TAKNNGI
+846 IAKNNGI
-853 NTIGAVA
+853 NTIGAVV

-918 NDDVD
+918 NADVD
-923 TAKGDGLNAINPIA
+923 NAKGDGLNAINPIA

-968 QEERQAAIEKVNAA
+968 QEERQAAIDKVNAA
-982 VAVANTNILNANTN
+982 VTAANTNILNANTN

-1005 AIQGIQAIEPA
+1005 AIQGIQAITPA

-1026 IDQSA
+1026 IDKSA
-1031 ETQHNAIFNNN
+1031 ETQHNTIFNNN

-1105 EKAREAITNINA
+1105 DKAREAITNINA

-1137 NRALNDIGVTSTTAM
+1137 NRALTDIGVTSTTAM

-1178 GVLTDLATAKKQ
+1178 GVLNDLATAKKQ

-1209 VDQDLATAIN
+1209 VDQELATAIN

-1253 ALAQTNQ
+1253 ALAQINQ
-1260 HYSAKLVEINATPD
+1260 HYNAKLAEINATPD
-1274 ATDDEK
+1274 ATNDEK

-1368 DQAFNQINQN
+1368 DQAINQINQN
-1378 QTNDQVDATT
+1378 QTNDQVDTTT
-1388 NQAINAIDNV
+1388 NQAVNAIDNV

-1432 EKEVALQAL
+1432 EKEVASQAL

-1475 QPETKIKPAAREK
+1475 QPETKVKPAAREK
-1488 INQKANELRAQINQ
+1488 INQKANELRAKINQ

-1510 RQAALDK
+1510 RQVALDK
-1517 INDLVAKAMTNI
+1517 INEFVNQAMTDI
-1529 TNDRTNQQVNDSTNQ
+1529 TNNRTNQQVDDTTSQ
-1544 ALDDIALVTPD
+1544 ALDSIALVAPE

-1572 KKHEIEQA
+1572 KKQEIEQA

-1599 KRALQNINQAI
+1599 KLALQNINQAVT
-1610 ANNDVKRVESNGIA
+1610 NNDVKRVETNGIA
-1624 TLKGVEP
+1624 TLKSVQP
-1631 HIVVKP
+1631 HIVIKP
-1637 EAQEAIKA
+1637 EAQQAIKA
-1645 SADNQ
+1645 TAENQ

-1661 TDELDEANQQI
+1661 VDELDEANQLI
-1672 NDTLKQGQQ
+1672 SDTLKQAQQ
-1681 DIDNTTQDAA
+1681 EIENTNQDAA
-1691 VNDVRNQTI
+1691 VTDVRNQTI

-1707 PKVRRKRAALDNI
+1707 PKVRRKRAALDSI
-1720 DESNNNQLDA
+1720 EENNKNQLDA

-1742 NVAIAALN
+1742 DVAIDTLN
-1750 KIVNAIKNDIAQNK
+1750 KIVNTIKNDIAQNK
-1764 TNAEVDQTEADGNNN
+1764 TNAEVDRTETDGNDN

-1797 SAKAEAQ
+1797 GVKAEAQ

-1843 AQVNQN
+1843 AQVNQD

-1895 QNAAIVQVEKELIKA
+1895 QNIAIAQVEKELIKA
-1910 KQQIAGA
+1910 KQQIASA
-1917 VTNADVAYLLHDGK
+1917 VTNADVAYLLHDEK

-1940 INKKATA
+1940 INRKASA

-1957 KKQAIEANV
+1957 KKQAIEANI

-1999 VDKTATLN
+1999 VDKTASLN

-2029 DDLARVTHLVQN
+2029 DDLARVTALVQN
-2041 YRKVSDRN
+2041 YRKVSNRN

-2085 VALGDI
+2085 VALSDI

-2126 KVKALIDQYVADGNR
+2126 KVKVLIDQYVADGNR
-2141 MVDEDATLNDIKKD
+2141 MIDEDATLNDIKQH
-2155 TQLIIDE
+2155 TQFIVDE

-2167 LPAEVIKASPKV
+2167 LPAEATKVSPKEI
-2179 GQPAPKVCTP
+2179 QPAPKVCTP
-2189 IKKEDKQEVRKV
+2189 IKKEETHESRKV
-2201 VKELPNTGSEEMDLP
+2201 EKELPNTGSEGMDLP
-2216 LKELALI
+2216 LKEFALI

-2231 RRSKK
+2231 RRTKN